1 MKISEI
7 RRQYPQYKELSDRE
21 LADALHAKFYPS
33 MELGDFYERIGLSK
47 SGIGAAVSKGIESLI
62 SSGKT
67 AIGSL
72 TGSPEEAAKAALERG
87 EDMSTRYAEQVSLDK
102 VKKAYAER
110 GILPAAGEVL
120 SQVPA
125 AIAEQIPNIAT
136 TLGGARAGAALGSFA
151 GPVGTVVGGVA
162 GAALPALIQQFGG
175 NIERQASEQ
184 KQRGEP
190 LSIDRGA
197 AALAAVPQAALDVA
211 GTFIPLGGRLV
222 SKLTGIPEKAL
233 FGRTAEQASKL
244 ADERLL
250 ATLAKGTA
258 TGALAEIPTEITQQ
272 MLQRAQAGL
281 SLTDSD
287 ALKEY
292 GETAYQVG
300 LLAPIGAA
308 GRVGDRAAA
317 RGERAQ
323 QQEIVRQ
330 EEQMRQLQEEETRKE
345 QERIDKETAKQQA
358 EATKQQAIAAKAE
371 AKRLAQARKLGTPEL
386 LAQMGDETIVDYDN
400 KGVSKYSLLPDAQRA
415 RTEQLNS
422 IAKQMGYTDAEISGQ
437 TPEGLQS
444 MLRERAT
451 TDLEQ
456 TKRVVPDLQKQ
467 LQDVRAKQDMQR
479 ARDKALAD
487 GDFDKA
493 QTLSAQLEKL
503 QTTPAGFDRIISLSK
518 QLEKMVPAE
527 ESLKSTLK
535 QLDKLSPAEADLGS
549 VRKALDKALDNGD
562 FAKAQTLAAQLE
574 KLETTQAGLG
584 RKLPG
589 EAMPRNIRALPT
601 EQVDMFGADFQAEL
615 DQKDRQQA
623 QQDIEQITEKQPASQ
638 VSRDED
644 LFTAEQDYEEVIK
657 TKEEGKKKSLTPE
670 EYAESLSRG
679 IDPDFVGPEA
689 RTGKAAPKVLYRE
702 VPKERAPTDVRT
714 LISTPAAGK
723 LPTGPTVRIPYIVDE
738 KGVSR
743 DLTEKEAKELQ
754 EQEPKVA
761 KTGVDEAID
770 SGIINS
776 EVKDI
781 LGLKGVGNRKLDL
794 NVTADAEFVEG
805 KLRTKLNAS
814 KQKAQELLDQYMA
827 DPFAENNLYDT
838 EGNLSEKAKEILW
851 RDMQAQELERLLKHI
866 EEGKRG
872 RRTAA
877 GEERLA
883 EKVIAAPERKATID
897 TTLTPIEKM
906 DAKDANELA
915 QVMGV
920 SGAAE
925 LKTLDNEAISSQ
937 RHTLEAK
944 RQKKNKDEAYDKLL
958 EALEGQR
965 TSKDAPHKYDL
976 KYLSKLRTQYVQAAL
991 KEAAHLRAAQR
1002 QSPLSSAQI
1011 LQATND
1017 MYGSLKELSTR
1028 YVAKPVKETVVTRV
1042 NKLEKMQEQLAKISK
1057 QDWVDSPALTAKRD
1071 ALIANIN
1078 KLVESQQKPIRNKI
1092 KAKQQELVRLR
1103 DQMERYR
1110 NSELEPA
1117 RQKWLAMPEGPV
1129 GSQAYIARD
1138 QMQQRYLLRKKKFD
1152 GFAEHDSRVTQDITD
1167 LMKRLDEPR
1176 LTRGRKEKD
1185 IRPTSQRPF
1194 ADRTKAVET
1203 IKEQLEAAEAKLLA
1217 KPERKRVE
1225 VSEIERR
1232 QGLLAQIKE
1241 KQDKL
1246 DSLKNKQGEN
1256 ENRERLAKEIQGL
1269 TARYNKQQA
1278 ELGERQKAPET
1289 PLNFKERRDE
1299 AAELE
1304 TQIKEAF
1311 AAKNYEKTSKL
1322 LARMQQLDLGEDL
1335 ASELGT
1341 DLEYNQ
1347 RVLER
1352 AIRDTQGE
1360 LDALVGIAPGKE
1372 VKVGAK
1378 VPRRGLSEEQ
1388 QQELKRL
1395 NKRMEALQKS
1405 LAQNQASLDDIGLFA
1420 AKGAGTA
1427 QFKFEGPEG
1436 QKRAVQ
1442 VETPDLFAP
1451 AAEQGVIFETPE
1463 QFLGSSKYGK
1473 IAKLRKEANRL
1484 ASIMPVRI
1492 EDLQKA
1498 RTDYVTALSALEN
1511 LRKRPEATQFN
1522 YYGELSGQYKFQAD
1536 KMREK
1541 AFETRAEYISS
1552 KNELLEL
1559 KANLYKAESKRLQ
1572 ERSDFYEK
1580 LSTEAKLLDISK
1592 YSEDL
1597 QPLVLEAKALGLD
1610 IENESREI
1618 GLSMA
1623 QKNVDRLKTAMTDM
1637 DELARKNGT
1646 TEPIVKEKPADI
1658 PKGNEFQA
1666 RLGAVNTQIAALRKL
1681 TKGEATFELQSLESY
1696 RTALLTE
1703 QFMRTAEGRLVQL
1716 RESFMEEYST
1726 DVNPAEPFKTALGR
1740 ARERAQELEAEQTQE
1755 KADLIESL
1763 RESRGEVFD
1772 AINRMSRATPPTN
1785 KQAFLDFNIDLYEL
1799 REQLASID
1807 ENIKAAESKVIEVT
1821 EAEVEMFRRADS
1833 ALQDAWAK
1841 LKAAEKALTYK
1852 DEKKSVDLAKRRSA
1866 LILSQQAVD
1875 NAKEAARLSTKAQ
1888 QERIQTGAGTSGT
1901 KVTRVK
1907 ALSEEGRKAAYA
1919 SGRFGESREVQTMNA
1934 GWTVEYTA
1942 DGPVFNYN
1950 PKDDPEA
1957 TDADKKR
1964 KNVTAKKAYD
1974 SLKKARKAYRNA
1986 LTTLDQRRIDVAKEK
2001 LDAQE
2006 LFMEDLAGARFVSV
2020 KEVVGSTPTE
2030 LDTKWQVSQEI
2041 NRLPKKDIKTYT
2053 NARAEQEK
2061 LRKEIEHVR
2070 TLKGQT
2076 EISQQRTAVRNAQ
2089 NQYDK
2094 IAYELSEV
2102 KRKQEYDIS
2111 TLSESAY
2118 DRRVKD
2124 LTQQL
2129 DQTKARLTELSTRLK
2144 PMEVKNEARLADLT
2158 KRYFAAKKIAD
2169 EILLGKPEEATKGAT
2184 RAPIAENVKDM
2195 KGAMRTLARDEKN
2208 SDIKP
2213 LVKQN
2218 QKLKS
2223 ASSEEQR
2230 MRKAAEGFAKQD
2242 RLVTMYSKGSPEYNK
2257 ALKEVTGSYVLKLVD
2272 SSDATDGTVFRV
2284 EAEPVLNPIAEAEAK
2299 AIADKFASKLPKD
2312 VKFIYAPTL
2321 SQAPV
2326 KYLKALSNAG
2336 VNVETSS
2343 VKGGVLPDG
2352 TIVVI
2357 GDQHTDA
2364 LDLEKT
2370 LIHEAVGHYGVD
2382 VVLGPQGMMDLTKAI
2397 RTTEGGIFG
2406 MAKALG
2412 VEEDVLASAT
2422 AWEQRAVE
2430 ADQKGEVEVAQKIR
2444 RMGEIQSV
2452 REMLAHMQEATVNE
2466 TFVQKAGRYI
2476 KVVLGALRQWLRGMG
2491 MPGLAN
2497 VSTSDLYYTMF
2508 QATKRM
2514 QQEFAGTYE
2523 SPTGLISLRTNY
2535 ATPELAAA
2543 GAIVDKVVAKDKNL
2557 YDKIKANGSGLAF
2570 ETQMVDRYAGFER
2583 LVRDKNVGMD
2593 KLKGF
2598 QMLYYLRMY
2607 DQRMNFVAQSVGNG
2621 ALQRVEKIRADGRKE
2636 YIIES
2641 VKGPSIRSVAE
2652 ILKRAAPLVGSP
2664 DGASRLFT
2672 LYLAGIRAKNPNVGL
2687 EALGFNGKIT
2697 QAELDSANRAIENT
2711 PGLKDLFDQARAEYN
2726 AYNEGLV
2733 RFAAQTHALPRAV
2746 VEKLL
2751 ASKDY
2756 IPYYRQRNGVVELLI
2771 GGENP
2776 VKIGNIKEQPYL
2788 QELVG
2793 GNEPIL
2799 DFMTSAVQNTN
2810 LLTDMAL
2817 RNQATSNAVF
2827 ELVDMGLA
2835 TITRKPISGTN
2846 VVRFKVEP
2854 DPKNEKDKDTG
2865 DRYALIATDKAGI
2878 PADILVKGME
2888 GIPSQMPFAL
2898 RAMAAP
2904 ATFLRKAV
2912 TASPLYAAKQL
2923 FRDSLAAP
2931 LLSGADF
2938 FPVTGA
2944 LKEIGSATKG
2954 TLESRGITGGQV
2966 FTGGSE
2972 DLTKILRDIT
2982 AGKGVFSELL
2992 SRAEAI
2998 SMEADALT
3006 RRAQYN
3012 SYIKQGLSEM
3022 EATYMALESMNFNK
3036 RGASPSIHW
3045 ANSLIPFFNA
3055 QIQSMNVLYKAMTG
3069 NLPFNERLKI
3079 QEKLLTRGLMIAAG
3093 TLAYAAAMQDD
3104 EAYKNATPDQKYG
3117 NWFVRIPGV
3126 EEPLRIPIPFE
3137 IGYIFKALPEALY
3150 NSMMNEHGSEE
3161 AVKAFNQILIQTIPG
3176 GTSMATVDVGGFK
3189 IPTLLPIPQAM
3200 KPIIETSLG
3209 KSFYTGRDILSKGE
3223 QQLLPEAQF
3232 RENTTEIAKAYGS
3245 LVGASPVKVE
3255 AFIQGYTGTMGLAFL
3270 QAVSSPFSSEGSPEK
3285 TYKRLSERAVIGGA
3299 FQPNDAGEIINS
3311 TFERMNGF
3319 SKVKQTVDDYIERG
3333 EKSKA
3338 MALISERGKEY
3349 MLGEISGDFTKQI
3362 GELTQYERAVRASTL
3377 TPEEKRER
3385 LAEIRQMK
3393 IKLSSMV
3400 RGAVDKTLPQ

>member
-1 MKISEI
+1 MEISQVLEAL
-7 RRQYPQYKELSDRE
+7 RN
-21 LADALHAKFYPS
+21 ADAAGDKEAARRLAQIARQMMGDEEVEKPKAKPK
-33 MELGDFYERIGLSK
+33 EGL
-47 SGIGAAVSKGIESLI
+47 GAAVMKGLESYASQARTAL
-62 SSGKT
+62 SGAT
-67 AIGSL
+67 
-72 TGSPEEAAKAALERG
+72 EE
-87 EDMSTRYAEQVSLDK
+87 S
-102 VKKAYAER
+102 
-110 GILPAAGEVL
+110 
-120 SQVPA
+120 
-125 AIAEQIPNIAT
+125 
-136 TLGGARAGAALGSFA
+136 ARAGIARGEKISSEYASQADPEKVIKAYEEKGLLPA
-151 GPVGTVVGGVA
+151 VGTAAKMVPYAVAEQTPTLASSIAGAQLGQKLGTPFGGVGRLA
-162 GAALPALIQQFGG
+162 GAGLGALAGRFAASYLPQAGG
-175 NIERQASEQ
+175 NIEEQAQAQIE
-184 KQRGEP
+184 RGEP
-190 LSIDRGA
+190 VNISGLKAYGT
-197 AALAAVPQAALDVA
+197 AVPQAAIDTATQGLLV
-211 GTFIPLGGRLV
+211 GGRGILA
-222 SKLTGIPEKAL
+222 KLLGTTETSLARKSA
-233 FGRTAEQASKL
+233 AEVEKL
-244 ADERLL
+244 AQEKIFT
-250 ATLAKGTA
+250 TLAKGTA
-258 TGALAEIPTEITQQ
+258 IGTVAEIPGEV
-272 MLQRAQAGL
+272 LQDMMTRAQAGEEIT
-281 SLTDSD
+281 SPE
-287 ALKEY
+287 AIKGY
-292 GETAYQVG
+292 GRTAISAA
-300 LLAPIGAA
+300 LLAPVG
-308 GRVGDRAAA
+308 GVSRVAQRSGA
-317 RGERAQ
+317 RGELEQ
-323 QQEIVRQ
+323 QQEIARQ
-330 EEQMRQLQEEETRKE
+330 EAQMLQLQEEETKKE
-345 QERIDKETAKQQA
+345 QDRIAKETAKQEA
-358 EATKQQAIAAKAE
+358 EAAKQQAIAAKAE

-386 LAQMGDETIVDYDN
+386 LAQMGDETVV
-400 KGVSKYSLLPDAQRA
+400 GKYSELPDAERA
-415 RTEQLNS
+415 RTEQLNNL
-422 IAKQMGYTDAEISGQ
+422 AKQLGYTDDEIKNQ
-437 TPEGLQS
+437 PFDTLQS
-444 MLRERAT
+444 TLRERVT

-456 TKRVVPDLQKQ
+456 VKRVVPDLQKQ
-467 LQDVRAKQDMQR
+467 LQDAMGKQDMQR
-479 ARDKALAD
+479 VI
-487 GDFDKA
+487 G
-493 QTLSAQLEKL
+493 
-503 QTTPAGFDRIISLSK
+503 LSK
-518 QLEKMVPAE
+518 QLEKLAPAE
-527 ESLKSTLK
+527 ESYKSTLK
-535 QLDKLSPAEADLGS
+535 QLDKLTPKEADLGAT
-549 VRKALDKALDNGD
+549 RKALQKALDDGD
-562 FAKAQTLAAQLE
+562 FAKAQKLAAQLDT
-574 KLETTQAGLG
+574 LQTTQAGLE
-584 RKLPG
+584 RKVPG
-589 EAMPRNIRALPT
+589 EAVPRNIRALPT

-638 VSRDED
+638 VSKDED

-702 VPKERAPTDVRT
+702 VPKERAPAEFRT
-714 LISTPAAGK
+714 LLSTPAAGK
-723 LPTGPTVRIPYIVDE
+723 LPTGPTVRIPYTVDE

-781 LGLKGVGNRKLDL
+781 LGLKGLSNRKLDL
-794 NVTADAEFVEG
+794 NVIEDAEFVEG
-805 KLRTKLNAS
+805 KLRTKLNDS

-883 EKVIAAPERKATID
+883 EKVVAAPERKATID
-897 TTLTPIEKM
+897 TTLPPIEKM
-906 DAKDANELA
+906 EAKDANELA

-944 RQKKNKDEAYDKLL
+944 RQKEAKDNAYDRLL
-958 EALEGQR
+958 EALEAQR

-976 KYLSKLRTQYVQAAL
+976 VRLSKLRTEYVQAAL

-1017 MYGSLKELSTR
+1017 MYDSLKELSTR

-1042 NKLEKMQEQLAKISK
+1042 NKLQKMQEQLAELSK
-1057 QDWVDSPALTAKRD
+1057 KDYAKSPALTAKRD
-1071 ALIANIN
+1071 ALIADIN

-1176 LTRGRKEKD
+1176 LTKGRKEKD
-1185 IRPTSQRPF
+1185 IRPASQRPF
-1194 ADRTKAVET
+1194 ADRKKAVET
-1203 IKEQLEAAEAKLLA
+1203 IKEQLETAEAALLA

-1241 KQDKL
+1241 KQDQL
-1246 DSLKNKQGEN
+1246 DALKNKQGEN
-1256 ENRERLAKEIQGL
+1256 ENRARLTKEIQGL

-1278 ELGERQKAPET
+1278 ELGERQKAPEIPT
-1289 PLNFKERRDE
+1289 SFKERRDE

-1311 AAKNYEKTSKL
+1311 AAKDYDKTAKL

-1388 QQELKRL
+1388 QQQLKQL

-1420 AKGAGTA
+1420 AKGVDTTT
-1427 QFKFEGPEG
+1427 E
-1436 QKRAVQ
+1436 
-1442 VETPDLFAP
+1442 DLFAP
-1451 AAEQGVIFETPE
+1451 TAEQGVIFETPE

-1484 ASIMPVRI
+1484 ASILPVRF

-1498 RTDYVTALSALEN
+1498 RTDYVTALGALEN

-1522 YYGELSGQYKFQAD
+1522 YYGELSGQYALQAENMRNKAKASYASGSKFA
-1536 KMREK
+1536 
-1541 AFETRAEYISS
+1541 RAQF
-1552 KNELLEL
+1552 
-1559 KANLYKAESKRLQ
+1559 ATQDAEAKRLQ
-1572 ERSDFYEK
+1572 ERADLYEK
-1580 LSTEAKLLDISK
+1580 MANNAKLLDISK

-1597 QPLVLEAKALGLD
+1597 QQAVAEAKLQGLNVEED
-1610 IENESREI
+1610 SREI

-1623 QKNVDRLKTAMTDM
+1623 QKNVDRLKAAMNDM

-1646 TEPIVKEKPADI
+1646 TEPVIKEKPEDI
-1658 PKGNEFQA
+1658 PKGDALQE
-1666 RLGAVNTQIAALRKL
+1666 RLGAVNKQITAVKNRMKD
-1681 TKGEATFELQSLESY
+1681 EAPDERAQSAYEIESLLAYRSELE
-1696 RTALLTE
+1696 TE

-1726 DVNPAEPFKTALGR
+1726 EVNPAEPFKTALGR
-1740 ARERAQELEAEQTQE
+1740 ARERAAELQQQQTKE
-1755 KADLIESL
+1755 KEDLIAAL
-1763 RESRGEVFD
+1763 RENRGEVFD
-1772 AINRMSRATPPTN
+1772 AINRMSGKAAAPTN
-1785 KQAFLDFNIDLYEL
+1785 KQAFIDFNMDLYEL

-1807 ENIKAAESKVIEVT
+1807 ANIKEAESKVIEVT
-1821 EAEVEMFRRADS
+1821 ENEVQMLRRADS
-1833 ALQDAWAK
+1833 ALKDAWAK

-1852 DEKKSVDLAKRRSA
+1852 DEKKSLDLAKRRSA
-1866 LILSQQAVD
+1866 LILSQKTVD
-1875 NAKEAARLSTKAQ
+1875 EAKERARLQTKAQ
-1888 QERIQTGAGTSGT
+1888 QERIQTGAGIPST

-1919 SGRFGESREVQTMNA
+1919 SGRFGVSREVQTMNA
-1934 GWTVEYTA
+1934 GWTVEYTT

-1957 TDADKKR
+1957 DDKDKKR

-1974 SLKKARKAYRNA
+1974 SLKKARKAYKNA

-2006 LFMEDLAGARFVSV
+2006 LFMEDLAGARYVSV
-2020 KEVVGSTPTE
+2020 KEVVGSTSTE

-2053 NARAEQEK
+2053 DARAEQEK

-2144 PMEVKNEARLADLT
+2144 PMEVKNEERLADLT
-2158 KRYFAAKKIAD
+2158 KRYFAAKKTAD
-2169 EILLGKPEEATKGAT
+2169 EILLGKPEEDTKGAT

-2213 LVKQN
+2213 LIKQN
-2218 QKLKS
+2218 QKLKG
-2223 ASSEEQR
+2223 SSTEEQR
-2230 MRKAAEGFAKQD
+2230 VRRAAEGFAKKD

-2257 ALKEVTGSYVLKLVD
+2257 ALKEVTGGYVKRLID
-2272 SSDATDGTVFRV
+2272 STDDTDGTVFRV
-2284 EAEPVLNPIAEAEAK
+2284 EAEPVLNPIAEAEGK

-2430 ADQKGEVEVAQKIR
+2430 AEQKGEVEVAQKIR

-2476 KVVLGALRQWLRGMG
+2476 KVVLGALRQWLRSMG
-2491 MPGLAN
+2491 MPGLSQ
-2497 VSTSDLYYTMF
+2497 VSTNELYYTMF

-2570 ETQMVDRYAGFER
+2570 ETQMVDRFAGFER
-2583 LVRDKNVGMD
+2583 LSKGME
-2593 KLKGF
+2593 KLKGT

-2621 ALQRVEKIRADGRKE
+2621 ALQRTEKIRADGRKE

-2652 ILKRAAPLVGSP
+2652 ILKRASPLVGSP

-2672 LYLAGIRAKNPNVGL
+2672 LYLAGIRAQNKGL
-2687 EALGFNGKIT
+2687 ETLGFNGKIT
-2697 QAELDSANRAIENT
+2697 QAELDSANRAINNT
-2711 PGLKDLFDQARAEYN
+2711 PGLKDLFETARAEYN

-2793 GNEPIL
+2793 GDEPIL

-2827 ELVDMGLA
+2827 ELVDLGLA
-2835 TITRKPISGTN
+2835 TITRKPIAGAN

-2865 DRYALIATDKAGI
+2865 DRYALIATDKAGV
-2878 PADILVKGME
+2878 PADVLVKGME

-2912 TASPLYAAKQL
+2912 TASPLYAARQL

-2931 LLSGADF
+2931 LLTGADF

-3055 QIQSMNVLYKAMTG
+3055 QIQGLNVLYKALTG

-3093 TLAYAAAMQDD
+3093 TLAYAASMQDD

-3189 IPTLLPIPQAM
+3189 VPTLLPIPQAM

-3255 AFIQGYTGTMGLAFL
+3255 EFIKGYTGTMGLAFL
-3270 QAVSSPFSSEGSPEK
+3270 QVVSSPFSSEGSPEK

-3311 TFERMNGF
+3311 TFNRMNEF
-3319 SKVKQTVDDYIERG
+3319 AKVKQTVDDYIERG

-3338 MALISERGKEY
+3338 LELIETRGREY

-3362 GELTQYERAVRASTL
+3362 GELTQYERAVRASDL

-3400 RGAVDKTLPQ
+3400 RAAVDRTELQ

>member
-1 MKISEI
+1 MEISQVLEAL
-7 RRQYPQYKELSDRE
+7 RN
-21 LADALHAKFYPS
+21 ADAAGDKEAARRLAQIARQMMGDEEVAKPKPK
-33 MELGDFYERIGLSK
+33 E
-47 SGIGAAVSKGIESLI
+47 GIGAAVGKGLESLI

-72 TGSPEEAAKAALERG
+72 TGSPEEAAKAALARG
-87 EDMSTRYAEQVSLDK
+87 EDIDRRYAQQVSLDK
-102 VKKAYAER
+102 VKEAYEKK
-110 GILPAAGEVL
+110 GVLSAAGEAI

-151 GPVGTVVGGVA
+151 GPAGTVIGGIG
-162 GAALPALIQQFGG
+162 GALLPSLIQQFGG
-175 NIERQASEQ
+175 NIERQAAEQ
-184 KQRGEP
+184 QQRGEP
-190 LSIDRGA
+190 LTIDRGA
-197 AALAAVPQAALDVA
+197 AALAAAPQAALDVA

-281 SLTDSD
+281 SLTDED

-308 GRVGDRAAA
+308 GRFGDRAAA

-323 QQEIVRQ
+323 QQEVARQ
-330 EEQMRQLQEEETRKE
+330 EEQMRQLQEEETKKE
-345 QERIDKETAKQQA
+345 QDRIAKETAKQEA
-358 EATKQQAIAAKAE
+358 EAAKQQAIAAKAE

-400 KGVSKYSLLPDAQRA
+400 KGVSKYSLLPDAERA

-422 IAKQMGYTDAEISGQ
+422 LAKQLGYTDDEIKNQ
-437 TPEGLQS
+437 PFDVLQS
-444 MLRERAT
+444 TLRERVT

-456 TKRVVPDLQKQ
+456 AKRVVPDLLNQ
-467 LQDVRAKQDMQR
+467 LKDARAKQDMQR
-479 ARDKALAD
+479 V
-487 GDFDKA
+487 
-493 QTLSAQLEKL
+493 
-503 QTTPAGFDRIISLSK
+503 ISLSK

-527 ESLKSTLK
+527 ESLKGTLK
-535 QLDKLSPAEADLGS
+535 QLDKLTPAEADLGS

-574 KLETTQAGLG
+574 KLQTTQAGLE
-584 RKLPG
+584 RKVPG
-589 EAMPRNIRALPT
+589 EAVPRNIRALPT

-623 QQDIEQITEKQPASQ
+623 QQDIEQITERQPASQ

-714 LISTPAAGK
+714 LLSTPAAGK

-781 LGLKGVGNRKLDL
+781 LGLKGLSNRKLDL
-794 NVTADAEFVEG
+794 NVIEDAEFVEG
-805 KLRTKLNAS
+805 KLRAKLDAS

-883 EKVIAAPERKATID
+883 EKVVAAPERKTTID
-897 TTLTPIEKM
+897 TTLPPIEKM
-906 DAKDANELA
+906 EAKDANELA

-920 SGAAE
+920 SGVAE
-925 LKTLDNEAISSQ
+925 LKAADNEEISAQ

-944 RQKKNKDEAYDKLL
+944 RQKKNKDEAYDKLV

-1042 NKLEKMQEQLAKISK
+1042 NKLEKMQEQLAGMEAGPKRE
-1057 QDWVDSPALTAKRD
+1057 AL
-1071 ALIANIN
+1071 LANIN

-1092 KAKQQELVRLR
+1092 KAKQQESVRLR

-1185 IRPTSQRPF
+1185 VRPASQRPF
-1194 ADRTKAVET
+1194 ADRKKAVET
-1203 IKEQLEAAEAKLLA
+1203 IKEQLETAEAALLA

-1232 QGLLAQIKE
+1232 QGLLAQIREKE
-1241 KQDKL
+1241 IQL
-1246 DSLKNKQGEN
+1246 EALANKHGEQ
-1256 ENRERLAKEIQGL
+1256 ENREKLAKEIAAL
-1269 TARYNKQQA
+1269 KARYKKQET
-1278 ELGERQKAPET
+1278 ELATRQKAPEIPT
-1289 PLNFKERRDE
+1289 NFKERRDE

-1311 AAKNYEKTSKL
+1311 AAKDYDKTAKL

-1352 AIRDTQGE
+1352 AIKDTQGE
-1360 LDALVGIAPGKE
+1360 LDALVNIPPGKE

-1388 QQELKRL
+1388 QQQLKQL

-1405 LAQNQASLDDIGLFA
+1405 FAQNQASLDDIGLFA
-1420 AKGAGTA
+1420 AKDVDTTT
-1427 QFKFEGPEG
+1427 E
-1436 QKRAVQ
+1436 
-1442 VETPDLFAP
+1442 DLFAP
-1451 AAEQGVIFETPE
+1451 SEEQGVIFETPE

-1473 IAKLRKEANRL
+1473 IAKLRKEASRL
-1484 ASIMPVRI
+1484 TSIMPVRF

-1498 RTDYVTALSALEN
+1498 RTDYVTALGALEN

-1522 YYGELSGQYKFQAD
+1522 YYGELSGQYALQAENMRNKAKASYASGSKFA
-1536 KMREK
+1536 
-1541 AFETRAEYISS
+1541 RAQF
-1552 KNELLEL
+1552 
-1559 KANLYKAESKRLQ
+1559 ATQDAEARRLQ
-1572 ERSDFYEK
+1572 ERADLYEK
-1580 LSTEAKLLDISK
+1580 MANNAKLLDISK

-1597 QPLVLEAKALGLD
+1597 QQAVTEAKLQGLNVEED
-1610 IENESREI
+1610 SREI

-1623 QKNVDRLKTAMTDM
+1623 QKNVDRLKAAMNDM

-1646 TEPIVKEKPADI
+1646 TEPVVKEKPEDI
-1658 PKGNEFQA
+1658 PKGDALQE
-1666 RLGAVNTQIAALRKL
+1666 RLGAVNKQIAAVKNRMKN
-1681 TKGEATFELQSLESY
+1681 EAPDERTQSAYEIESLLAYRSELE
-1696 RTALLTE
+1696 TE

-1740 ARERAQELEAEQTQE
+1740 ARERAEELQQQQTKE
-1755 KADLIESL
+1755 KEDLIAAL
-1763 RESRGEVFD
+1763 RENRGEVFD
-1772 AINRMSRATPPTN
+1772 AISRMSRATPPTN
-1785 KQAFLDFNIDLYEL
+1785 KQAFIDFNMDLYEL

-1807 ENIKAAESKVIEVT
+1807 ANIKEAESKVVEVT
-1821 EAEVEMFRRADS
+1821 ENEVQMLRRADS
-1833 ALQDAWAK
+1833 ALKDAWAK

-1852 DEKKSVDLAKRRSA
+1852 DEKKTADLAKRRSA
-1866 LILSQQAVD
+1866 LILSQKTVD
-1875 NAKEAARLSTKAQ
+1875 QAKERARLQNKAQ
-1888 QERIQTGAGTSGT
+1888 QERIQTGAGIPST

-1919 SGRFGESREVQTMNA
+1919 SGRFGVSREVQTMNA
-1934 GWTVEYTA
+1934 GWTVEYTS

-1957 TDADKKR
+1957 DDKDKKR

-1986 LTTLDQRRIDVAKEK
+1986 LTTFDQRRIDVAKEK

-2006 LFMEDLAGARFVSV
+2006 LFMEDLAGARYVSV
-2020 KEVVGSTPTE
+2020 KEVVGSTSTE

-2041 NRLPKKDIKTYT
+2041 NRLPKKEITTYT

-2129 DQTKARLTELSTRLK
+2129 DQTKARLAELSTRLK
-2144 PMEVKNEARLADLT
+2144 PMEVKNEERLADLT

-2169 EILLGKPEEATKGAT
+2169 EILLGKPETDTKGAT

-2195 KGAMRTLARDEKN
+2195 KSAMRTLARDEKN

-2213 LVKQN
+2213 LIKQN
-2218 QKLKS
+2218 QKLKG

-2230 MRKAAEGFAKQD
+2230 VRRAAEGLAKKD

-2257 ALKEVTGSYVLKLVD
+2257 ALKEVTGGYVKRLID
-2272 SSDATDGTVFRV
+2272 STDDTDGTVFRV
-2284 EAEPVLNPIAEAEAK
+2284 EAEPVLNPIAEAEGK

-2326 KYLKALSNAG
+2326 KYLKALANAG

-2430 ADQKGEVEVAQKIR
+2430 AEQKGEVEIAQKIR

-2476 KVVLGALRQWLRGMG
+2476 KVVLGALRQWLRSMG
-2491 MPGLAN
+2491 MPGLSQ
-2497 VSTSDLYYTMF
+2497 VSTNELYYTMF

-2570 ETQMVDRYAGFER
+2570 ETQMVDRFAGFER
-2583 LVRDKNVGMD
+2583 LSKGME
-2593 KLKGF
+2593 KLKGT

-2621 ALQRVEKIRADGRKE
+2621 ALQRTEKTRADGRKE

-2672 LYLAGIRAKNPNVGL
+2672 LYLAGIRAQNKGL
-2687 EALGFNGKIT
+2687 ETLGFNGKIT
-2697 QAELDSANRAIENT
+2697 QAELDSANRAIDNT
-2711 PGLKDLFDQARAEYN
+2711 PGLKDLFETARAEYN

-2733 RFAAQTHALPRAV
+2733 RFAAQTHALPRSV

-2793 GNEPIL
+2793 GDEPIL

-2827 ELVDMGLA
+2827 ELVDLGLA
-2835 TITRKPISGTN
+2835 TITRKPIAGTN

-2865 DRYALIATDKAGI
+2865 ERYALIATDKAGV

-2912 TASPLYAAKQL
+2912 TASPLYAARQL

-2931 LLSGADF
+2931 LLTGADF

-2954 TLESRGITGGQV
+2954 TLESRGITGGQI

-2982 AGKGVFSELL
+2982 AGRGVFSELL

-3055 QIQSMNVLYKAMTG
+3055 QIQGLNVLYKALTG

-3093 TLAYAAAMQDD
+3093 TLAYAASMQDD

-3176 GTSMATVDVGGFK
+3176 GTSMATIDVGGFK
-3189 IPTLLPIPQAM
+3189 VPTLLPIPQAM

-3255 AFIQGYTGTMGLAFL
+3255 EFIKGYTGTMGLAFL
-3270 QAVSSPFSSEGSPEK
+3270 QVVSSPFSSEGSPEK

-3311 TFERMNGF
+3311 TFNRMNEF
-3319 SKVKQTVDDYIERG
+3319 AKVKQTVDDYIERG

-3338 MALISERGKEY
+3338 LELIETRGREY

-3362 GELTQYERAVRASTL
+3362 GELTQYERAVRASDL

-3400 RGAVDKTLPQ
+3400 RAAVDRTEPQ

>member
-7 RRQYPQYKELSDRE
+7 RKQYPQYKELSDKE
-21 LADALHAKFYPS
+21 LADALHDKFYPD
-33 MELGDFYERIGLSK
+33 MPLGDFYERIGLAK
-47 SGIGAAVSKGIESLI
+47 SGIGAAVMKGLESYASQARTALTGPTEESARAGIARGEKI
-62 SSGKT
+62 SSEY
-67 AIGSL
+67 AAQAD
-72 TGSPEEAAKAALERG
+72 PEKVIKAYEEKGLLPAVGEAAKIMPYAV
-87 EDMSTRYAEQVSLDK
+87 AEQAPTFASS
-102 VKKAYAER
+102 
-110 GILPAAGEVL
+110 I
-120 SQVPA
+120 
-125 AIAEQIPNIAT
+125 
-136 TLGGARAGAALGSFA
+136 AGAQLGQKLGRPF
-151 GPVGTVVGGVA
+151 GGVGRLA
-162 GAALPALIQQFGG
+162 GAGLGALAGRFASSYLPNAGG
-175 NIERQASEQ
+175 NIEEQAQAQIE
-184 KQRGEP
+184 RGEP
-190 LSIDRGA
+190 VNISGLKAYGTAI
-197 AALAAVPQAALDVA
+197 PQAAIDTATQGLLV
-211 GTFIPLGGRLV
+211 GGRGILA
-222 SKLTGIPEKAL
+222 KLLGTTETAL
-233 FGRTAEQASKL
+233 ARKSAAEVEKL
-244 ADERLL
+244 AQEKIFT
-250 ATLAKGTA
+250 TLAKGTA
-258 TGALAEIPTEITQQ
+258 IGTVAEIPGEV
-272 MLQRAQAGL
+272 LQDMMTRAQAGEEIT
-281 SLTDSD
+281 SPE
-287 ALKEY
+287 AIKGY
-292 GETAYQVG
+292 GRTAISAA
-300 LLAPIGAA
+300 LLAP
-308 GRVGDRAAA
+308 VGGVSRLAQRSGA
-317 RGERAQ
+317 RGEIEQ
-323 QQEIVRQ
+323 QQEIARQ
-330 EEQMRQLQEEETRKE
+330 EAQMLQLQEEETKKE
-345 QERIDKETAKQQA
+345 QDRIAKETAKQEA
-358 EATKQQAIAAKAE
+358 EAAKQQAIAAKAE
-371 AKRLAQARKLGTPEL
+371 EKRLAQARKLGTPEL
-386 LAQMGDETIVDYDN
+386 LAQMGDETVV
-400 KGVSKYSLLPDAQRA
+400 GKYSELPDAERA

-422 IAKQMGYTDAEISGQ
+422 LAKQLGYTDDEIKNQ
-437 TPEGLQS
+437 PFDVLQS
-444 MLRERAT
+444 TLRERVT

-456 TKRVVPDLQKQ
+456 AKRVVPDLLNQ
-467 LQDVRAKQDMQR
+467 LKDARAKQDTQR
-479 ARDKALAD
+479 V
-487 GDFDKA
+487 
-493 QTLSAQLEKL
+493 
-503 QTTPAGFDRIISLSK
+503 ISLSK

-527 ESLKSTLK
+527 ESLKGTLK
-535 QLDKLSPAEADLGS
+535 QLDKLTPAEADLGS

-574 KLETTQAGLG
+574 KLETTQAGLE
-584 RKLPG
+584 RKTPSVSFPG
-589 EAMPRNIRALPT
+589 EVKALPT
-601 EQVDMFGADFQAEL
+601 EQLDMFAPGFEERFKQE
-615 DQKDRQQA
+615 
-623 QQDIEQITEKQPASQ
+623 DIEELQNRGASVSAQPGVETAAQ
-638 VSRDED
+638 KKA
-644 LFTAEQDYEEVIK
+644 AEQQTALFESEQEYEESIR

-689 RTGKAAPKVLYRE
+689 RTGKAAPKVLYRR
-702 VPKERAPTDVRT
+702 VPSTSPKEVTR
-714 LISTPAAGK
+714 S
-723 LPTGPTVRIPYIVDE
+723 IPYIVDE

-781 LGLKGVGNRKLDL
+781 LGLKGLSNRKLDL
-794 NVTADAEFVEG
+794 NVIEDAEFVEG
-805 KLRTKLNAS
+805 KLRAKLDAS

-897 TTLTPIEKM
+897 TTLPPIEKM
-906 DAKDANELA
+906 EAKDANELA

-920 SGAAE
+920 SGVAE
-925 LKTLDNEAISSQ
+925 LKAADNEEISAQ

-944 RQKKNKDEAYDKLL
+944 RQKEAKDETYEKLIQ
-958 EALEGQR
+958 ALEGQR
-965 TSKDAPHKYDL
+965 TSKDEPHKYDL
-976 KYLSKLRTQYVQAAL
+976 VRLSKLRTQYVQAAL

-1042 NKLEKMQEQLAKISK
+1042 NKLEKMQEQLAGMEAGPKRE
-1057 QDWVDSPALTAKRD
+1057 AL
-1071 ALIANIN
+1071 LANIN
-1078 KLVESQQKPIRNKI
+1078 KLVESRQKPIRNKI

-1152 GFAEHDSRVTQDITD
+1152 GFADHDSRVTQDITD

-1176 LTRGRKEKD
+1176 YARGRKLKD
-1185 IRPTSQRPF
+1185 VRPASQRPF
-1194 ADRTKAVET
+1194 ADRKKAVET
-1203 IKEQLEAAEAKLLA
+1203 IKEQLEAAEAALLA

-1232 QGLLAQIKE
+1232 QGLLAQIREKE
-1241 KQDKL
+1241 AQL
-1246 DSLKNKQGEN
+1246 AALKNKQGEN
-1256 ENRERLAKEIQGL
+1256 EAREKLAKEIAAL
-1269 TARYNKQQA
+1269 DARYKKQQA
-1278 ELGERQKAPET
+1278 ELGERQKAPEIPT
-1289 PLNFKERRDE
+1289 SFKERRDE

-1311 AAKNYEKTSKL
+1311 AAKNYDKTAKL

-1352 AIRDTQGE
+1352 AIKDTQSE
-1360 LDALVGIAPGKE
+1360 LDALVNIPPGKE

-1388 QQELKRL
+1388 QQQLKQL

-1420 AKGAGTA
+1420 AKGVDTTT
-1427 QFKFEGPEG
+1427 E
-1436 QKRAVQ
+1436 
-1442 VETPDLFAP
+1442 DLFAP
-1451 AAEQGVIFETPE
+1451 TAEQGVIFETPE

-1473 IAKLRKEANRL
+1473 IAKLRKELERL
-1484 ASIMPVRI
+1484 ANIMPVRF

-1498 RTDYVTALSALEN
+1498 RTDYVTALGALEN

-1522 YYGELSGQYKFQAD
+1522 YYGELSGQYALQAENMRNKAKASYASGSKFA
-1536 KMREK
+1536 
-1541 AFETRAEYISS
+1541 RAQF
-1552 KNELLEL
+1552 
-1559 KANLYKAESKRLQ
+1559 ATQDAEARRLQ
-1572 ERSDFYEK
+1572 ERADLYEK
-1580 LSTEAKLLDISK
+1580 MANNAKLLDISK

-1597 QPLVLEAKALGLD
+1597 QQAVTEAKLQGLNVEED
-1610 IENESREI
+1610 SREI

-1623 QKNVDRLKTAMTDM
+1623 QKNVDRLKTAMNDM

-1646 TEPIVKEKPADI
+1646 TEPVVKEKPEDI
-1658 PKGNEFQA
+1658 PKGDALQE
-1666 RLGAVNTQIAALRKL
+1666 RLGAVNKQIAAVKNRMKN
-1681 TKGEATFELQSLESY
+1681 EAPDERTQSAYEIESLLAYRSELE
-1696 RTALLTE
+1696 TE

-1740 ARERAQELEAEQTQE
+1740 ARERAEELQQQQTKE
-1755 KADLIESL
+1755 KEDLIAAL
-1763 RESRGEVFD
+1763 RENRGEVFD
-1772 AINRMSRATPPTN
+1772 AISRMSRATPPTN
-1785 KQAFLDFNIDLYEL
+1785 KQAFIDFNMDLYEL

-1807 ENIKAAESKVIEVT
+1807 ANIKEAESKVVEVT
-1821 EAEVEMFRRADS
+1821 ENEVQMLRRADS
-1833 ALQDAWAK
+1833 ALKDAWAK

-1852 DEKKSVDLAKRRSA
+1852 DEKKTADLAKRRSA
-1866 LILSQQAVD
+1866 LIVSQKTVD
-1875 NAKEAARLSTKAQ
+1875 QAKERARLQNKAQ
-1888 QERIQTGAGTSGT
+1888 QERIQTGAGIPST

-1919 SGRFGESREVQTMNA
+1919 SGRFGVSREVQTMNA
-1934 GWTVEYTA
+1934 GWTVEYTT

-1957 TDADKKR
+1957 DDKDKKR

-2006 LFMEDLAGARFVSV
+2006 LFMEDLAGARYVSV
-2020 KEVVGSTPTE
+2020 KEVVGSTSTE

-2041 NRLPKKDIKTYT
+2041 NRLPKKEITTYT

-2129 DQTKARLTELSTRLK
+2129 DKTKARLAELSTRLK
-2144 PMEVKNEARLADLT
+2144 PMEVKNEERLADLT

-2169 EILLGKPEEATKGAT
+2169 EILLGKPEEDTKGAT

-2195 KGAMRTLARDEKN
+2195 KSAMRTLARDEK
-2208 SDIKP
+2208 STDIKP
-2213 LVKQN
+2213 LIKQN
-2218 QKLKS
+2218 QKLKG
-2223 ASSEEQR
+2223 ASSDEQR
-2230 MRKAAEGFAKQD
+2230 VRRAAEGLAKKD

-2257 ALKEVTGSYVLKLVD
+2257 ALKEVTGGYVKRLID
-2272 SSDATDGTVFRV
+2272 STDDTDGTVFRV

-2326 KYLKALSNAG
+2326 KYLKALANAG

-2343 VKGGVLPDG
+2343 VKGAVLPDG

-2430 ADQKGEVEVAQKIR
+2430 AEQKGEVEIAQKIR

-2476 KVVLGALRQWLRGMG
+2476 KVVLGAIRQWLRSMG
-2491 MPGLAN
+2491 MPGLSQ
-2497 VSTSDLYYTMF
+2497 VSTNELYYTMF

-2523 SPTGLISLRTNY
+2523 SPTGLISLATRW

-2543 GAIVDKVVAKDKNL
+2543 GSVVDKAIAKDKNL

-2570 ETQMVDRYAGFER
+2570 ETQMVDRFAGFER
-2583 LVRDKNVGMD
+2583 LSKGME
-2593 KLKGF
+2593 KLKGT

-2672 LYLAGIRAKNPNVGL
+2672 LYLAGIRAQNKGL
-2687 EALGFNGKIT
+2687 ETLGFNGKIT
-2697 QAELDSANRAIENT
+2697 QAELDSANRAINNT
-2711 PGLKDLFDQARAEYN
+2711 PGLKDLFETARAEYN

-2733 RFAAQTHALPRAV
+2733 RFAAQTHALPRSV

-2793 GNEPIL
+2793 GDEPIL

-2827 ELVDMGLA
+2827 ELVDLGLA
-2835 TITRKPISGTN
+2835 TITRKPIAGTN

-2912 TASPLYAAKQL
+2912 TASPLYAARQL

-2931 LLSGADF
+2931 LLTGADF

-2954 TLESRGITGGQV
+2954 TLESRGVTGGQV

-2982 AGKGVFSELL
+2982 AGRGVFSELL

-3055 QIQSMNVLYKAMTG
+3055 QIQGLNVLYKALTG

-3093 TLAYAAAMQDD
+3093 TLAYAASMQDD

-3176 GTSMATVDVGGFK
+3176 GTSMATIDVGGFK
-3189 IPTLLPIPQAM
+3189 VPTLLPIPQAM

-3245 LVGASPVKVE
+3245 LVGASPIKVE
-3255 AFIQGYTGTMGLAFL
+3255 AFIKGYTGTMGLAFL
-3270 QAVSSPFSSEGSPEK
+3270 QVVSSPFSSEGSPEK

-3311 TFERMNGF
+3311 TFERMNEF
-3319 SKVKQTVDDYIERG
+3319 AKVKQTVDDYIERG
-3333 EKSKA
+3333 ERSKA
-3338 MALISERGKEY
+3338 LELIETRGREY

-3362 GELTQYERAVRASTL
+3362 GELTQYERAVRASDL

-3400 RGAVDKTLPQ
+3400 RAAVERTEPQ

>member
-1 MKISEI
+1 
-7 RRQYPQYKELSDRE
+7 
-21 LADALHAKFYPS
+21 
-33 MELGDFYERIGLSK
+33 
-47 SGIGAAVSKGIESLI
+47 
-62 SSGKT
+62 
-67 AIGSL
+67 
-72 TGSPEEAAKAALERG
+72 
-87 EDMSTRYAEQVSLDK
+87 
-102 VKKAYAER
+102 
-110 GILPAAGEVL
+110 
-120 SQVPA
+120 
-125 AIAEQIPNIAT
+125 
-136 TLGGARAGAALGSFA
+136 
-151 GPVGTVVGGVA
+151 
-162 GAALPALIQQFGG
+162 
-175 NIERQASEQ
+175 
-184 KQRGEP
+184 
-190 LSIDRGA
+190 
-197 AALAAVPQAALDVA
+197 
-211 GTFIPLGGRLV
+211 
-222 SKLTGIPEKAL
+222 
-233 FGRTAEQASKL
+233 
-244 ADERLL
+244 
-250 ATLAKGTA
+250 
-258 TGALAEIPTEITQQ
+258 
-272 MLQRAQAGL
+272 
-281 SLTDSD
+281 
-287 ALKEY
+287 
-292 GETAYQVG
+292 
-300 LLAPIGAA
+300 
-308 GRVGDRAAA
+308 
-317 RGERAQ
+317 
-323 QQEIVRQ
+323 
-330 EEQMRQLQEEETRKE
+330 
-345 QERIDKETAKQQA
+345 
-358 EATKQQAIAAKAE
+358 
-371 AKRLAQARKLGTPEL
+371 
-386 LAQMGDETIVDYDN
+386 MGDETVV
-400 KGVSKYSLLPDAQRA
+400 GKYSELPDAERA
-415 RTEQLNS
+415 RTAQLTN
-422 IAKQMGYTDAEISGQ
+422 IAKQLGYTDDEIKNQ
-437 TPEGLQS
+437 PFDTLQS
-444 MLRERAT
+444 TIRERVT

-456 TKRVVPDLQKQ
+456 VKRVVPDLQKQ
-467 LQDVRAKQDMQR
+467 LQDAMGQQDMQR
-479 ARDKALAD
+479 V
-487 GDFDKA
+487 
-493 QTLSAQLEKL
+493 
-503 QTTPAGFDRIISLSK
+503 ISLSK
-518 QLEKMVPAE
+518 QLEKLAPAE
-527 ESLKSTLK
+527 ENYKSTLK
-535 QLDKLSPAEADLGS
+535 QLDKLTPKEADLGAT
-549 VRKALDKALDNGD
+549 RKALQKALDDGD
-562 FAKAQTLAAQLE
+562 FAKAQKLAAQLDT
-574 KLETTQAGLG
+574 LQTTQAGLE
-584 RKLPG
+584 RKVPG

-638 VSRDED
+638 VSKDED
-644 LFTAEQDYEEVIK
+644 LFTAEQEYEESIK
-657 TKEEGKKKSLTPE
+657 AREEGKKKTLTPE
-670 EYAESLSRG
+670 EYADSLSRG

-689 RTGKAAPKVLYRE
+689 QAGKAAPKVLYRE

-714 LISTPAAGK
+714 LLSTPPAGK

-781 LGLKGVGNRKLDL
+781 LGLKGLSNRKLDL
-794 NVTADAEFVEG
+794 NVIEDAEFVEG
-805 KLRTKLNAS
+805 KLRTKLNDS

-897 TTLTPIEKM
+897 TTLPPIEKLN
-906 DAKDANELA
+906 AKDANELA

-925 LKTLDNEAISSQ
+925 LKTLDNEAVSSQ

-958 EALEGQR
+958 EALETKR
-965 TSKDAPHKYDL
+965 KAKEAPHKYDL
-976 KYLSKLRTQYVQAAL
+976 MYLSKLRTQYVQAAL
-991 KEAAHLRAAQR
+991 KEAAHLRAAER

-1017 MYGSLKELSTR
+1017 MYDSLKELSTR

-1042 NKLEKMQEQLAKISK
+1042 NKLQKMQEQLAELSK
-1057 QDWVDSPALTAKRD
+1057 KDYAKSPALTAKRD
-1071 ALIANIN
+1071 ALIADIN

-1092 KAKQQELVRLR
+1092 KAKQEELVRLR

-1110 NSELEPA
+1110 RQDLEPA

-1152 GFAEHDSRVTQDITD
+1152 DYADHDSRVTQDITD

-1176 LTRGRKEKD
+1176 LTKGRKEKD
-1185 IRPTSQRPF
+1185 VRPTSQRPF

-1232 QGLLAQIKE
+1232 QGLLSQIKE
-1241 KQDKL
+1241 KQDQL
-1246 DSLKNKQGEN
+1246 DALKNKQGEN

-1311 AAKNYEKTSKL
+1311 AAKDYDKTAKL

-1405 LAQNQASLDDIGLFA
+1405 LAQNQASLDDLGLFA
-1420 AKGAGTA
+1420 AKGAGAA

-1451 AAEQGVIFETPE
+1451 SEEQGVIFETPE

-1473 IAKLRKEANRL
+1473 IAKLRKEVNRL
-1484 ASIMPVRI
+1484 ASIMPVRF

-1511 LRKRPEATQFN
+1511 LRKRPESTQFN

-1541 AFETRAEYISS
+1541 ALETNAEAVASRS
-1552 KNELLEL
+1552 DLLQR
-1559 KANLYKAESKRLQ
+1559 KANLYRDESKRLQ
-1572 ERSDFYEK
+1572 ARSDFYEK

-1623 QKNVDRLKTAMTDM
+1623 QKNVDRLKAAMTDM
-1637 DELARKNGT
+1637 DALARKNGM
-1646 TEPIVKEKPADI
+1646 TEPVVKEKPADI
-1658 PKGNEFQA
+1658 PKGDAFQA
-1666 RLGAVNTQIAALRKL
+1666 KMGAVNKQIAAVRNRM
-1681 TKGEATFELQSLESY
+1681 KGEEPDQRAQSEFEIESLEAY
-1696 RTALLTE
+1696 RAELETE

-1740 ARERAQELEAEQTQE
+1740 ARERAAELQQQQTKE
-1755 KADLIESL
+1755 KEDLIAAL
-1763 RESRGEVFD
+1763 RENRGEVFD
-1772 AINRMSRATPPTN
+1772 AISRMSRATPPTN
-1785 KQAFLDFNIDLYEL
+1785 KQAFIDFNMDLYEL

-1807 ENIKAAESKVIEVT
+1807 ANIKEAESKVIEVT
-1821 EAEVEMFRRADS
+1821 ENEVQMLRRADS
-1833 ALQDAWAK
+1833 ALKDAWAK

-1852 DEKKSVDLAKRRSA
+1852 DEKKAADLAKRRSA
-1866 LILSQQAVD
+1866 LILSQKTVD
-1875 NAKEAARLSTKAQ
+1875 EAKERARLQTKAQ
-1888 QERIQTGAGTSGT
+1888 QERIQTGAGIPST

-1942 DGPVFNYN
+1942 DGPVFDY
-1950 PKDDPEA
+1950 DPEK
-1957 TDADKKR
+1957 DSEADDKDRKR

-2006 LFMEDLAGARFVSV
+2006 LFMEDLAGARYVSV
-2020 KEVVGSTPTE
+2020 KEVVGSTSTE

-2053 NARAEQEK
+2053 DARAEQEK

-2129 DQTKARLTELSTRLK
+2129 DQTKARLAELSTRLK
-2144 PMEVKNEARLADLT
+2144 PMEVKNEERLADLT
-2158 KRYFAAKKIAD
+2158 KRYFAAKKTAD
-2169 EILLGKPEEATKGAT
+2169 EILLGKPEEDTKGAT

-2213 LVKQN
+2213 LIKQN

-2230 MRKAAEGFAKQD
+2230 VRRAAEGFAKKD

-2257 ALKEVTGSYVLKLVD
+2257 ALKEVTGGYVKRLID
-2272 SSDATDGTVFRV
+2272 SSDDTDGTVYRL
-2284 EAEPVLNPIAEAEAK
+2284 EATPVINPMAEAEAK

-2321 SQAPV
+2321 REAPV
-2326 KYLKALSNAG
+2326 KFLKALSND
-2336 VNVETSS
+2336 NVDINDSAI
-2343 VKGGVLPDG
+2343 KGGVMADG

-2357 GDQHTDA
+2357 GDQHVDA

-2370 LIHEAVGHYGVD
+2370 LVHEAIGHYGLD
-2382 VVLGPQGMMDLTKAI
+2382 IVLGPQGMMDLTKAI
-2397 RTTEGGIFG
+2397 RTTEGGIYG

-2412 VEEDVLASAT
+2412 VEEDVVASAT

-2430 ADQKGEVEVAQKIR
+2430 AEQKGDKDTAAKIR

-2466 TFVQKAGRYI
+2466 TFVQKASRYI
-2476 KVVLGALRQWLRGMG
+2476 KVVLGYIRQWLRSMN
-2491 MPGLAN
+2491 MKGLSN

-2523 SPTGLISLRTNY
+2523 SPTGLISLATRW

-2543 GAIVDKVVAKDKNL
+2543 GSVVDKIVAKDKNM

-2621 ALQRVEKIRADGRKE
+2621 ALQRTEKIRADGRKE

-2652 ILKRAAPLVGSP
+2652 ILKRASPLVGSP

-2672 LYLAGIRAKNPNVGL
+2672 LYLAGIRAQNKGL
-2687 EALGFNGKIT
+2687 ETLGFNGKIT
-2697 QAELDSANRAIENT
+2697 QAELDSANRAINNT
-2711 PGLKDLFDQARAEYN
+2711 PGLKDLFETARAEYN

-2827 ELVDMGLA
+2827 ELVDLGLA

-2865 DRYALIATDKAGI
+2865 DRYALIATDKAGV

-2938 FPVTGA
+2938 LPVTGA

-2982 AGKGVFSELL
+2982 AGRGVFSELL

-3055 QIQSMNVLYKAMTG
+3055 QIQSLNVLYKAMTG

-3126 EEPLRIPIPFE
+3126 EEPIRIPIPFE

-3176 GTSMATVDVGGFK
+3176 GTSMATMDVGGFK

-3255 AFIQGYTGTMGLAFL
+3255 EFIKGYTGTMGLAFL
-3270 QAVSSPFSSEGSPEK
+3270 QVVSSPFSSEGSPEK

-3311 TFERMNGF
+3311 TFERMNEF

-3338 MALISERGKEY
+3338 LALISERGKEY

-3400 RGAVDKTLPQ
+3400 RGAVDRTLPQ

>member
-1 MKISEI
+1 MPI
-7 RRQYPQYKELSDRE
+7 YKVEGPDGRVYSVEGPEGASPDDVVAFVRANYKQLKPKE
-21 LADALHAKFYPS
+21 
-33 MELGDFYERIGLSK
+33 
-47 SGIGAAVSKGIESLI
+47 GIGAAVGKGLESLI

-72 TGSPEEAAKAALERG
+72 TGSPEEAAKAALARG
-87 EDMSTRYAEQVSLDK
+87 EDIDRRYAQQVSLDK
-102 VKKAYAER
+102 VKEAYEKK
-110 GILPAAGEVL
+110 GILPAAGEAL

-125 AIAEQIPNIAT
+125 AIAEQLPNIAT

-151 GPVGTVVGGVA
+151 GPAGAVVGGIG
-162 GAALPALIQQFGG
+162 GALLPSLIQQFGS
-175 NIERQASEQ
+175 NIERQAAEQ
-184 KQRGEP
+184 QQRGEP
-190 LSIDRGA
+190 LTIDRGA
-197 AALAAVPQAALDVA
+197 AALAAAPQAALDVA

-281 SLTDSD
+281 SLTDED

-308 GRVGDRAAA
+308 GRFGDRSAA

-323 QQEIVRQ
+323 QQEIARQ
-330 EEQMRQLQEEETRKE
+330 EEQMRQLQEEETKKE
-345 QERIDKETAKQQA
+345 QDRIAKETAKQEAETAKEQA
-358 EATKQQAIAAKAE
+358 RLAKAE
-371 AKRLAQARKLGTPEL
+371 EKRLAQARKLGTPEL
-386 LAQMGDETIVDYDN
+386 LAQMGDETVVG
-400 KGVSKYSLLPDAQRA
+400 KFSELPDAERA
-415 RTEQLNS
+415 RTEQLNNL
-422 IAKQMGYTDAEISGQ
+422 AKQLGYTDDEIKNQ
-437 TPEGLQS
+437 PFDTLQS
-444 MLRERAT
+444 TIRERVT

-456 TKRVVPDLQKQ
+456 VKRVVPDLQKQ
-467 LQDVRAKQDMQR
+467 LQDAMGKQDMQR
-479 ARDKALAD
+479 VI
-487 GDFDKA
+487 G
-493 QTLSAQLEKL
+493 
-503 QTTPAGFDRIISLSK
+503 LSK
-518 QLEKMVPAE
+518 QLEKLAPAE
-527 ESLKSTLK
+527 ESYKSTLK
-535 QLDKLSPAEADLGS
+535 QLDKLTPKEADLGAT
-549 VRKALDKALDNGD
+549 RKALQKALDDGD

-574 KLETTQAGLG
+574 KLQTTQAGLE
-584 RKLPG
+584 RKVPG
-589 EAMPRNIRALPT
+589 EAVPRNIRALPT

-623 QQDIEQITEKQPASQ
+623 QQDIEQITEKQPESQ

-714 LISTPAAGK
+714 LLSTPAAGK

-743 DLTEKEAKELQ
+743 DLTEKEAKDLL

-781 LGLKGVGNRKLDL
+781 LGLKGLSNRKLDL
-794 NVTADAEFVEG
+794 NVIEDAEFVEG
-805 KLRTKLNAS
+805 KLRAKLDAS

-883 EKVIAAPERKATID
+883 EKVVAAPERKATID

-906 DAKDANELA
+906 EAKDANELA

-1042 NKLEKMQEQLAKISK
+1042 NKLEKMQEQLAGMEAGPKRE
-1057 QDWVDSPALTAKRD
+1057 AL
-1071 ALIANIN
+1071 LANIN

-1185 IRPTSQRPF
+1185 VRPAGQRPF
-1194 ADRTKAVET
+1194 ADRKKAVET
-1203 IKEQLEAAEAKLLA
+1203 IKEQLEAAEATLLA

-1225 VSEIERR
+1225 VSEIERG
-1232 QGLLAQIKE
+1232 QGLMAQIKAKE
-1241 KQDKL
+1241 DRL
-1246 DSLKNKQGEN
+1246 ASLKNQQGVKDE
-1256 ENRERLAKEIQGL
+1256 REKLTKEIAAL
-1269 TARYNKQQA
+1269 DARLKKQQA

-1311 AAKNYEKTSKL
+1311 AAKDYDKTANL

-1352 AIRDTQGE
+1352 AIRDTQSE

-1372 VKVGAK
+1372 VKVGEKA
-1378 VPRRGLSEEQ
+1378 PRRGLSEVQ

-1420 AKGAGTA
+1420 AKDVDTTTG
-1427 QFKFEGPEG
+1427 
-1436 QKRAVQ
+1436 
-1442 VETPDLFAP
+1442 DLFAP
-1451 AAEQGVIFETPE
+1451 TAEQGVIFDTPE
-1463 QFLGSSKYGK
+1463 QFLGSAKYGR

-1484 ASIMPVRI
+1484 ASILPVRF

-1498 RTDYVTALSALEN
+1498 RTDYVTALGALQD

-1522 YYGELSGQYKFQAD
+1522 YYGVLAGQYTFQAD
-1536 KMREK
+1536 RMRKK
-1541 AFETRAEYISS
+1541 AFETRSEALASQ
-1552 KNELLEL
+1552 NNLLER
-1559 KANLYKAESKRLQ
+1559 KANLYKEESKRLQ
-1572 ERSDFYEK
+1572 ERADLYEK
-1580 LSTEAKLLDISK
+1580 MANNAKLLEISK

-1597 QPLVLEAKALGLD
+1597 QQIVAEAKIQGLNVEED
-1610 IENESREI
+1610 SREI

-1623 QKNVDRLKTAMTDM
+1623 QKNVDRLKTAMIDM
-1637 DELARKNGT
+1637 DELARKNGL
-1646 TEPIVKEKPADI
+1646 TEPVVKEKPADI
-1658 PKGNEFQA
+1658 PKGDAFQA
-1666 RLGAVNTQIAALRKL
+1666 KMGAVNKQLAAVRNRM
-1681 TKGEATFELQSLESY
+1681 KGEEPDQRAQSEFEIESLEAY
-1696 RTALLTE
+1696 RAELETE

-1726 DVNPAEPFKTALGR
+1726 DVDPAEPFKTALGR
-1740 ARERAQELEAEQTQE
+1740 ARERAREQEQKQTQE

-1772 AINRMSRATPPTN
+1772 AINRMSRAAPPTN
-1785 KQAFLDFNIDLYEL
+1785 KQAFLDFNMDLYEL

-1807 ENIKAAESKVIEVT
+1807 ANIKEAESKVIEVT

-1875 NAKEAARLSTKAQ
+1875 NAKEASRLSAKAQ
-1888 QERIQTGAGTSGT
+1888 QERIQTGAGIPST

-1950 PKDDPEA
+1950 PKDDSEA
-1957 TDADKKR
+1957 TAADKKR

-1974 SLKKARKAYRNA
+1974 SLKKARKAYKNA

-2006 LFMEDLAGARFVSV
+2006 LFMEDLAGARYVSV
-2020 KEVVGSTPTE
+2020 KEVVGSTSTE

-2041 NRLPKKDIKTYT
+2041 NRLPKKEITTYT

-2129 DQTKARLTELSTRLK
+2129 DKTKARLAELSTRLK
-2144 PMEVKNEARLADLT
+2144 PMEVKNEERLADLT
-2158 KRYFAAKKIAD
+2158 KRYFAAKKTAD
-2169 EILLGKPEEATKGAT
+2169 EILLGKPEEDTKGAT

-2213 LVKQN
+2213 LIKQN
-2218 QKLKS
+2218 QKLKG
-2223 ASSEEQR
+2223 SSTEEQR
-2230 MRKAAEGFAKQD
+2230 VRRAAEGFAKKD

-2257 ALKEVTGSYVLKLVD
+2257 ALKEVTGGYVKRLID
-2272 SSDATDGTVFRV
+2272 SSDDTDGTVFRV
-2284 EAEPVLNPIAEAEAK
+2284 EAEPVLNPIAEAEGK

-2326 KYLKALSNAG
+2326 KYLKALANAG

-2397 RTTEGGIFG
+2397 RTTEGGIYG

-2430 ADQKGEVEVAQKIR
+2430 AEQKGEVEVAQKIR

-2476 KVVLGALRQWLRGMG
+2476 KVVLGALRQWLRSMG
-2491 MPGLAN
+2491 MPGLSQ
-2497 VSTSDLYYTMF
+2497 VSTNELYYTMF

-2570 ETQMVDRYAGFER
+2570 ETQMVDRFAGFER
-2583 LVRDKNVGMD
+2583 LSKGME
-2593 KLKGF
+2593 KLKGT

-2621 ALQRVEKIRADGRKE
+2621 ALQRTEKIRADGRKE

-2652 ILKRAAPLVGSP
+2652 ILKRASPLVGSP

-2672 LYLAGIRAKNPNVGL
+2672 LYLAGIRAQNKGL
-2687 EALGFNGKIT
+2687 ETLGFNGKIT
-2697 QAELDSANRAIENT
+2697 QAELDSANRAINNT
-2711 PGLKDLFDQARAEYN
+2711 PGLKDLFETARAEYN

-2793 GNEPIL
+2793 GDEPIL

-2827 ELVDMGLA
+2827 ELVDLGLA
-2835 TITRKPISGTN
+2835 TITRKPIAGAN

-2865 DRYALIATDKAGI
+2865 DRYALIATDKAGV
-2878 PADILVKGME
+2878 PADVLVKGME

-2912 TASPLYAAKQL
+2912 TASPLYAARQL

-2931 LLSGADF
+2931 LLTGADF

-2982 AGKGVFSELL
+2982 AGRGVFSELL

-3055 QIQSMNVLYKAMTG
+3055 QIQGLNVLYKALTG

-3093 TLAYAAAMQDD
+3093 TLAYVASMQDD

-3176 GTSMATVDVGGFK
+3176 GTSMATIDVGGFK
-3189 IPTLLPIPQAM
+3189 VPTLLPIPQAM

-3245 LVGASPVKVE
+3245 AVGASPIKVE
-3255 AFIQGYTGTMGLAFL
+3255 AFIKGYTGTMGLAFL
-3270 QAVSSPFSSEGSPEK
+3270 QAISSPFSSAGSPEK

-3311 TFERMNGF
+3311 TFERMNEF

-3338 MALISERGKEY
+3338 LELIETRGREY

-3362 GELTQYERAVRASTL
+3362 GELTQYERAVRASDL

-3400 RGAVDKTLPQ
+3400 RGAVDRTEPQ

>member
-7 RRQYPQYKELSDRE
+7 RKQYPQYKELSDKE
-21 LADALHAKFYPS
+21 LADALHDKFYPD
-33 MELGDFYERIGLSK
+33 MPLGDFYERIGLAK
-47 SGIGAAVSKGIESLI
+47 SGIGAAVGKGIESLI

-87 EDMSTRYAEQVSLDK
+87 EDISTRYAEQVSLDK
-102 VKKAYAER
+102 VKKAYEK
-110 GILPAAGEVL
+110 GLLPAAGEVI
-120 SQVPA
+120 SQIPA

-151 GPVGTVVGGVA
+151 GPAGAVVGGIG
-162 GAALPALIQQFGG
+162 GALLPSLIQQFGG
-175 NIERQASEQ
+175 NIERQAAEQ
-184 KQRGEP
+184 QQRGEP
-190 LSIDRGA
+190 LTIDRGA
-197 AALAAVPQAALDVA
+197 AALAAAPQAALDVA

-281 SLTDSD
+281 SLTDED

-308 GRVGDRAAA
+308 GRFGDRSAA

-323 QQEIVRQ
+323 QQEIARQ
-330 EEQMRQLQEEETRKE
+330 EEQMRQLQEQETQEEQDRVAKE
-345 QERIDKETAKQQA
+345 IEKQQA
-358 EATKQQAIAAKAE
+358 EETKQQAIAAKAE
-371 AKRLAQARKLGTPEL
+371 EKRLAQARKIGTPEL
-386 LAQMGDETIVDYDN
+386 LAQMGDETVV
-400 KGVSKYSLLPDAQRA
+400 GKYSELPDAERA
-415 RTEQLNS
+415 RTEQLNN
-422 IAKQMGYTDAEISGQ
+422 IAKQLGYTDDEISGQ

-456 TKRVVPDLQKQ
+456 TKRVVPDLLNQ
-467 LQDVRAKQDMQR
+467 LQDARAKQDMQR
-479 ARDKALAD
+479 V
-487 GDFDKA
+487 
-493 QTLSAQLEKL
+493 
-503 QTTPAGFDRIISLSK
+503 ISLSK

-527 ESLKSTLK
+527 ESLKGTLK
-535 QLDKLSPAEADLGS
+535 QLNKLAPAEADLGS

-562 FAKAQTLAAQLE
+562 FAKAQTLAAELD
-574 KLETTQAGLG
+574 KLQTTQAGLD

-644 LFTAEQDYEEVIK
+644 LFTAEQEYEESIK
-657 TKEEGKKKSLTPE
+657 AREEGKKKTLTPE
-670 EYAESLSRG
+670 EYADSLSRG

-689 RTGKAAPKVLYRE
+689 STGKAAPKVLYRE

-714 LISTPAAGK
+714 LLSTPAAGK

-743 DLTEKEAKELQ
+743 DLTEKEAKDLL

-781 LGLKGVGNRKLDL
+781 LGLKGLSNRKLDL
-794 NVTADAEFVEG
+794 NVIEDAEFVEG
-805 KLRTKLNAS
+805 KLRTKLNDS

-906 DAKDANELA
+906 EAKDANELA

-925 LKTLDNEAISSQ
+925 LKTLDNETVSSQ
-937 RHTLEAK
+937 RHTLEAR

-958 EALEGQR
+958 EALETKR
-965 TSKDAPHKYDL
+965 KAKDAPHKYDL
-976 KYLSKLRTQYVQAAL
+976 MYLSKLRTQYVQAAL
-991 KEAAHLRAAQR
+991 KEAAHLRAAER

-1017 MYGSLKELSTR
+1017 MYDSLKELSTR
-1028 YVAKPVKETVVTRV
+1028 YVAKPVKEMVVTRV
-1042 NKLEKMQEQLAKISK
+1042 NKLQSMQERLAGMEA
-1057 QDWVDSPALTAKRD
+1057 SPKRETLL
-1071 ALIANIN
+1071 AEIN
-1078 KLVESQQKPIRNKI
+1078 KLVESQQRPIRNKI
-1092 KAKQQELVRLR
+1092 AAKQKESMRLR

-1152 GFAEHDSRVTQDITD
+1152 GYAEHDSRVTQDITD
-1167 LMKRLDEPR
+1167 LMKRLDEPKFA
-1176 LTRGRKEKD
+1176 RGRKLKD
-1185 IRPTSQRPF
+1185 VRPASQRPF
-1194 ADRTKAVET
+1194 ADRQKAVET
-1203 IKEQLEAAEAKLLA
+1203 IKDQLEAAEAKLLA

-1232 QGLLAQIKE
+1232 QGLLAQIKD
-1241 KQDKL
+1241 KQDQL
-1246 DSLKNKQGEN
+1246 DALKNKQGEN
-1256 ENRERLAKEIQGL
+1256 ENRARLTKEIQGL

-1311 AAKNYEKTSKL
+1311 AAKDYEKTSKL

-1372 VKVGAK
+1372 VKVGEKA
-1378 VPRRGLSEEQ
+1378 PRRGLSEEQ

-1405 LAQNQASLDDIGLFA
+1405 LAQNQASLDDLGLFA

-1451 AAEQGVIFETPE
+1451 TAEQGVIFETPE
-1463 QFLGSSKYGK
+1463 QFLGSAKYGK
-1473 IAKLRKEANRL
+1473 IAKLRKELTRVV
-1484 ASIMPVRI
+1484 STMPVSF

-1498 RTDYVTALSALEN
+1498 RTDYVTAISALEK
-1511 LRKRPEATQFN
+1511 LRKTPEATQFN
-1522 YYGELSGQYKFQAD
+1522 YYAVLSGQYTFQAD
-1536 KMREK
+1536 RMRNKSKESYASGNK
-1541 AFETRAEYISS
+1541 RIRSQWTMQDAE
-1552 KNELLEL
+1552 
-1559 KANLYKAESKRLQ
+1559 AKRLQ
-1572 ERSDFYEK
+1572 EKADLYEK
-1580 LSTEAKLLDISK
+1580 MANSEQLLQISK
-1592 YSEDL
+1592 YSTEL
-1597 QPLVLEAKALGLD
+1597 QQIVVEAKLQGLNVEED
-1610 IENESREI
+1610 SREI
-1618 GLSMA
+1618 GLSLA
-1623 QKNVDRLKTAMTDM
+1623 QKNVERLKTAMNDM

-1646 TEPIVKEKPADI
+1646 TEPIIKEKPEDLPEGDALQKQI
-1658 PKGNEFQA
+1658 GSTNK
-1666 RLGAVNTQIAALRKL
+1666 QIAAIRNRMKSEEPDQR
-1681 TKGEATFELQSLESY
+1681 TQSEYEIQGLLGYRRDLE
-1696 RTALLTE
+1696 TE
-1703 QFMRTAEGRLVQL
+1703 QFMRTAEGHLFQL
-1716 RESFMEEYST
+1716 KQNFLKEYST
-1726 DVNPAEPFKTALGR
+1726 DVNPADPLKTALGR
-1740 ARERAQELEAEQTQE
+1740 ARAKSREYIPETAAKDAAELEELLKSQKEVSDALAKYKAAAPSDEDVAKNYWMGRFE
-1755 KADLIESL
+1755 VAKLEADLAKLNDSVAE
-1763 RESRGEVFD
+1763 
-1772 AINRMSRATPPTN
+1772 A
-1785 KQAFLDFNIDLYEL
+1785 QAKIT
-1799 REQLASID
+1799 
-1807 ENIKAAESKVIEVT
+1807 AAQD
-1821 EAEVEMFRRADS
+1821 AEVQMLRRADT
-1833 ALQDAWAK
+1833 ALKDAWAK
-1841 LKAAEKALTYK
+1841 LKEAEQALTYK
-1852 DEKKSVDLAKRRSA
+1852 DEKQAVDLAKRRKA
-1866 LILSQQAVD
+1866 LILTQKTLD
-1875 NAKEAARLSTKAQ
+1875 DAKETSRLKAKAQ
-1888 QERIQTGAGTSGT
+1888 QERIQTGAGIPST

-1919 SGRFGESREVQTMNA
+1919 SGRFGVSREVQTMNA
-1934 GWTVEYTA
+1934 GWTVEYTT

-1950 PKDDPEA
+1950 PKDDAEA
-1957 TDADKKR
+1957 DEKDRKR

-1986 LTTLDQRRIDVAKEK
+1986 LTTLDQRRIDVTKEK

-2020 KEVVGSTPTE
+2020 KEVVGSTSTE

-2041 NRLPKKDIKTYT
+2041 NRLPKKEITTYT

-2144 PMEVKNEARLADLT
+2144 PMEVKNEERLADLT
-2158 KRYFAAKKIAD
+2158 KRYFAAKKTAD
-2169 EILLGKPEEATKGAT
+2169 EILLGKPEEDTKGAT

-2213 LVKQN
+2213 LIKQN
-2218 QKLKS
+2218 QKLKG
-2223 ASSEEQR
+2223 SSTEEQR
-2230 MRKAAEGFAKQD
+2230 VRRAAEGFAKKD

-2257 ALKEVTGSYVLKLVD
+2257 ALKEVTGGYVKRLID
-2272 SSDATDGTVFRV
+2272 SSDDTDGTVFRV
-2284 EAEPVLNPIAEAEAK
+2284 EAEPVLNPIAEAEGK

-2430 ADQKGEVEVAQKIR
+2430 AEQKGEVEVAQKIR

-2476 KVVLGALRQWLRGMG
+2476 KVVLGALRKWLRGMG
-2491 MPGLAN
+2491 MPGLSN

-2543 GAIVDKVVAKDKNL
+2543 GAIVDKVVAKDKNM

-2570 ETQMVDRYAGFER
+2570 ETQMVDRFAGFER
-2583 LVRDKNVGMD
+2583 LSKGME
-2593 KLKGF
+2593 KLKGT

-2621 ALQRVEKIRADGRKE
+2621 ALQRTEKIRADGRKE

-2652 ILKRAAPLVGSP
+2652 ILKRASPLVGSP

-2672 LYLAGIRAKNPNVGL
+2672 LYLAGIRAQNKGL
-2687 EALGFNGKIT
+2687 ETLGFNGKIT
-2697 QAELDSANRAIENT
+2697 QAELDSANRAINNT
-2711 PGLKDLFDQARAEYN
+2711 PGLKDLFETARAEYN

-2733 RFAAQTHALPRAV
+2733 RFAAQTHALPRSV

-2793 GNEPIL
+2793 GDEPIL

-2827 ELVDMGLA
+2827 ELVDLGLA
-2835 TITRKPISGTN
+2835 TITRKPIAGAN

-2865 DRYALIATDKAGI
+2865 DRYALIATDKAGV
-2878 PADILVKGME
+2878 PADVLVKGME

-2912 TASPLYAAKQL
+2912 TASPLYAARQL

-2931 LLSGADF
+2931 LLTGADF

-2982 AGKGVFSELL
+2982 AGRGVFSELL

-3055 QIQSMNVLYKAMTG
+3055 QIQGLNVLYKAMTG

-3093 TLAYAAAMQDD
+3093 TLAYAASMQDD

-3176 GTSMATVDVGGFK
+3176 GTSMATIDVGGFK
-3189 IPTLLPIPQAM
+3189 VPTILPIPQAM

-3245 LVGASPVKVE
+3245 AVGASPIKVE
-3255 AFIQGYTGTMGLAFL
+3255 AFIKGYTGTMGLAFL
-3270 QAVSSPFSSEGSPEK
+3270 QAISSPFSSAGSPEK

-3311 TFERMNGF
+3311 TFERMNEF
-3319 SKVKQTVDDYIERG
+3319 AKVKQTVDDYIERG

-3338 MALISERGKEY
+3338 LELIETRGREY

-3385 LAEIRQMK
+3385 LAEIRQLK

-3400 RGAVDKTLPQ
+3400 RGAVDRTEPQ

>member
-7 RRQYPQYKELSDRE
+7 RQQYPQYSELSDKE
-21 LADALHAKFYPS
+21 LADALHAKFYPT
-33 MELGDFYERIGLSK
+33 MELGDFYERVGLSK

-67 AIGSL
+67 AIGAL
-72 TGSPEEAAKAALERG
+72 TGSPEEAAKAALARG
-87 EDMSTRYAEQVSLDK
+87 EDMDTRYADQVSLEK

-110 GILPAAGEVL
+110 GILPAAGEAI

-125 AIAEQIPNIAT
+125 AIAEQAPNIAA
-136 TLGGARAGAALGSFA
+136 TLGSARAGAALGSFA
-151 GPVGTVVGGVA
+151 GPVGTLVGGGL
-162 GAALPALIQQFGG
+162 GAALPSLIQQFGG
-175 NIERQASEQ
+175 NIERQAAEQ
-184 KQRGEP
+184 QKRGEP

-197 AALAAVPQAALDVA
+197 AALAAAPQAALDVA

-233 FGRTAEQASKL
+233 FGKSAEQVAKL

-258 TGALAEIPTEITQQ
+258 TGALAEIPTEIAQQ
-272 MLQRAQAGL
+272 MLERAQAGL
-281 SLTDSD
+281 SLTSSD

-300 LLAPIGAA
+300 LLAPMGAL
-308 GRVGDRAAA
+308 GRVSDRASA

-323 QQEIVRQ
+323 QQEVARQ
-330 EEQMRQLQEEETRKE
+330 EEQMRQLQEQETLE
-345 QERIDKETAKQQA
+345 QKTTQDKELAKQQA
-358 EATKQQAIAAKAE
+358 EAAKQQAIAAKAE
-371 AKRLAQARKLGTPEL
+371 AKRLAEARKLGTPEL
-386 LAQMGDETIVDYDN
+386 LAQMGDETVV
-400 KGVSKYSLLPDAQRA
+400 GKYSELPDAERA
-415 RTEQLNS
+415 RTAQLTN
-422 IAKQMGYTDAEISGQ
+422 IAKQLGYTDDEIKNQ
-437 TPEGLQS
+437 PFDALQS
-444 MLRERAT
+444 TIRERVT

-456 TKRVVPDLQKQ
+456 AKRVVPDLLNQ
-467 LQDVRAKQDMQR
+467 LQDARTKQDMQR
-479 ARDKALAD
+479 V
-487 GDFDKA
+487 
-493 QTLSAQLEKL
+493 
-503 QTTPAGFDRIISLSK
+503 ISLSK

-527 ESLKSTLK
+527 ESLKGTLK
-535 QLDKLSPAEADLGS
+535 QLDKLTPAEADLGS

-574 KLETTQAGLG
+574 KLQTTQTGLE
-584 RKLPG
+584 RKTPSVSFPG
-589 EAMPRNIRALPT
+589 EVKAVPT
-601 EQVDMFGADFQAEL
+601 EQLDMFAPGFEERFKQE
-615 DQKDRQQA
+615 
-623 QQDIEQITEKQPASQ
+623 DIEELQNRGATVSAQPGVETAAQ
-638 VSRDED
+638 KKA
-644 LFTAEQDYEEVIK
+644 AEQQTALLESEQEYEEVIK
-657 TKEEGKKKSLTPE
+657 TKEEGKKKTLTPE
-670 EYAESLSRG
+670 EYADSLSRG

-689 RTGKAAPKVLYRE
+689 QVGKAAPKVLYRR
-702 VPKERAPTDVRT
+702 VPSTSPKEVTR
-714 LISTPAAGK
+714 S
-723 LPTGPTVRIPYIVDE
+723 IPYIVDE

-743 DLTEKEAKELQ
+743 DLTEKEAKDLL

-781 LGLKGVGNRKLDL
+781 LGLKGLSNRKLDL
-794 NVTADAEFVEG
+794 NVIEDAEFVEG
-805 KLRTKLNAS
+805 KLRTKLNDS

-897 TTLTPIEKM
+897 TTLPPIEKM
-906 DAKDANELA
+906 EAKDANELA

-944 RQKKNKDEAYDKLL
+944 RQKEAKDNAYDRLL
-958 EALEGQR
+958 EALEAQR

-976 KYLSKLRTQYVQAAL
+976 IRLSKLRTEYVQAAL

-1002 QSPLSSAQI
+1002 QPSLSSAQI

-1017 MYGSLKELSTR
+1017 MYDSLKELSTR

-1042 NKLEKMQEQLAKISK
+1042 NKLEKMQEQLAGMEAG
-1057 QDWVDSPALTAKRD
+1057 PKRD
-1071 ALIANIN
+1071 ALLANIN

-1167 LMKRLDEPR
+1167 LMKRLEEPR
-1176 LTRGRKEKD
+1176 FTKGRKEKD
-1185 IRPTSQRPF
+1185 VRPTSQRPF
-1194 ADRTKAVET
+1194 ADRKKAVET
-1203 IKEQLEAAEAKLLA
+1203 IKEQLEVAEATLLA

-1225 VSEIERR
+1225 VSEIERG
-1232 QGLLAQIKE
+1232 QGLMAQIKAKE
-1241 KQDKL
+1241 DRL
-1246 DSLKNKQGEN
+1246 ASLKNQQGVKDE
-1256 ENRERLAKEIQGL
+1256 REKLTKEIAAL
-1269 TARYNKQQA
+1269 DARLKKQQA

-1311 AAKNYEKTSKL
+1311 AAKDYEKTSKL

-1388 QQELKRL
+1388 QQQLKRL

-1420 AKGAGTA
+1420 AKGIDTTT
-1427 QFKFEGPEG
+1427 E
-1436 QKRAVQ
+1436 
-1442 VETPDLFAP
+1442 DLFAP
-1451 AAEQGVIFETPE
+1451 TAEQGVIFETPE
-1463 QFLGSSKYGK
+1463 QFLGSSKFGK
-1473 IAKLRKEANRL
+1473 IAKLRKDVNRL
-1484 ASIMPVRI
+1484 ASIMPVRY

-1498 RTDYVTALSALEN
+1498 RTDYVTALGALQD

-1522 YYGELSGQYKFQAD
+1522 YYGVLAGQYTFQAD
-1536 KMREK
+1536 RMRKK
-1541 AFETRAEYISS
+1541 AFETRAEALASQ
-1552 KNELLEL
+1552 NNLLER
-1559 KANLYKAESKRLQ
+1559 KANLYKEESKRLQ
-1572 ERSDFYEK
+1572 ERADLYEK
-1580 LSTEAKLLDISK
+1580 MANNAKLLEISK

-1597 QPLVLEAKALGLD
+1597 QQIVAEAKIQGLD
-1610 IENESREI
+1610 VENDSREI

-1623 QKNVDRLKTAMTDM
+1623 QKNVDRLKAAMTDM
-1637 DELARKNGT
+1637 DELARKNGL
-1646 TEPIVKEKPADI
+1646 TEPVVKEKPADI
-1658 PKGNEFQA
+1658 PKGDAFQA
-1666 RLGAVNTQIAALRKL
+1666 KMGAVNKQLAAVRKRM
-1681 TKGEATFELQSLESY
+1681 KGEEPDQRAQSEFEIESLEAY
-1696 RTALLTE
+1696 RAELETE

-1726 DVNPAEPFKTALGR
+1726 DVDPAEPFKTALGR
-1740 ARERAQELEAEQTQE
+1740 ARERAAELQQQQTKE
-1755 KADLIESL
+1755 KEDLIAAL
-1763 RESRGEVFD
+1763 RENRGEVFD
-1772 AINRMSRATPPTN
+1772 AINRMSGKAAAPTN
-1785 KQAFLDFNIDLYEL
+1785 KQAFIDFNMDLYEL

-1807 ENIKAAESKVIEVT
+1807 ENIKEAESKVIEVT
-1821 EAEVEMFRRADS
+1821 EAEIEMFRRADS

-1852 DEKKSVDLAKRRSA
+1852 DEKKAVDLAKRRSA
-1866 LILSQQAVD
+1866 LILSQKMVD
-1875 NAKEAARLSTKAQ
+1875 EAKEKARLQNKAQ
-1888 QERIQTGAGTSGT
+1888 QERIQTGAGIPST

-1919 SGRFGESREVQTMNA
+1919 SGRFGVSREVQTMNA
-1934 GWTVEYTA
+1934 GWTVEYTT
-1942 DGPVFNYN
+1942 DGPVFNYD
-1950 PKDDPEA
+1950 PKNDPEV
-1957 TDADKKR
+1957 DDKDKKR

-2076 EISQQRTAVRNAQ
+2076 EISQQRTAVRNVQ
-2089 NQYDK
+2089 SQYDK

-2111 TLSESAY
+2111 TLSELAY

-2129 DQTKARLTELSTRLK
+2129 DKTKARLAELSTRLK
-2144 PMEVKNEARLADLT
+2144 PMEVKNEERLADLT
-2158 KRYFAAKKIAD
+2158 KRYFAAKKTAD
-2169 EILLGKPEEATKGAT
+2169 EILLGKPEEDTKGAT

-2213 LVKQN
+2213 LIKQN
-2218 QKLKS
+2218 QKLKG
-2223 ASSEEQR
+2223 SSTEEQR
-2230 MRKAAEGFAKQD
+2230 VRRAAEGFAKKD

-2257 ALKEVTGSYVLKLVD
+2257 ALKEVTGGYVKRLID
-2272 SSDATDGTVFRV
+2272 SSDDTDGTVFRV
-2284 EAEPVLNPIAEAEAK
+2284 EAEPVLNPIAEAEGK

-2312 VKFIYAPTL
+2312 VKFIYASTL

-2326 KYLKALSNAG
+2326 KYLKALANAG

-2370 LIHEAVGHYGVD
+2370 LIHESVGHYGVD

-2397 RTTEGGIFG
+2397 RTTEGGIYG

-2430 ADQKGEVEVAQKIR
+2430 AEQKGEVEVAQKIR

-2621 ALQRVEKIRADGRKE
+2621 ALQRTKKTRKDGRDE

-2756 IPYYRQRNGVVELLI
+2756 IPYYRQRNGVVELII

-2817 RNQATSNAVF
+2817 RNQATSSAVF
-2827 ELVDMGLA
+2827 ELVDLGLA
-2835 TITRKPISGTN
+2835 TITRKPISGPN

-2865 DRYALIATDKAGI
+2865 DRYALIATDKAGV

-2938 FPVTGA
+2938 LPVTGA

-3055 QIQSMNVLYKAMTG
+3055 QIQSLNVLYKAMTG

-3150 NSMMNEHGSEE
+3150 NSMMNKHGSEE

-3176 GTSMATVDVGGFK
+3176 GTSMATMDVGGFK
-3189 IPTLLPIPQAM
+3189 IPTLLPIPQAL

-3311 TFERMNGF
+3311 TFERMNEF

-3338 MALISERGKEY
+3338 LALISERGKEY

>member
-1 MKISEI
+1 MEISQVLEALRNADAAGDKEAARRLAQIAREMTGGAKTKERKPKEGLAAAVMKGLESYASQARTALSGATEESARAGIERGEKISSEYAAQADPEKI
-7 RRQYPQYKELSDRE
+7 IKAYEEKGLLPAVGTAAQMVPYAVAEQTPT
-21 LADALHAKFYPS
+21 LASSIAGAQ
-33 MELGDFYERIGLSK
+33 LGQKLGRPFGGVGRLAGA
-47 SGIGAAVSKGIESLI
+47 GIGALAGRF
-62 SSGKT
+62 
-67 AIGSL
+67 
-72 TGSPEEAAKAALERG
+72 AA
-87 EDMSTRYAEQVSLDK
+87 SY
-102 VKKAYAER
+102 
-110 GILPAAGEVL
+110 LPQA
-120 SQVPA
+120 
-125 AIAEQIPNIAT
+125 
-136 TLGGARAGAALGSFA
+136 
-151 GPVGTVVGGVA
+151 
-162 GAALPALIQQFGG
+162 GG
-175 NIERQASEQ
+175 NIEAQAQAQIE
-184 KQRGEP
+184 RGEP
-190 LSIDRGA
+190 VDISGLKAYGT
-197 AALAAVPQAALDVA
+197 AVPQAAIDTATQGLLV
-211 GTFIPLGGRLV
+211 GGRGILA
-222 SKLTGIPEKAL
+222 KLLGTTETSLARKSA
-233 FGRTAEQASKL
+233 AEVEKL
-244 ADERLL
+244 AKEKILT
-250 ATLAKGTA
+250 TLAKGTA
-258 TGALAEIPTEITQQ
+258 IGTVAEIPGEV
-272 MLQRAQAGL
+272 LQDMMTRAQAGEEIT
-281 SLTDSD
+281 SPE
-287 ALKEY
+287 AIEGY
-292 GETAYQVG
+292 GRTAISAA
-300 LLAPIGAA
+300 LLAPVGGAA
-308 GRVGDRAAA
+308 RLSQRSGA
-317 RGERAQ
+317 RGEIEQ
-323 QQEIVRQ
+323 QQEIARQ

-358 EATKQQAIAAKAE
+358 EAAKEQARLAKAE
-371 AKRLAQARKLGTPEL
+371 EKRLAQARRLGTPEL

-400 KGVSKYSLLPDAQRA
+400 KGVSKYSLLPDAERA
-415 RTEQLNS
+415 RTEQLNN
-422 IAKQMGYTDAEISGQ
+422 IAKQLGYTDDEISGQ

-456 TKRVVPDLQKQ
+456 ARRVIPDLQKQ

-479 ARDKALAD
+479 ALDKALAD
-487 GDFDKA
+487 GDFVKA

-503 QTTPAGFDRIISLSK
+503 QTTPAGFDQIISLSK

-535 QLDKLSPAEADLGS
+535 QLDKLTPKEADLGS
-549 VRKALDKALDNGD
+549 VRKALDKALDDGD
-562 FAKAQTLAAQLE
+562 FAKAQTLAAELE
-574 KLETTQAGLG
+574 KLETTQAGLK

-615 DQKDRQQA
+615 DQRDRRQA
-623 QQDIEQITEKQPASQ
+623 QQDIEQITEKQPESQ

-644 LFTAEQDYEEVIK
+644 LFTAEQEYEESIK
-657 TKEEGKKKSLTPE
+657 AREEGKKKTLTPE
-670 EYAESLSRG
+670 EYADSLSRG

-689 RTGKAAPKVLYRE
+689 QAGKAAPKVLYRE
-702 VPKERAPTDVRT
+702 VPKERAPAEFRT
-714 LISTPAAGK
+714 LLSTPPAGK

-781 LGLKGVGNRKLDL
+781 LGLKGLSNRKLDL
-794 NVTADAEFVEG
+794 NVIEDAEFVEG
-805 KLRTKLNAS
+805 KLRTKLNDS

-883 EKVIAAPERKATID
+883 EKVVAAPERKATID

-906 DAKDANELA
+906 NAKDANELA

-944 RQKKNKDEAYDKLL
+944 RQKEAKDNAYDRLL

-976 KYLSKLRTQYVQAAL
+976 VRLSKLRTEYVQAAL

-1017 MYGSLKELSTR
+1017 MYDSLKELSTR

-1042 NKLEKMQEQLAKISK
+1042 NKLQKMQEQLAGMEAG
-1057 QDWVDSPALTAKRD
+1057 PKREKLLAD
-1071 ALIANIN
+1071 IN

-1185 IRPTSQRPF
+1185 TRPASQRPF
-1194 ADRTKAVET
+1194 ADRKKAVET
-1203 IKEQLEAAEAKLLA
+1203 IKEQLETAEAALLA

-1241 KQDKL
+1241 KQNQL
-1246 DSLKNKQGEN
+1246 DALKNKQGEN
-1256 ENRERLAKEIQGL
+1256 ENRARLTKEIQGL

-1311 AAKNYEKTSKL
+1311 AAKDYDKTAKL

-1352 AIRDTQGE
+1352 AIRETQGE

-1395 NKRMEALQKS
+1395 NKRMEALQKG
-1405 LAQNQASLDDIGLFA
+1405 LAQNQASLDDLGLFA
-1420 AKGAGTA
+1420 AKGIDTTTG
-1427 QFKFEGPEG
+1427 
-1436 QKRAVQ
+1436 
-1442 VETPDLFAP
+1442 DLFAP
-1451 AAEQGVIFETPE
+1451 TAEQGVIFDTPE
-1463 QFLGSSKYGK
+1463 QFLGSSKFGK

-1484 ASIMPVRI
+1484 ASIMPVRF

-1498 RTDYVTALSALEN
+1498 RTDYVTALGALQD

-1522 YYGELSGQYKFQAD
+1522 YYGVLAGQYTFQAD
-1536 KMREK
+1536 RMRKK
-1541 AFETRAEYISS
+1541 AFETRAEALASQ
-1552 KNELLEL
+1552 NNLLERR
-1559 KANLYKAESKRLQ
+1559 ANLYKEESKRLQ
-1572 ERSDFYEK
+1572 ERADLYEK
-1580 LSTEAKLLDISK
+1580 MANNAKLLEISK

-1597 QPLVLEAKALGLD
+1597 QQIVAEAKIQGLD
-1610 IENESREI
+1610 VENDSREI

-1623 QKNVDRLKTAMTDM
+1623 QKNVDRLKAAMTDM
-1637 DELARKNGT
+1637 DELARKNGL
-1646 TEPIVKEKPADI
+1646 TEPVVKEKPADI
-1658 PKGNEFQA
+1658 PKGDAFQA
-1666 RLGAVNTQIAALRKL
+1666 KMGAVNKQLAAVRNRM
-1681 TKGEATFELQSLESY
+1681 KGEEPDQRAQSEFEIESLEAY
-1696 RTALLTE
+1696 RAELETE

-1726 DVNPAEPFKTALGR
+1726 DVDPAEPFKTALGR
-1740 ARERAQELEAEQTQE
+1740 ARERAREQEQKQTQE

-1772 AINRMSRATPPTN
+1772 AINRMSRAVPPTN
-1785 KQAFLDFNIDLYEL
+1785 KQAFLDFNMDLYEL

-1807 ENIKAAESKVIEVT
+1807 ANIKEAESKVIEVT

-1852 DEKKSVDLAKRRSA
+1852 DEKKTADLAKRRSA
-1866 LILSQQAVD
+1866 LILSQKAVD
-1875 NAKEAARLSTKAQ
+1875 NAKEAARISAKAQ
-1888 QERIQTGAGTSGT
+1888 QERIQTGAGIPST

-1934 GWTVEYTA
+1934 GWTVEYTS

-1950 PKDDPEA
+1950 PKNDSEA

-1974 SLKKARKAYRNA
+1974 SLKKARKAYKNA

-2053 NARAEQEK
+2053 DARAEQEK

-2076 EISQQRTAVRNAQ
+2076 EISQQRTAVRNVQ

-2129 DQTKARLTELSTRLK
+2129 DKTKARLAELSTRLK
-2144 PMEVKNEARLADLT
+2144 PMEVKNEERLADLT
-2158 KRYFAAKKIAD
+2158 KRYFAAKKTAD
-2169 EILLGKPEEATKGAT
+2169 EILLGKPEEDTKGAT

-2213 LVKQN
+2213 LIKQN

-2230 MRKAAEGFAKQD
+2230 VRRAAEGFAKKD

-2257 ALKEVTGSYVLKLVD
+2257 ALKEVTGGYVKRLID
-2272 SSDATDGTVFRV
+2272 SSDDTDGTVFRV
-2284 EAEPVLNPIAEAEAK
+2284 EAEPVLNPIAEAEGK

-2397 RTTEGGIFG
+2397 RTTEGGIYG

-2476 KVVLGALRQWLRGMG
+2476 KVVLGALRQWLRNTGFFK
-2491 MPGLAN
+2491 LAN

-2570 ETQMVDRYAGFER
+2570 ETQMVDRFAGFER
-2583 LVRDKNVGMD
+2583 LSKGME
-2593 KLKGF
+2593 KLKGT

-2621 ALQRVEKIRADGRKE
+2621 ALQRTEKIRADGRKE

-2652 ILKRAAPLVGSP
+2652 ILKRASPLVGSP

-2672 LYLAGIRAKNPNVGL
+2672 LYLAGIRAQNKGL
-2687 EALGFNGKIT
+2687 ETLGFNGKIT
-2697 QAELDSANRAIENT
+2697 QAELDSANRAINNT
-2711 PGLKDLFDQARAEYN
+2711 PGLKDLFETARAEYN

-2776 VKIGNIKEQPYL
+2776 VKIGSIKEQPYL

-2793 GNEPIL
+2793 GDEPIL

-2827 ELVDMGLA
+2827 ELVDLGLA

-2865 DRYALIATDKAGI
+2865 DRYALIATDKAGV
-2878 PADILVKGME
+2878 PADVLVKGME

-2912 TASPLYAAKQL
+2912 TASPLYAARQL

-2931 LLSGADF
+2931 LLTGADF

-2982 AGKGVFSELL
+2982 AGRGVFSELL

-3055 QIQSMNVLYKAMTG
+3055 QIQGLNVLYKALTG

-3093 TLAYAAAMQDD
+3093 TLAYAASMQDD

-3176 GTSMATVDVGGFK
+3176 GTSMATIDVGGFK
-3189 IPTLLPIPQAM
+3189 VPTLLPIPQAM

-3255 AFIQGYTGTMGLAFL
+3255 EFIKGYTGTMGLAFL
-3270 QAVSSPFSSEGSPEK
+3270 QVVSSPFSSEGSPEK
-3285 TYKRLSERAVIGGA
+3285 TYKRLSERALIGGA

-3311 TFERMNGF
+3311 TFNRMNEF
-3319 SKVKQTVDDYIERG
+3319 AKVKQTVDDYIERG

-3338 MALISERGKEY
+3338 LELIETRGREY

-3362 GELTQYERAVRASTL
+3362 GELTQYERAVRASSL

-3400 RGAVDKTLPQ
+3400 RAAVDRTEPQ

>member
-1 MKISEI
+1 MPIYKVEGPDGRIYKVEGPAGASE
-7 RRQYPQYKELSDRE
+7 
-21 LADALHAKFYPS
+21 ADILNYVASQVAPS
-33 MELGDFYERIGLSK
+33 AAAQEAEK
-47 SGIGAAVSKGIESLI
+47 PKKKTGIGAALGKGVESLV
-62 SSGKT
+62 SSGRT
-67 AIGSL
+67 GISAL
-72 TGSPEEAAKAALERG
+72 LGSPEEAARAGLARG
-87 EDMSTRYAEQVSLDK
+87 ADMGQRYEDQVSLEK
-102 VKKAYAER
+102 VQQAYRDR
-110 GILPAAGEVL
+110 GILPAAGEAI
-120 SQVPA
+120 SQIPA
-125 AIAEQIPNIAT
+125 AIAEQLPNMGAT
-136 TLGGARAGAALGSFA
+136 LASARTGQAVGSAF
-151 GPVGTVVGGVA
+151 GPMGRVVGGLG
-162 GAALPALIQQFGG
+162 GAALPGLVQMFGS
-175 NIERQASEQ
+175 NIERQAAEQ
-184 KQRGEP
+184 QEAGKP
-190 LSIDRGA
+190 VSIDRTA
-197 AALAAVPQAALDVA
+197 AAAAAVPQAALDVA

-222 SKLTGIPEKAL
+222 SKLTGIPAEAL
-233 FGRTAEQASKL
+233 LGKSAAQVAKL
-244 ADERLL
+244 ADERLM
-250 ATLAKGTA
+250 ATLGKGVA
-258 TGALAEIPTEITQQ
+258 TGAIAEIPTEIAQQ
-272 MLQRAQAGL
+272 MLERAQAGL
-281 SLTDSD
+281 SLSSPD

-300 LLAPIGAA
+300 LLAPIGGA
-308 GRVGDRAAA
+308 GRLADRSAA

-323 QQEIVRQ
+323 QQEVARQ
-330 EEQMRQLQEEETRKE
+330 EEQMRQLQEQEAKE
-345 QERIDKETAKQQA
+345 QQAAQDKALAKQQA
-358 EATKQQAIAAKAE
+358 ADAKAE
-371 AKRLAQARKLGTPEL
+371 EARLAQARKLGTPEL
-386 LAQMGDETIVDYDN
+386 LAQMGDETIAG
-400 KGVSKYSLLPDAQRA
+400 KFSELPDAERA
-415 RTEQLNS
+415 RTEKLNN
-422 IAKQMGYTDAEISGQ
+422 IAKQLGYTDDEVQ
-437 TPEGLQS
+437 NQPFDTLQA
-444 MLRERAT
+444 MLRERVT

-456 TKRVVPDLQKQ
+456 ARRVVPDLQKQ
-467 LQDVRAKQDMQR
+467 MQDAMAKQDMQR
-479 ARDKALAD
+479 VIA
-487 GDFDKA
+487 
-493 QTLSAQLEKL
+493 
-503 QTTPAGFDRIISLSK
+503 LSK
-518 QLEKMVPAE
+518 QLEKMAPAE
-527 ESLKSTLK
+527 ESLRSTLK
-535 QLDKLSPAEADLGS
+535 QLNQLVPTEADIGS
-549 VRKALDKALDNGD
+549 VRKALQKALDNGD
-562 FAKAQTLAAQLE
+562 FGKAQTLAAQLD
-574 KLETTQAGLG
+574 KLQTTQAGLD

-589 EAMPRNIRALPT
+589 EVTPRNIQALPT
-601 EQVDMFGADFQAEL
+601 EQVDMFGADFQKQL
-615 DQKDRQQA
+615 DIKDQQQA
-623 QQDIEQITEKQPASQ
+623 QQDIEQITEKQPELQ

-644 LFTAEQDYEEVIK
+644 LFAAEQEYEESIK
-657 TKEEGKKKSLTPE
+657 AKEEGKKKTLTPE
-670 EYAESLSRG
+670 EYADSLRRG
-679 IDPDFVGPEA
+679 VDPDYVGPEPA
-689 RTGKAAPKVLYRE
+689 KGQAAPKVLYRE
-702 VPKERAPTDVRT
+702 VPKERAPTDIGTV
-714 LISTPAAGK
+714 LSTPAAGK
-723 LPTGPTVRIPYIVDE
+723 LPTGPTVRIPYIIDE

-754 EQEPKVA
+754 TQEPKVA

-781 LGLKGVGNRKLDL
+781 LDLKGLSNRKLDL
-794 NVTADAEFVEG
+794 NVVEDAEFVEG
-805 KLRTKLNAS
+805 KLRTKLDAS
-814 KQKAQELLDQYMA
+814 KQQAQELLDQYMA

-877 GEERLA
+877 GEERVA
-883 EKVIAAPERKATID
+883 EQLVAAPERKATID
-897 TTLTPIEKM
+897 TTLPPIEKM
-906 DAKDANELA
+906 AAKDANELA

-925 LKTLDNEAISSQ
+925 LKSVNNEEISAQ

-944 RQKKNKDEAYDKLL
+944 RQKEIKDNAYDRLL
-958 EALEGQR
+958 EALETQR
-965 TSKDAPHKYDL
+965 TAKEAPHKYDL
-976 KYLSKLRTQYVQAAL
+976 VRLSKLRTEYVQAAL
-991 KEAAHLRAAQR
+991 KEYAHLLAAQR

-1017 MYGSLKELSTR
+1017 MYDSLKELSTR

-1042 NKLEKMQEQLAKISK
+1042 NKLEKMQEQLAGMEAG
-1057 QDWVDSPALTAKRD
+1057 PKRD
-1071 ALIANIN
+1071 ALIESIN
-1078 KLVESQQKPIRNKI
+1078 KLVESQQKPIRNKLQ
-1092 KAKQQELVRLR
+1092 AKQQELVRLR
-1103 DQMERYR
+1103 DQMDRYR
-1110 NSELEPA
+1110 RVELEPA
-1117 RQKWLAMPEGPV
+1117 RQKWLAMPEGPID
-1129 GSQAYIARD
+1129 SPAYKARD
-1138 QMQQRYLLRKKKFD
+1138 EMQKRYLLRKKKFD
-1152 GFAEHDSRVTQDITD
+1152 DYSAHDSRVTQDITD
-1167 LMKRLDEPR
+1167 LMQRLEEPKF
-1176 LTRGRKEKD
+1176 TRGKKEKD
-1185 IRPTSQRPF
+1185 IRPASQRPF
-1194 ADRTKAVET
+1194 ADRKKAVET
-1203 IKEQLEAAEAKLLA
+1203 IKEQLEAAEARLLA

-1241 KQDKL
+1241 KEAQL
-1246 DSLKNKQGEN
+1246 AALKNKQGEN
-1256 ENRERLAKEIQGL
+1256 ENRARLAKEIAAL
-1269 TARYNKQQA
+1269 DARYNKQQA
-1278 ELGERQKAPET
+1278 ELGERQKAPKV
-1289 PLNFKERRDE
+1289 PANFKERRDE

-1311 AAKNYEKTSKL
+1311 AAKDYNKTAKL

-1352 AIRDTQGE
+1352 AIKDTQGE
-1360 LDALVGIAPGKE
+1360 LDALVGVAPGKE
-1372 VKVGAK
+1372 VKVGEKA
-1378 VPRRGLSEEQ
+1378 PRRGLSEEQ
-1388 QQELKRL
+1388 QQKLRQL

-1420 AKGAGTA
+1420 AKDVDTTT
-1427 QFKFEGPEG
+1427 E
-1436 QKRAVQ
+1436 
-1442 VETPDLFAP
+1442 DLFAP

-1498 RTDYVTALSALEN
+1498 RTDYVTALGALEN

-1522 YYGELSGQYKFQAD
+1522 YYGELSGQYALQAENMRNKAKASYASGNKFA
-1536 KMREK
+1536 
-1541 AFETRAEYISS
+1541 RAQF
-1552 KNELLEL
+1552 
-1559 KANLYKAESKRLQ
+1559 ATQDAEAKRLQ
-1572 ERSDFYEK
+1572 ERADLYEK
-1580 LSTEAKLLDISK
+1580 MANSAKLLDISK
-1592 YSEDL
+1592 YSTEL
-1597 QPLVLEAKALGLD
+1597 QQVVVEAKLQGLD
-1610 IENESREI
+1610 IEEDSREI

-1623 QKNVDRLKTAMTDM
+1623 QKNVDRLKAAMNDM

-1646 TEPIVKEKPADI
+1646 TEPVVKEKPEDI
-1658 PKGNEFQA
+1658 PKGDALQE
-1666 RLGAVNTQIAALRKL
+1666 RVGAVNKQIAAVKNRMKN
-1681 TKGEATFELQSLESY
+1681 EAPDERAQSAYEIESLLAYRSELE
-1696 RTALLTE
+1696 TE

-1740 ARERAQELEAEQTQE
+1740 ARERAAELQQQQTKE
-1755 KADLIESL
+1755 KEDLIAAL
-1763 RESRGEVFD
+1763 RENRGEVFD
-1772 AINRMSRATPPTN
+1772 AINRMSRAAPPTN
-1785 KQAFLDFNIDLYEL
+1785 KQAFIDFNMDLYEL

-1807 ENIKAAESKVIEVT
+1807 ANIKEAESKVIEVT
-1821 EAEVEMFRRADS
+1821 ENEVQMLRRADS
-1833 ALQDAWAK
+1833 ALKDAWAK

-1852 DEKKSVDLAKRRSA
+1852 DEKKSFDLAKRRSA
-1866 LILSQQAVD
+1866 LILSQQTVD
-1875 NAKEAARLSTKAQ
+1875 NAKERARLQNKAQ
-1888 QERIQTGAGTSGT
+1888 QERIQTGAGIPST

-1919 SGRFGESREVQTMNA
+1919 AGKFGESREVQTMNA

-1942 DGPVFNYN
+1942 DGPVFNYD
-1950 PKDDPEA
+1950 PKNDSET

-1986 LTTLDQRRIDVAKEK
+1986 LTTFDQRRIDVAKEK

-2006 LFMEDLAGARFVSV
+2006 LFMEDLAGARYVSV
-2020 KEVVGSTPTE
+2020 KEVVGAAPTE

-2041 NRLPKKDIKTYT
+2041 NRLPKKEIATYT
-2053 NARAEQEK
+2053 KARAEQEQ

-2129 DQTKARLTELSTRLK
+2129 DQTKARLAELSTRLK
-2144 PMEVKNEARLADLT
+2144 PMEVKNEDRLADLT

-2169 EILLGKPEEATKGAT
+2169 EILLGKPETATKGAT

-2195 KGAMRTLARDEKN
+2195 TGAMRALARDEKN

-2213 LVKQN
+2213 LIKQN

-2223 ASSEEQR
+2223 ASTDEQR
-2230 MRKAAEGFAKQD
+2230 VRRAAEGLAKKD

-2257 ALKEVTGSYVLKLVD
+2257 ALREVTGGYVKRLID
-2272 SSDATDGTVFRV
+2272 SSDETDGTVFRV
-2284 EAEPVLNPIAEAEAK
+2284 EAEPVLNPIAQAEAK
-2299 AIADKFASKLPKD
+2299 AIADKYANKLPKD

-2336 VNVETSS
+2336 VDVETSS

-2370 LIHEAVGHYGVD
+2370 LIHEAIGHYGVD
-2382 VVLGPQGMMDLTKAI
+2382 IVLGPQGMMDLTKAI

-2430 ADQKGEVEVAQKIR
+2430 AEQKGDADTAARIR

-2466 TFVQKAGRYI
+2466 SFVQKASRYI
-2476 KVVLGALRQWLRGMG
+2476 KVVLGFMRQWLRGMG
-2491 MPGLAN
+2491 MNSLSN
-2497 VSTSDLYYTMF
+2497 VSTNDLYYTMF

-2514 QQEFAGTYE
+2514 QQEFAGKYE

-2543 GAIVDKVVAKDKNL
+2543 GAVVDKVIAKDKNL

-2570 ETQMVDRYAGFER
+2570 ETQMVDRFAGFER
-2583 LVRDKNVGMD
+2583 LAKGMD
-2593 KLKGF
+2593 KLVGT

-2621 ALQRVEKIRADGRKE
+2621 ALQRVEKTRADGRKE

-2641 VKGPSIRSVAE
+2641 VKGPNIRSVAE

-2672 LYLAGIRAKNPNVGL
+2672 MYLVGIRAKRPDVGL
-2687 EALGFNGKIT
+2687 EVFNGKIT
-2697 QAELDSANRAIENT
+2697 QAEIDSANRAIENT

-2746 VEKLL
+2746 VDKLL

-2793 GNEPIL
+2793 GDSPIL

-2865 DRYALIATDKAGI
+2865 DRYALIATDKAGV

-2898 RAMAAP
+2898 RALSAP
-2904 ATFLRKAV
+2904 ATLLRKAV

-2938 FPVTGA
+2938 MPVTGA
-2944 LKEIGSATKG
+2944 LSEIGSATKG
-2954 TLESRGITGGQV
+2954 KLESRGITGGQV
-2966 FTGGSE
+2966 FTGGNE
-2972 DLTKILRDIT
+2972 DLSKILRDIT

-3055 QIQSMNVLYKAMTG
+3055 QIQSLNVLYKAMTG

-3093 TLAYAAAMQDD
+3093 TMAYAAYMQDD

-3150 NSMMNEHGSEE
+3150 NSMVNEHGSEE

-3176 GTSMATVDVGGFK
+3176 GSSMPTIDVGGLK

-3232 RENTTEIAKAYGS
+3232 RENTTEIAKAYGKA
-3245 LVGASPVKVE
+3245 VGASPIMVE
-3255 AFIQGYTGTMGLAFL
+3255 AFIKGYTGTMGLAFL
-3270 QAVSSPFSSEGSPEK
+3270 QAISSPFSSEGSPEK

-3311 TFERMNGF
+3311 AFERMNKF
-3319 SKVKQTVDDYIERG
+3319 AKVKETVDGYIERG
-3333 EKSKA
+3333 ERAKA
-3338 MALISERGKEY
+3338 LELINARGKEY
-3349 MLGEISGDFTKQI
+3349 MLSEIAGDFTKQI
-3362 GELTQYERAVRASTL
+3362 GELTQYERAIRASNM
-3377 TPEEKRER
+3377 TPEEKRAQLDR
-3385 LAEIRQMK
+3385 IRQMK

-3400 RGAVDKTLPQ
+3400 REAADRRELQ

>member
-1 MKISEI
+1 
-7 RRQYPQYKELSDRE
+7 
-21 LADALHAKFYPS
+21 
-33 MELGDFYERIGLSK
+33 
-47 SGIGAAVSKGIESLI
+47 
-62 SSGKT
+62 
-67 AIGSL
+67 
-72 TGSPEEAAKAALERG
+72 
-87 EDMSTRYAEQVSLDK
+87 
-102 VKKAYAER
+102 
-110 GILPAAGEVL
+110 
-120 SQVPA
+120 
-125 AIAEQIPNIAT
+125 
-136 TLGGARAGAALGSFA
+136 
-151 GPVGTVVGGVA
+151 
-162 GAALPALIQQFGG
+162 
-175 NIERQASEQ
+175 
-184 KQRGEP
+184 
-190 LSIDRGA
+190 
-197 AALAAVPQAALDVA
+197 
-211 GTFIPLGGRLV
+211 
-222 SKLTGIPEKAL
+222 
-233 FGRTAEQASKL
+233 
-244 ADERLL
+244 
-250 ATLAKGTA
+250 
-258 TGALAEIPTEITQQ
+258 
-272 MLQRAQAGL
+272 
-281 SLTDSD
+281 
-287 ALKEY
+287 
-292 GETAYQVG
+292 
-300 LLAPIGAA
+300 
-308 GRVGDRAAA
+308 
-317 RGERAQ
+317 
-323 QQEIVRQ
+323 
-330 EEQMRQLQEEETRKE
+330 
-345 QERIDKETAKQQA
+345 
-358 EATKQQAIAAKAE
+358 
-371 AKRLAQARKLGTPEL
+371 
-386 LAQMGDETIVDYDN
+386 
-400 KGVSKYSLLPDAQRA
+400 
-415 RTEQLNS
+415 
-422 IAKQMGYTDAEISGQ
+422 
-437 TPEGLQS
+437 
-444 MLRERAT
+444 
-451 TDLEQ
+451 
-456 TKRVVPDLQKQ
+456 
-467 LQDVRAKQDMQR
+467 
-479 ARDKALAD
+479 
-487 GDFDKA
+487 
-493 QTLSAQLEKL
+493 
-503 QTTPAGFDRIISLSK
+503 
-518 QLEKMVPAE
+518 
-527 ESLKSTLK
+527 
-535 QLDKLSPAEADLGS
+535 
-549 VRKALDKALDNGD
+549 
-562 FAKAQTLAAQLE
+562 
-574 KLETTQAGLG
+574 
-584 RKLPG
+584 
-589 EAMPRNIRALPT
+589 
-601 EQVDMFGADFQAEL
+601 
-615 DQKDRQQA
+615 
-623 QQDIEQITEKQPASQ
+623 
-638 VSRDED
+638 
-644 LFTAEQDYEEVIK
+644 
-657 TKEEGKKKSLTPE
+657 
-670 EYAESLSRG
+670 
-679 IDPDFVGPEA
+679 
-689 RTGKAAPKVLYRE
+689 
-702 VPKERAPTDVRT
+702 
-714 LISTPAAGK
+714 
-723 LPTGPTVRIPYIVDE
+723 
-738 KGVSR
+738 
-743 DLTEKEAKELQ
+743 
-754 EQEPKVA
+754 
-761 KTGVDEAID
+761 
-770 SGIINS
+770 
-776 EVKDI
+776 
-781 LGLKGVGNRKLDL
+781 
-794 NVTADAEFVEG
+794 
-805 KLRTKLNAS
+805 
-814 KQKAQELLDQYMA
+814 
-827 DPFAENNLYDT
+827 
-838 EGNLSEKAKEILW
+838 
-851 RDMQAQELERLLKHI
+851 
-866 EEGKRG
+866 
-872 RRTAA
+872 
-877 GEERLA
+877 
-883 EKVIAAPERKATID
+883 
-897 TTLTPIEKM
+897 
-906 DAKDANELA
+906 
-915 QVMGV
+915 
-920 SGAAE
+920 
-925 LKTLDNEAISSQ
+925 
-937 RHTLEAK
+937 
-944 RQKKNKDEAYDKLL
+944 
-958 EALEGQR
+958 
-965 TSKDAPHKYDL
+965 
-976 KYLSKLRTQYVQAAL
+976 
-991 KEAAHLRAAQR
+991 
-1002 QSPLSSAQI
+1002 
-1011 LQATND
+1011 
-1017 MYGSLKELSTR
+1017 
-1028 YVAKPVKETVVTRV
+1028 
-1042 NKLEKMQEQLAKISK
+1042 
-1057 QDWVDSPALTAKRD
+1057 
-1071 ALIANIN
+1071 
-1078 KLVESQQKPIRNKI
+1078 
-1092 KAKQQELVRLR
+1092 
-1103 DQMERYR
+1103 
-1110 NSELEPA
+1110 
-1117 RQKWLAMPEGPV
+1117 
-1129 GSQAYIARD
+1129 
-1138 QMQQRYLLRKKKFD
+1138 
-1152 GFAEHDSRVTQDITD
+1152 
-1167 LMKRLDEPR
+1167 MKRLDEPR
-1176 LTRGRKEKD
+1176 LTKGRKEKD
-1185 IRPTSQRPF
+1185 VRPTSQRPF

-1225 VSEIERR
+1225 VSEIERG
-1232 QGLLAQIKE
+1232 QGLMAQIKAKE
-1241 KQDKL
+1241 DRL
-1246 DSLKNKQGEN
+1246 ASLKNQQGVKDE
-1256 ENRERLAKEIQGL
+1256 REKLTKEIAAL
-1269 TARYNKQQA
+1269 DARLKKQQA

-1311 AAKNYEKTSKL
+1311 AAKDYEKTSKL

-1378 VPRRGLSEEQ
+1378 APRRGLSEEQ
-1388 QQELKRL
+1388 QQELKKL

-1420 AKGAGTA
+1420 AKGVDTTTG
-1427 QFKFEGPEG
+1427 
-1436 QKRAVQ
+1436 
-1442 VETPDLFAP
+1442 DLFAP
-1451 AAEQGVIFETPE
+1451 TAEQGVIFETPE
-1463 QFLGSSKYGK
+1463 QFLGSSKFGK
-1473 IAKLRKEANRL
+1473 IAKLRKEVNRL
-1484 ASIMPVRI
+1484 ASIMPVRF

-1498 RTDYVTALSALEN
+1498 RTDYVTALGALEN
-1511 LRKRPEATQFN
+1511 LRKRPESTQFN

-1541 AFETRAEYISS
+1541 ALETNAEAVASRS
-1552 KNELLEL
+1552 DLLQR
-1559 KANLYKAESKRLQ
+1559 KANLYRDESKRLQ
-1572 ERSDFYEK
+1572 ARSDFYEK

-1623 QKNVDRLKTAMTDM
+1623 QKNVDRLKAAMTDM
-1637 DELARKNGT
+1637 DALARKNGM
-1646 TEPIVKEKPADI
+1646 TEPVVKEKPADI
-1658 PKGNEFQA
+1658 PKGDAFQA
-1666 RLGAVNTQIAALRKL
+1666 KMGAVNKQIAAVRNRM
-1681 TKGEATFELQSLESY
+1681 KGEEPDQRAQSEFEIESLEAY
-1696 RTALLTE
+1696 RAELETE

-1740 ARERAQELEAEQTQE
+1740 ARERAAELQQQQTKE
-1755 KADLIESL
+1755 KEDLIAAL
-1763 RESRGEVFD
+1763 RENRGEVFD
-1772 AINRMSRATPPTN
+1772 AISRMSRATLPTN
-1785 KQAFLDFNIDLYEL
+1785 KQAFIDFNMDLYEL

-1807 ENIKAAESKVIEVT
+1807 ANIKEAESKVIEVT
-1821 EAEVEMFRRADS
+1821 ENEVQMLRRADS
-1833 ALQDAWAK
+1833 ALKDAWAK

-1852 DEKKSVDLAKRRSA
+1852 DEKKAADLAKRRSA
-1866 LILSQQAVD
+1866 LILSQKTVD
-1875 NAKEAARLSTKAQ
+1875 EAKERARLQTKAQ
-1888 QERIQTGAGTSGT
+1888 QERIQTGAGIPST

-1934 GWTVEYTA
+1934 GWTVEYTS
-1942 DGPVFNYN
+1942 DGPVFNYD
-1950 PKDDPEA
+1950 PKNDSEA

-2006 LFMEDLAGARFVSV
+2006 LFMEDLAGARYVSV
-2020 KEVVGSTPTE
+2020 KEVVGSTSTE

-2053 NARAEQEK
+2053 DARAEQEK

-2144 PMEVKNEARLADLT
+2144 PMEVKNEERLADLT
-2158 KRYFAAKKIAD
+2158 KRYFAAKKTAD
-2169 EILLGKPEEATKGAT
+2169 EILLGKPEEDTKGAT

-2213 LVKQN
+2213 LIKQN

-2223 ASSEEQR
+2223 GSSQEQR

-2284 EAEPVLNPIAEAEAK
+2284 EADPVLNPIAEAEAK

-2326 KYLKALSNAG
+2326 KYLKALSDAG
-2336 VNVETSS
+2336 INVETSS
-2343 VKGGVLPDG
+2343 VKGAVLPDG

-2430 ADQKGEVEVAQKIR
+2430 AEQKGEVEVAQKIR

-2523 SPTGLISLRTNY
+2523 SPTGLISLATRW

-2543 GAIVDKVVAKDKNL
+2543 GSVVDKMIAKDKNL

-2621 ALQRVEKIRADGRKE
+2621 ALQRTKKTRKDGRDE

-2652 ILKRAAPLVGSP
+2652 ILKRASPLVGSP

-2672 LYLAGIRAKNPNVGL
+2672 LYLAGIRAKRPDVGL

-2751 ASKDY
+2751 ATKDY

-2793 GNEPIL
+2793 GDAPII

-2817 RNQATSNAVF
+2817 RNQATSSAVF
-2827 ELVDMGLA
+2827 ELVDLGLA

-2904 ATFLRKAV
+2904 AMLLRKTI
-2912 TASPLYAAKQL
+2912 TASPLYAARQL

-2944 LKEIGSATKG
+2944 LQQIGSATKG

-2982 AGKGVFSELL
+2982 AGRGVFSDLL

-3045 ANSLIPFFNA
+3045 ANALIPFFNA
-3055 QIQSMNVLYKAMTG
+3055 QIQGLNVLYKALSG
-3069 NLPFNERLKI
+3069 NMPFNERLKI

-3126 EEPLRIPIPFE
+3126 EEPIRIPIPFE

-3176 GTSMATVDVGGFK
+3176 GTSMATIDVGGFK
-3189 IPTLLPIPQAM
+3189 VPTLLPIPQAM
-3200 KPIIETSLG
+3200 KPLIETSLG

-3245 LVGASPVKVE
+3245 AVGASPIKVE
-3255 AFIQGYTGTMGLAFL
+3255 AFIKGYTGTMGLAFL
-3270 QAVSSPFSSEGSPEK
+3270 QAISSPFSSAGSPEK

-3311 TFERMNGF
+3311 TFERMNEF

-3338 MALISERGKEY
+3338 LELIETRGREY

-3400 RGAVDKTLPQ
+3400 RAAVDRTEPQ

>member
-7 RRQYPQYKELSDRE
+7 RKQYPQYKELSDKE
-21 LADALHAKFYPS
+21 LADALHDKFYPD
-33 MELGDFYERIGLSK
+33 MPLGDFYERIGLAK
-47 SGIGAAVSKGIESLI
+47 SGIGAAVMKGLESYASQARTALTGPTEESARAGIARGEKI
-62 SSGKT
+62 SSEY
-67 AIGSL
+67 AAQAD
-72 TGSPEEAAKAALERG
+72 PEKVIKAYEEKGLLPAVGEAAKIMPYAV
-87 EDMSTRYAEQVSLDK
+87 AEQAPTFASS
-102 VKKAYAER
+102 
-110 GILPAAGEVL
+110 I
-120 SQVPA
+120 
-125 AIAEQIPNIAT
+125 
-136 TLGGARAGAALGSFA
+136 AGAQLGQKLGRPF
-151 GPVGTVVGGVA
+151 GGVGRLA
-162 GAALPALIQQFGG
+162 GAGLGALAGRFASSYLPNAGG
-175 NIERQASEQ
+175 NIEEQAQAQIE
-184 KQRGEP
+184 RGEP
-190 LSIDRGA
+190 VNISGLKAYGTAI
-197 AALAAVPQAALDVA
+197 PQAAIDTATQGLLV
-211 GTFIPLGGRLV
+211 GGRGILA
-222 SKLTGIPEKAL
+222 KLLGTTETAL
-233 FGRTAEQASKL
+233 ARKSAAEVEKL
-244 ADERLL
+244 AQEKIFT
-250 ATLAKGTA
+250 TLAKGTA
-258 TGALAEIPTEITQQ
+258 IGTVAEIPGEV
-272 MLQRAQAGL
+272 LQDMMTRAQAGEEIT
-281 SLTDSD
+281 SPE
-287 ALKEY
+287 AIKGY
-292 GETAYQVG
+292 GRTAISAA
-300 LLAPIGAA
+300 LLAP
-308 GRVGDRAAA
+308 VGGVSRLAQRSGA
-317 RGERAQ
+317 RGEIEQ
-323 QQEIVRQ
+323 QQEIARQ
-330 EEQMRQLQEEETRKE
+330 EAQMLQLQEEETKKE
-345 QERIDKETAKQQA
+345 QDRIAKETAKQEA
-358 EATKQQAIAAKAE
+358 EAAKQQAIAAKAE
-371 AKRLAQARKLGTPEL
+371 EKRLAQARKLGTPEL
-386 LAQMGDETIVDYDN
+386 LAQMGDETVVG
-400 KGVSKYSLLPDAQRA
+400 KFSELPDAERA

-422 IAKQMGYTDAEISGQ
+422 LAKQLGYTDDEIKNQ
-437 TPEGLQS
+437 PFDVLQS
-444 MLRERAT
+444 TLRERVT

-456 TKRVVPDLQKQ
+456 AKRVVPDLLNQ
-467 LQDVRAKQDMQR
+467 LKDARAKQDMQR
-479 ARDKALAD
+479 V
-487 GDFDKA
+487 
-493 QTLSAQLEKL
+493 
-503 QTTPAGFDRIISLSK
+503 ISLSK

-527 ESLKSTLK
+527 ESLKGTLK
-535 QLDKLSPAEADLGS
+535 QLDKLTPAEADLGS

-574 KLETTQAGLG
+574 KLQTTQAGLE

-589 EAMPRNIRALPT
+589 EAMPRNVRALPT

-623 QQDIEQITEKQPASQ
+623 QQDIEQITEKQPESQ

-714 LISTPAAGK
+714 LLSTPAAGK

-781 LGLKGVGNRKLDL
+781 LGLKGLSNRKLDL
-794 NVTADAEFVEG
+794 NVIEDAEFVEG
-805 KLRTKLNAS
+805 KLRAKLDAS

-897 TTLTPIEKM
+897 TTLPPIEKM
-906 DAKDANELA
+906 EAKDANELA

-920 SGAAE
+920 SGVAE
-925 LKTLDNEAISSQ
+925 LKAADNEEISAQ

-944 RQKKNKDEAYDKLL
+944 RQKEAKDETYEKLIQ
-958 EALEGQR
+958 ALEGQR
-965 TSKDAPHKYDL
+965 TSKDEPHKYDL
-976 KYLSKLRTQYVQAAL
+976 VRLSKLRTQYVQAAL

-1042 NKLEKMQEQLAKISK
+1042 NKLEKMQEQLAGMEAGPKRE
-1057 QDWVDSPALTAKRD
+1057 AL
-1071 ALIANIN
+1071 LANIN
-1078 KLVESQQKPIRNKI
+1078 KLVESRQKPIRNKI

-1152 GFAEHDSRVTQDITD
+1152 GFADHDSRVTQDITD

-1176 LTRGRKEKD
+1176 YARGRKLKD
-1185 IRPTSQRPF
+1185 VRPASQRPF
-1194 ADRTKAVET
+1194 ADRKKAVET
-1203 IKEQLEAAEAKLLA
+1203 IKEQLEAAEAALLA

-1232 QGLLAQIKE
+1232 QGLLAQIREKE
-1241 KQDKL
+1241 AQL
-1246 DSLKNKQGEN
+1246 AALKNKQGEN
-1256 ENRERLAKEIQGL
+1256 EAREKLAKEIAAL
-1269 TARYNKQQA
+1269 DARYKKQQA
-1278 ELGERQKAPET
+1278 ELGERQKAPEIPT
-1289 PLNFKERRDE
+1289 SFKERRDE

-1311 AAKNYEKTSKL
+1311 AAKNYDKTAKL

-1352 AIRDTQGE
+1352 AIKDTQSE
-1360 LDALVGIAPGKE
+1360 LDALVNIPPGKE

-1388 QQELKRL
+1388 QQQLKQL

-1420 AKGAGTA
+1420 AKGVDTTT
-1427 QFKFEGPEG
+1427 E
-1436 QKRAVQ
+1436 
-1442 VETPDLFAP
+1442 DLFAP
-1451 AAEQGVIFETPE
+1451 TAEQGVIFETPE

-1473 IAKLRKEANRL
+1473 IAKLRKELERL
-1484 ASIMPVRI
+1484 ANIMPVRF

-1498 RTDYVTALSALEN
+1498 RTDYVTALGALEN

-1522 YYGELSGQYKFQAD
+1522 YYGELSGQYALQAENMRNKAKASYASGSKFA
-1536 KMREK
+1536 
-1541 AFETRAEYISS
+1541 RAQF
-1552 KNELLEL
+1552 
-1559 KANLYKAESKRLQ
+1559 ATQDAEARRLQ
-1572 ERSDFYEK
+1572 ERADLYEK
-1580 LSTEAKLLDISK
+1580 MANNAKLLDISK

-1597 QPLVLEAKALGLD
+1597 QQAVTEAKLQGLNVEED
-1610 IENESREI
+1610 SREI

-1623 QKNVDRLKTAMTDM
+1623 QKNVDRLKTAMNDM

-1646 TEPIVKEKPADI
+1646 TEPVVKEKPEDI
-1658 PKGNEFQA
+1658 PKGDALQE
-1666 RLGAVNTQIAALRKL
+1666 RLGAVNKQIAAVKNRMKN
-1681 TKGEATFELQSLESY
+1681 EAPDERTQSAYEIESLLAYRSELE
-1696 RTALLTE
+1696 TE

-1740 ARERAQELEAEQTQE
+1740 ARERAEELQQQQTKE
-1755 KADLIESL
+1755 KEDLIAAL
-1763 RESRGEVFD
+1763 RENRGEVFD
-1772 AINRMSRATPPTN
+1772 AISRMSRATPPTN
-1785 KQAFLDFNIDLYEL
+1785 KQAFIDFNMDLYEL

-1807 ENIKAAESKVIEVT
+1807 ANIKEAESKVVEVT
-1821 EAEVEMFRRADS
+1821 ENEVQMLRRADS
-1833 ALQDAWAK
+1833 ALKDAWAK

-1852 DEKKSVDLAKRRSA
+1852 DEKKTADLAKRRSA
-1866 LILSQQAVD
+1866 LIVSQKTVD
-1875 NAKEAARLSTKAQ
+1875 QAKERARLQNKAQ
-1888 QERIQTGAGTSGT
+1888 QERIQTGAGIPST

-1919 SGRFGESREVQTMNA
+1919 SGRFGVSREVQTMNA
-1934 GWTVEYTA
+1934 GWTVEYTT

-1957 TDADKKR
+1957 DDKDKKR

-2006 LFMEDLAGARFVSV
+2006 LFMEDLAGARYVSV
-2020 KEVVGSTPTE
+2020 KEVVGSTSTE

-2041 NRLPKKDIKTYT
+2041 NRLPKKEITTYT

-2129 DQTKARLTELSTRLK
+2129 DKTKARLAELSTRLK
-2144 PMEVKNEARLADLT
+2144 PMEVKNEERLADLT

-2169 EILLGKPEEATKGAT
+2169 EILLGKPEEDTKGAT

-2195 KGAMRTLARDEKN
+2195 KSAMRTLARDEK
-2208 SDIKP
+2208 STDIKP
-2213 LVKQN
+2213 LIKQN
-2218 QKLKS
+2218 QKLKG
-2223 ASSEEQR
+2223 ASSDEQR
-2230 MRKAAEGFAKQD
+2230 VRRAAEGLAKKD

-2257 ALKEVTGSYVLKLVD
+2257 ALKEVTGGYVKRLID
-2272 SSDATDGTVFRV
+2272 STDDTDGTVFRV

-2326 KYLKALSNAG
+2326 KYLKALANAG

-2343 VKGGVLPDG
+2343 VKGAVLPDG

-2430 ADQKGEVEVAQKIR
+2430 AEQKGEVEIAQKIR

-2476 KVVLGALRQWLRGMG
+2476 KVVLGAIRQWLRSMG
-2491 MPGLAN
+2491 MPGLSQ
-2497 VSTSDLYYTMF
+2497 VSTNELYYTMF

-2523 SPTGLISLRTNY
+2523 SPTGLISLATRW

-2543 GAIVDKVVAKDKNL
+2543 GSVVDKAIAKDKNL

-2570 ETQMVDRYAGFER
+2570 ETQMVDRFAGFER
-2583 LVRDKNVGMD
+2583 LSKGME
-2593 KLKGF
+2593 KLKGT

-2672 LYLAGIRAKNPNVGL
+2672 LYLAGIRAQNKGL
-2687 EALGFNGKIT
+2687 ETLGFNGKIT
-2697 QAELDSANRAIENT
+2697 QAELDSANRAINNT
-2711 PGLKDLFDQARAEYN
+2711 PGLKDLFETARAEYN

-2733 RFAAQTHALPRAV
+2733 RFAAQTHALPRSV

-2793 GNEPIL
+2793 GDEPIL

-2827 ELVDMGLA
+2827 ELVDLGLA
-2835 TITRKPISGTN
+2835 TITRKPIAGTN

-2912 TASPLYAAKQL
+2912 TASPLYAARQL

-2931 LLSGADF
+2931 LLTGADF

-2954 TLESRGITGGQV
+2954 TLESRGVTGGQV

-2982 AGKGVFSELL
+2982 AGRGVFSELL

-3055 QIQSMNVLYKAMTG
+3055 QIQGLNVLYKALTG

-3093 TLAYAAAMQDD
+3093 TLAYAASMQDD

-3176 GTSMATVDVGGFK
+3176 GTSMATIDVGGFK
-3189 IPTLLPIPQAM
+3189 VPTLLPIPQAM

-3245 LVGASPVKVE
+3245 LVGASPIKVE
-3255 AFIQGYTGTMGLAFL
+3255 AFIKGYTGTMGLAFL
-3270 QAVSSPFSSEGSPEK
+3270 QVVSSPFSSEGSPEK

-3311 TFERMNGF
+3311 TFERMNEF
-3319 SKVKQTVDDYIERG
+3319 AKVKQTVDDYIERG
-3333 EKSKA
+3333 ERSKA
-3338 MALISERGKEY
+3338 LELIETRGREY

-3362 GELTQYERAVRASTL
+3362 GELTQYERAVRASDL

-3400 RGAVDKTLPQ
+3400 RAAVERTEPQ

>member
-1 MKISEI
+1 MEI
-7 RRQYPQYKELSDRE
+7 RQVLEALRN
-21 LADALHAKFYPS
+21 ADAA
-33 MELGDFYERIGLSK
+33 GD
-47 SGIGAAVSKGIESLI
+47 
-62 SSGKT
+62 
-67 AIGSL
+67 
-72 TGSPEEAAKAALERG
+72 EEAARRLAQIAREMTGGAK
-87 EDMSTRYAEQVSLDK
+87 T
-102 VKKAYAER
+102 AER
-110 GILPAAGEVL
+110 KPKEGLAAAVMKGLESYTSQARTAL
-120 SQVPA
+120 SG
-125 AIAEQIPNIAT
+125 AT
-136 TLGGARAGAALGSFA
+136 EESARAGIARGEKISSEYAAQADPEQIIKAYEEKGLLPA
-151 GPVGTVVGGVA
+151 VGTAAKMVPYAVAEQAPNLASSIAGAQLGQKLGTPFGGVGRLA
-162 GAALPALIQQFGG
+162 GAGLGALAGRFAASYLPQAGG
-175 NIERQASEQ
+175 NIEEQAQAQIE
-184 KQRGEP
+184 RGEP
-190 LSIDRGA
+190 VNIS
-197 AALAAVPQAALDVA
+197 ALKAYGTAVPQAAIDTATQGLLVGGKGILA
-211 GTFIPLGGRLV
+211 KLLGTTETTLARK
-222 SKLTGIPEKAL
+222 SA
-233 FGRTAEQASKL
+233 AEIEKL
-244 ADERLL
+244 AQEKLFT
-250 ATLAKGTA
+250 TLAKGTA
-258 TGALAEIPTEITQQ
+258 VGAVAEIPGEVLQD
-272 MLQRAQAGL
+272 MLTRAQAGEEIT
-281 SLTDSD
+281 SPE
-287 ALKEY
+287 ALKGY
-292 GETAYQVG
+292 GRTALG
-300 LLAPIGAA
+300 TALLAPLGGAA
-308 GRVGDRAAA
+308 RLSERAGA
-317 RGERAQ
+317 RGEIEQ
-323 QQEIVRQ
+323 KQEIARQ
-330 EEQMRQLQEEETRKE
+330 EEQMRQLKE
-345 QERIDKETAKQQA
+345 QETLEQKAAQDKELAKQQA

-371 AKRLAQARKLGTPEL
+371 EKRLAQARKLGTPEL
-386 LAQMGDETIVDYDN
+386 LARMGDETIVDYDN

-415 RTEQLNS
+415 RTEQLNN
-422 IAKQMGYTDAEISGQ
+422 IAKQLGYTDDEISGQ

-456 TKRVVPDLQKQ
+456 ARRVIPDLQKQ

-479 ARDKALAD
+479 ALDKARAS
-487 GDFDKA
+487 GDFAKA
-493 QTLSAQLEKL
+493 EALSAQLEKL
-503 QTTPAGFDRIISLSK
+503 QNTPAGFDRIISLSK

-535 QLDKLSPAEADLGS
+535 QLDKLTPAEADLGA
-549 VRKALDKALDNGD
+549 VRKALDKALDDGD
-562 FAKAQTLAAQLE
+562 FAKAQKLAAQLE
-574 KLETTQAGLG
+574 KLETTQVGLE

-589 EAMPRNIRALPT
+589 GAMPRNVRALPT

-615 DQKDRQQA
+615 DQRDRQQA
-623 QQDIEQITEKQPASQ
+623 QQDIEQITEKQPESQ

-644 LFTAEQDYEEVIK
+644 LFTAEQEYEESIK
-657 TKEEGKKKSLTPE
+657 AREEGKKKTLTPE
-670 EYAESLSRG
+670 EYADSLSRG

-689 RTGKAAPKVLYRE
+689 QAGKAAPKVLYRE

-714 LISTPAAGK
+714 LLSTPAAGK

-743 DLTEKEAKELQ
+743 DLTEKEAKDLL

-781 LGLKGVGNRKLDL
+781 LGLKGLSNRKLDL
-794 NVTADAEFVEG
+794 NVIEDAEFVEG
-805 KLRTKLNAS
+805 KLRAKLDAS

-906 DAKDANELA
+906 ETKDANELA

-925 LKTLDNEAISSQ
+925 LKTLDNEAVSSQ

-1071 ALIANIN
+1071 ALIADIN

-1092 KAKQQELVRLR
+1092 KAKQQESVRLR

-1117 RQKWLAMPEGPV
+1117 RQKWLGMPEGPV

-1176 LTRGRKEKD
+1176 LTRGKKEKD
-1185 IRPTSQRPF
+1185 VRPASQRPF
-1194 ADRTKAVET
+1194 ADRKKAVET
-1203 IKEQLEAAEAKLLA
+1203 IKEQLETAEAALLA

-1241 KQDKL
+1241 KQDQL
-1246 DSLKNKQGEN
+1246 DALKNQQGEQ
-1256 ENRERLAKEIQGL
+1256 ENREKLAKEIAAL
-1269 TARYNKQQA
+1269 KARYKKQET
-1278 ELGERQKAPET
+1278 ELATRQKAPEIPT
-1289 PLNFKERRDE
+1289 NFKERRDE

-1311 AAKNYEKTSKL
+1311 AAKDYDKTAKL

-1352 AIRDTQGE
+1352 AIKDTQGE
-1360 LDALVGIAPGKE
+1360 LDALVNIPPGKE
-1372 VKVGAK
+1372 VKVGQK

-1388 QQELKRL
+1388 QQQLKQL

-1405 LAQNQASLDDIGLFA
+1405 LAQNQASLDDLGLFA
-1420 AKGAGTA
+1420 AKGVDTTT
-1427 QFKFEGPEG
+1427 E
-1436 QKRAVQ
+1436 
-1442 VETPDLFAP
+1442 DLFAP
-1451 AAEQGVIFETPE
+1451 TAEQGVIFETPE

-1484 ASIMPVRI
+1484 TSIMPVRF

-1498 RTDYVTALSALEN
+1498 RTDYVTALGALEN
-1511 LRKRPEATQFN
+1511 LRKRPESTQFN

-1541 AFETRAEYISS
+1541 AFETRAEYLSS

-1572 ERSDFYEK
+1572 ERADFYEK
-1580 LSTEAKLLDISK
+1580 LSTEAKLFDIGK

-1597 QPLVLEAKALGLD
+1597 QPLVLEAKALGLN

-1623 QKNVDRLKTAMTDM
+1623 QKNVDRLKAAMTDM

-1772 AINRMSRATPPTN
+1772 AINRMSGKAAAPTN
-1785 KQAFLDFNIDLYEL
+1785 KQAFLDFNMDLYEL

-1821 EAEVEMFRRADS
+1821 EAEIEMFRRADS

-1852 DEKKSVDLAKRRSA
+1852 DEKKSIDLAKRRSA

-2053 NARAEQEK
+2053 DARAEQEK

-2129 DQTKARLTELSTRLK
+2129 DKTKARLAELSTRLK
-2144 PMEVKNEARLADLT
+2144 PMEVKNEERLADLT

-2169 EILLGKPEEATKGAT
+2169 EILLGKPETDTKGAT

-2213 LVKQN
+2213 LIKQN
-2218 QKLKS
+2218 QKLKT
-2223 ASSEEQR
+2223 ASTEEQR
-2230 MRKAAEGFAKQD
+2230 VRRAAEGFAKKD

-2257 ALKEVTGSYVLKLVD
+2257 ALKEVTGGYVKRLID
-2272 SSDATDGTVFRV
+2272 STDDTDGTVFRV
-2284 EAEPVLNPIAEAEAK
+2284 EAEPVLNPIAEAEGK
-2299 AIADKFASKLPKD
+2299 AVADKFASKLPKD

-2430 ADQKGEVEVAQKIR
+2430 AEQKGEVEVAQKIR

-2476 KVVLGALRQWLRGMG
+2476 KVVLGALRQWLRSMG
-2491 MPGLAN
+2491 MPGLSQ
-2497 VSTSDLYYTMF
+2497 VSTNELYYTMF

-2570 ETQMVDRYAGFER
+2570 ETQMVDRFAGFER
-2583 LVRDKNVGMD
+2583 LSKGME
-2593 KLKGF
+2593 KLKGT

-2621 ALQRVEKIRADGRKE
+2621 ALQRTEKIRADGRKE

-2652 ILKRAAPLVGSP
+2652 ILKRASPLVGSP

-2672 LYLAGIRAKNPNVGL
+2672 LYLAGIRAQNKGL
-2687 EALGFNGKIT
+2687 ETLGFNGKIT
-2697 QAELDSANRAIENT
+2697 QAELDSANRAINNT
-2711 PGLKDLFDQARAEYN
+2711 PGLKDLFETARAEYN

-2776 VKIGNIKEQPYL
+2776 VKIGSIKEQPYL

-2793 GNEPIL
+2793 GDEPIL

-2827 ELVDMGLA
+2827 ELVDLGLA

-2865 DRYALIATDKAGI
+2865 DRYALIATDKAGV
-2878 PADILVKGME
+2878 PADVLVKGME

-2912 TASPLYAAKQL
+2912 TASPLYAARQL

-2931 LLSGADF
+2931 LLTGADF

-2982 AGKGVFSELL
+2982 AGRGVFSELL

-3055 QIQSMNVLYKAMTG
+3055 QIQSLNVLYKAMTG

-3093 TLAYAAAMQDD
+3093 TLAYAASMQDD

-3176 GTSMATVDVGGFK
+3176 GTSMATIDVGGFK
-3189 IPTLLPIPQAM
+3189 VPTLLPIPQAM

-3255 AFIQGYTGTMGLAFL
+3255 EFIKGYTGTMGLAFL
-3270 QAVSSPFSSEGSPEK
+3270 QVVSSPFSSEGSPEK

-3311 TFERMNGF
+3311 TFERMNKF
-3319 SKVKQTVDDYIERG
+3319 AKVKQTVDDYIERG

-3338 MALISERGKEY
+3338 LELIETRGREY

-3362 GELTQYERAVRASTL
+3362 GELTQYERAVRASDL

-3400 RGAVDKTLPQ
+3400 RAAVDRTEPQ

>member
-1 MKISEI
+1 MPIYKVEGPDGRVYSVEGPAGASPDEVIAFV
-7 RRQYPQYKELSDRE
+7 RANYKELKPKE
-21 LADALHAKFYPS
+21 
-33 MELGDFYERIGLSK
+33 GL
-47 SGIGAAVSKGIESLI
+47 GAAVMKGLESYASQARTAL
-62 SSGKT
+62 SGAT
-67 AIGSL
+67 
-72 TGSPEEAAKAALERG
+72 EE
-87 EDMSTRYAEQVSLDK
+87 S
-102 VKKAYAER
+102 
-110 GILPAAGEVL
+110 
-120 SQVPA
+120 
-125 AIAEQIPNIAT
+125 
-136 TLGGARAGAALGSFA
+136 ARAGIARGEKISSEYAAQADPEQIIKAYEEKGLLPA
-151 GPVGTVVGGVA
+151 VGTAAKMVPYAVAEQAPNLASSIAGAQLGQKLGTPFGGVGRLA
-162 GAALPALIQQFGG
+162 GAGLGALAGRFAASYLPQAGG
-175 NIERQASEQ
+175 NIEEQAQAQIE
-184 KQRGEP
+184 RGEP
-190 LSIDRGA
+190 VNIS
-197 AALAAVPQAALDVA
+197 ALKAYGTAIPQAAIDTATQGLLVGGKGILA
-211 GTFIPLGGRLV
+211 KLLGTTETTLARK
-222 SKLTGIPEKAL
+222 SA
-233 FGRTAEQASKL
+233 AEIEKL
-244 ADERLL
+244 AQEKLFT
-250 ATLAKGTA
+250 TLAKGTA
-258 TGALAEIPTEITQQ
+258 VGAVAEIPGEVLQD
-272 MLQRAQAGL
+272 MLTRAQAGEEIT
-281 SLTDSD
+281 SPE
-287 ALKEY
+287 ALKGY
-292 GETAYQVG
+292 GRTALG
-300 LLAPIGAA
+300 TALLAPLGGAA
-308 GRVGDRAAA
+308 RLSERAGA
-317 RGERAQ
+317 RGEMEQ
-323 QQEIVRQ
+323 KQEIARQ
-330 EEQMRQLQEEETRKE
+330 EEQMRQLQEEEAQKE
-345 QERIDKETAKQQA
+345 QARIAKETAKQEA
-358 EATKQQAIAAKAE
+358 EAAKQQAIAAKAE
-371 AKRLAQARKLGTPEL
+371 AKRLAQARRLGTPEL

-400 KGVSKYSLLPDAQRA
+400 KGVSKYSLLPDAERA

-422 IAKQMGYTDAEISGQ
+422 LAKQLGYTDDEIKNQ
-437 TPEGLQS
+437 PFDTLQS
-444 MLRERAT
+444 TLRERVT

-456 TKRVVPDLQKQ
+456 ARRVIPDLQKQ
-467 LQDVRAKQDMQR
+467 LQDVRAKQDIQR
-479 ARDKALAD
+479 ALDKARAS
-487 GDFDKA
+487 GDFAKA
-493 QTLSAQLEKL
+493 EALSAQLEKL
-503 QTTPAGFDRIISLSK
+503 QNTPAGFDRIISLAK
-518 QLEKMVPAE
+518 QLEQMVPAE
-527 ESLKSTLK
+527 ERLKSTLK
-535 QLDKLSPAEADLGS
+535 QLDKLTPAEADLGA
-549 VRKALDKALDNGD
+549 VRKALDKALDDGD
-562 FAKAQTLAAQLE
+562 FAKAQKLAAQLE
-574 KLETTQAGLG
+574 KLETTQAGLE

-601 EQVDMFGADFQAEL
+601 EQVDMFGADFQKEL

-623 QQDIEQITEKQPASQ
+623 QQDIEQITEKQPESQ

-679 IDPDFVGPEA
+679 IDPDFVGPEVQ
-689 RTGKAAPKVLYRE
+689 TGKAAPKVLYRR
-702 VPKERAPTDVRT
+702 VPSTSPKEVTR
-714 LISTPAAGK
+714 S
-723 LPTGPTVRIPYIVDE
+723 IPYIIDE

-743 DLTEKEAKELQ
+743 DLTEKEAKDLL

-781 LGLKGVGNRKLDL
+781 LGLKGLSNRKLDL
-794 NVTADAEFVEG
+794 NVIEDAEFVEG
-805 KLRTKLNAS
+805 KLRAKLDAS

-883 EKVIAAPERKATID
+883 EKVVAAPERKATID
-897 TTLTPIEKM
+897 TTLPPIEKM
-906 DAKDANELA
+906 EAKDANELA

-920 SGAAE
+920 SGVAE
-925 LKTLDNEAISSQ
+925 LKAADNEEISAQ

-944 RQKKNKDEAYDKLL
+944 RQKEAKDDTYEKLVQ
-958 EALEGQR
+958 ALEGQR
-965 TSKDAPHKYDL
+965 TSKDEPHKYDL
-976 KYLSKLRTQYVQAAL
+976 VRLSKLRTQYVQAAL

-1017 MYGSLKELSTR
+1017 MYDSLKELSTR
-1028 YVAKPVKETVVTRV
+1028 YVAKPVKEMVVTRV
-1042 NKLEKMQEQLAKISK
+1042 NKLEQMQERLAELSK
-1057 QDWVDSPALTAKRD
+1057 LDWANNPELAAKRST
-1071 ALIANIN
+1071 LVANIN

-1176 LTRGRKEKD
+1176 YARGKKLKD
-1185 IRPTSQRPF
+1185 VRPASQRPF
-1194 ADRTKAVET
+1194 ADRKKAVET
-1203 IKEQLEAAEAKLLA
+1203 IKDQLETAEAALLA

-1241 KQDKL
+1241 KEDQL
-1246 DSLKNKQGEN
+1246 AALKNQQGAKDA
-1256 ENRERLAKEIQGL
+1256 REKLTKEIAAL
-1269 TARYNKQQA
+1269 DARYKKQET
-1278 ELGERQKAPET
+1278 ELGERQKAPKIPT
-1289 PLNFKERRDE
+1289 NFAERRSE
-1299 AAELE
+1299 AADLE
-1304 TQIKEAF
+1304 VQIKEAF
-1311 AAKNYEKTSKL
+1311 AAKDYEKAGAL
-1322 LARMQQLDLGEDL
+1322 LNRMQQLNLGEDL

-1360 LDALVGIAPGKE
+1360 LDALVGIAPAKG
-1372 VKVGAK
+1372 VKVGEK

-1420 AKGAGTA
+1420 AKGIDTTT
-1427 QFKFEGPEG
+1427 E
-1436 QKRAVQ
+1436 
-1442 VETPDLFAP
+1442 DLFAP
-1451 AAEQGVIFETPE
+1451 TAEQGVIFETPE

-1473 IAKLRKEANRL
+1473 IAKLRKEVNRL
-1484 ASIMPVRI
+1484 ASIMPVRF

-1498 RTDYVTALSALEN
+1498 RTDYVTALGALEN

-1541 AFETRAEYISS
+1541 AFETRAEYLSS

-1658 PKGNEFQA
+1658 PKGDEFQA
-1666 RLGAVNTQIAALRKL
+1666 RLGAVNKQLAALRKL

-1696 RTALLTE
+1696 RAALLTE

-1740 ARERAQELEAEQTQE
+1740 ARERAKELEAEQTQE
-1755 KADLIESL
+1755 KADLIASL
-1763 RESRGEVFD
+1763 RENRGEVFD

-1785 KQAFLDFNIDLYEL
+1785 KQAFIDFNMDLYEL

-1807 ENIKAAESKVIEVT
+1807 ESIKEAESKVIEVT
-1821 EAEVEMFRRADS
+1821 EAEIEMFRRADS

-1852 DEKKSVDLAKRRSA
+1852 DEKKTADLAKRRSA

-1888 QERIQTGAGTSGT
+1888 QERIQTGAGIPST

-1919 SGRFGESREVQTMNA
+1919 SGKFGESREVQTMNA

-1950 PKDDPEA
+1950 PKDDSEA
-1957 TDADKKR
+1957 TASDKKR

-1986 LTTLDQRRIDVAKEK
+1986 LTTFDQRRIDVAKEK

-2006 LFMEDLAGARFVSV
+2006 LFMEDLAGARYVSV

-2041 NRLPKKDIKTYT
+2041 NRLPKKEITTYT

-2129 DQTKARLTELSTRLK
+2129 DQTKARLAELSTRLK
-2144 PMEVKNEARLADLT
+2144 PMEVKNEERLADLT

-2169 EILLGKPEEATKGAT
+2169 EILLGKPETDTKGAT

-2213 LVKQN
+2213 LIKQN
-2218 QKLKS
+2218 QKLKT

-2230 MRKAAEGFAKQD
+2230 VRRAAEGFAKKD
-2242 RLVTMYSKGSPEYNK
+2242 RLVTMYAKGSPEYNK
-2257 ALKEVTGSYVLKLVD
+2257 ALKEVTGGYVKRLID
-2272 SSDATDGTVFRV
+2272 STDDTDGTVFRV

-2430 ADQKGEVEVAQKIR
+2430 AEQKGEVEVAQKIR

-2476 KVVLGALRQWLRGMG
+2476 KVVLGALRQWLRSMG
-2491 MPGLAN
+2491 MPGLSQ
-2497 VSTSDLYYTMF
+2497 VSTNELYYTMF

-2621 ALQRVEKIRADGRKE
+2621 ALQRTKKTRKDGRDE

-2652 ILKRAAPLVGSP
+2652 ILKRASPLVGSP

-2697 QAELDSANRAIENT
+2697 QAELDSANRAIDNT

-2756 IPYYRQRNGVVELLI
+2756 IPYYRQRNGVVELII

-2817 RNQATSNAVF
+2817 RNQATSSAVF
-2827 ELVDMGLA
+2827 ELVDLGLA
-2835 TITRKPISGTN
+2835 TITRKPIAGTN

-2912 TASPLYAAKQL
+2912 TASPLYAARQL

-2931 LLSGADF
+2931 LLTGADF

-2998 SMEADALT
+2998 PM
-3006 RRAQYN
+3006 
-3012 SYIKQGLSEM
+3012 
-3022 EATYMALESMNFNK
+3022 
-3036 RGASPSIHW
+3036 
-3045 ANSLIPFFNA
+3045 
-3055 QIQSMNVLYKAMTG
+3055 
-3069 NLPFNERLKI
+3069 
-3079 QEKLLTRGLMIAAG
+3079 
-3093 TLAYAAAMQDD
+3093 
-3104 EAYKNATPDQKYG
+3104 
-3117 NWFVRIPGV
+3117 
-3126 EEPLRIPIPFE
+3126 
-3137 IGYIFKALPEALY
+3137 
-3150 NSMMNEHGSEE
+3150 
-3161 AVKAFNQILIQTIPG
+3161 
-3176 GTSMATVDVGGFK
+3176 
-3189 IPTLLPIPQAM
+3189 
-3200 KPIIETSLG
+3200 
-3209 KSFYTGRDILSKGE
+3209 
-3223 QQLLPEAQF
+3223 
-3232 RENTTEIAKAYGS
+3232 
-3245 LVGASPVKVE
+3245 
-3255 AFIQGYTGTMGLAFL
+3255 
-3270 QAVSSPFSSEGSPEK
+3270 
-3285 TYKRLSERAVIGGA
+3285 
-3299 FQPNDAGEIINS
+3299 
-3311 TFERMNGF
+3311 
-3319 SKVKQTVDDYIERG
+3319 
-3333 EKSKA
+3333 
-3338 MALISERGKEY
+3338 
-3349 MLGEISGDFTKQI
+3349 
-3362 GELTQYERAVRASTL
+3362 
-3377 TPEEKRER
+3377 
-3385 LAEIRQMK
+3385 
-3393 IKLSSMV
+3393 
-3400 RGAVDKTLPQ
+3400 

>member
-1 MKISEI
+1 
-7 RRQYPQYKELSDRE
+7 
-21 LADALHAKFYPS
+21 
-33 MELGDFYERIGLSK
+33 
-47 SGIGAAVSKGIESLI
+47 
-62 SSGKT
+62 
-67 AIGSL
+67 
-72 TGSPEEAAKAALERG
+72 
-87 EDMSTRYAEQVSLDK
+87 
-102 VKKAYAER
+102 
-110 GILPAAGEVL
+110 
-120 SQVPA
+120 
-125 AIAEQIPNIAT
+125 
-136 TLGGARAGAALGSFA
+136 
-151 GPVGTVVGGVA
+151 
-162 GAALPALIQQFGG
+162 
-175 NIERQASEQ
+175 
-184 KQRGEP
+184 
-190 LSIDRGA
+190 
-197 AALAAVPQAALDVA
+197 
-211 GTFIPLGGRLV
+211 
-222 SKLTGIPEKAL
+222 
-233 FGRTAEQASKL
+233 
-244 ADERLL
+244 
-250 ATLAKGTA
+250 
-258 TGALAEIPTEITQQ
+258 
-272 MLQRAQAGL
+272 
-281 SLTDSD
+281 
-287 ALKEY
+287 
-292 GETAYQVG
+292 
-300 LLAPIGAA
+300 
-308 GRVGDRAAA
+308 
-317 RGERAQ
+317 
-323 QQEIVRQ
+323 
-330 EEQMRQLQEEETRKE
+330 
-345 QERIDKETAKQQA
+345 
-358 EATKQQAIAAKAE
+358 
-371 AKRLAQARKLGTPEL
+371 
-386 LAQMGDETIVDYDN
+386 
-400 KGVSKYSLLPDAQRA
+400 
-415 RTEQLNS
+415 
-422 IAKQMGYTDAEISGQ
+422 
-437 TPEGLQS
+437 
-444 MLRERAT
+444 
-451 TDLEQ
+451 
-456 TKRVVPDLQKQ
+456 
-467 LQDVRAKQDMQR
+467 
-479 ARDKALAD
+479 
-487 GDFDKA
+487 
-493 QTLSAQLEKL
+493 
-503 QTTPAGFDRIISLSK
+503 
-518 QLEKMVPAE
+518 
-527 ESLKSTLK
+527 
-535 QLDKLSPAEADLGS
+535 
-549 VRKALDKALDNGD
+549 
-562 FAKAQTLAAQLE
+562 
-574 KLETTQAGLG
+574 
-584 RKLPG
+584 
-589 EAMPRNIRALPT
+589 
-601 EQVDMFGADFQAEL
+601 MFGADFQAEL

-623 QQDIEQITEKQPASQ
+623 QQDIEQITERQPASQ

-714 LISTPAAGK
+714 LLSTPAAGK

-781 LGLKGVGNRKLDL
+781 LGLKGLSNRKLDL
-794 NVTADAEFVEG
+794 NVIEDAEFVEG
-805 KLRTKLNAS
+805 KLRAKLDAS

-883 EKVIAAPERKATID
+883 EKVVAAPERKTTID
-897 TTLTPIEKM
+897 TTLPPIEKM
-906 DAKDANELA
+906 EAKDANELA

-920 SGAAE
+920 SGVAE
-925 LKTLDNEAISSQ
+925 LKAADNEEISAQ

-944 RQKKNKDEAYDKLL
+944 RQKKNKDEAYDKLV

-1042 NKLEKMQEQLAKISK
+1042 NKLEKMQEQLAGMEAGPKRE
-1057 QDWVDSPALTAKRD
+1057 AL
-1071 ALIANIN
+1071 LANIN

-1092 KAKQQELVRLR
+1092 KAKQQESVRLR

-1185 IRPTSQRPF
+1185 VRPASQRPF
-1194 ADRTKAVET
+1194 ADRKKAVET
-1203 IKEQLEAAEAKLLA
+1203 IKEQLETAEAALLA

-1232 QGLLAQIKE
+1232 QGLLAQIREKE
-1241 KQDKL
+1241 IQL
-1246 DSLKNKQGEN
+1246 EALANKHGEQ
-1256 ENRERLAKEIQGL
+1256 ENREKLAKEIAAL
-1269 TARYNKQQA
+1269 KARYKKQET
-1278 ELGERQKAPET
+1278 ELATRQKAPEIPT
-1289 PLNFKERRDE
+1289 NFKERRDE

-1311 AAKNYEKTSKL
+1311 AAKDYDKTAKL

-1352 AIRDTQGE
+1352 AIKDTQGE
-1360 LDALVGIAPGKE
+1360 LDALVNIPPGKE

-1378 VPRRGLSEEQ
+1378 VVDTTTE
-1388 QQELKRL
+1388 
-1395 NKRMEALQKS
+1395 
-1405 LAQNQASLDDIGLFA
+1405 
-1420 AKGAGTA
+1420 
-1427 QFKFEGPEG
+1427 
-1436 QKRAVQ
+1436 
-1442 VETPDLFAP
+1442 DLFAP
-1451 AAEQGVIFETPE
+1451 SEEQGVIFETPE

-1473 IAKLRKEANRL
+1473 IAKLRKEASRL
-1484 ASIMPVRI
+1484 TSIMPVRF

-1498 RTDYVTALSALEN
+1498 RTDYVTALGALEN

-1522 YYGELSGQYKFQAD
+1522 YYGELSGQYALQAENMRNKAKASYASGSKFA
-1536 KMREK
+1536 
-1541 AFETRAEYISS
+1541 RAQF
-1552 KNELLEL
+1552 
-1559 KANLYKAESKRLQ
+1559 ATQDAEARRLQ
-1572 ERSDFYEK
+1572 ERADLYEK
-1580 LSTEAKLLDISK
+1580 MANNAKLLDISK

-1597 QPLVLEAKALGLD
+1597 QQAVTEAKLQGLNVEED
-1610 IENESREI
+1610 SREI

-1623 QKNVDRLKTAMTDM
+1623 QKNVDRLKAAMNDM

-1646 TEPIVKEKPADI
+1646 TEPVVKEKPEDI
-1658 PKGNEFQA
+1658 PKGDALQE
-1666 RLGAVNTQIAALRKL
+1666 RLGAVNKQIAAVKNRMKN
-1681 TKGEATFELQSLESY
+1681 EAPDERTQSAYEIESLLAYRSELE
-1696 RTALLTE
+1696 TE

-1740 ARERAQELEAEQTQE
+1740 ARERAEELQQQQTKE
-1755 KADLIESL
+1755 KEDLIAAL
-1763 RESRGEVFD
+1763 RENRGEVFD
-1772 AINRMSRATPPTN
+1772 AISRMSRATPPTN
-1785 KQAFLDFNIDLYEL
+1785 KQAFIDFNMDLYEL

-1807 ENIKAAESKVIEVT
+1807 ANIKEAESKVVEVT
-1821 EAEVEMFRRADS
+1821 ENEVQMLRRADS
-1833 ALQDAWAK
+1833 ALKDAWAK

-1852 DEKKSVDLAKRRSA
+1852 DEKKTADLAKRRSA
-1866 LILSQQAVD
+1866 LILSQKTVD
-1875 NAKEAARLSTKAQ
+1875 QAKERARLQNKAQ
-1888 QERIQTGAGTSGT
+1888 QERIQTGAGIPST

-1919 SGRFGESREVQTMNA
+1919 SGRFGVSREVQTMNA
-1934 GWTVEYTA
+1934 GWTVEYTS

-1957 TDADKKR
+1957 DDKDKKR

-1986 LTTLDQRRIDVAKEK
+1986 LTTFDQRRIDVAKEK

-2006 LFMEDLAGARFVSV
+2006 LFMEDLAGARYVSV
-2020 KEVVGSTPTE
+2020 KEVVGSTSTE

-2041 NRLPKKDIKTYT
+2041 NRLPKKEITTYT

-2129 DQTKARLTELSTRLK
+2129 DQTKARLAELSTRLK
-2144 PMEVKNEARLADLT
+2144 PMEVKNEERLADLT

-2169 EILLGKPEEATKGAT
+2169 EILLGKPETDTKGAT

-2195 KGAMRTLARDEKN
+2195 KSAMRTLARDEKN

-2213 LVKQN
+2213 LIKQN
-2218 QKLKS
+2218 QKLKG

-2230 MRKAAEGFAKQD
+2230 VRRAAEGLAKKD

-2257 ALKEVTGSYVLKLVD
+2257 ALKEVTGGYVKRLID
-2272 SSDATDGTVFRV
+2272 STDDTDGTVFRV
-2284 EAEPVLNPIAEAEAK
+2284 EAEPVLNPIAEAEGK

-2326 KYLKALSNAG
+2326 KYLKALANAG

-2430 ADQKGEVEVAQKIR
+2430 AEQKGEVEIAQKIR

-2476 KVVLGALRQWLRGMG
+2476 KVVLGALRQWLRSMG
-2491 MPGLAN
+2491 MPGLSQ
-2497 VSTSDLYYTMF
+2497 VSTNELYYTMF

-2570 ETQMVDRYAGFER
+2570 ETQMVDRFAGFER
-2583 LVRDKNVGMD
+2583 LSKGME
-2593 KLKGF
+2593 KLKGT

-2621 ALQRVEKIRADGRKE
+2621 ALQRTEKTRADGRKE

-2672 LYLAGIRAKNPNVGL
+2672 LYLAGIRAQNKGL
-2687 EALGFNGKIT
+2687 ETLGFNGKIT
-2697 QAELDSANRAIENT
+2697 QAELDSANRAIDNT
-2711 PGLKDLFDQARAEYN
+2711 PGLKDLFETARAEYN

-2733 RFAAQTHALPRAV
+2733 RFAAQTHALPRSV

-2793 GNEPIL
+2793 GDEPIL

-2827 ELVDMGLA
+2827 ELVDLGLA
-2835 TITRKPISGTN
+2835 TITRKPIAGTN

-2865 DRYALIATDKAGI
+2865 ERYALIATDKAGV

-2912 TASPLYAAKQL
+2912 TASPLYAARQL

-2931 LLSGADF
+2931 LLTGADF

-2954 TLESRGITGGQV
+2954 TLESRGITGGQI

-2982 AGKGVFSELL
+2982 AGRGVFSELL

-3055 QIQSMNVLYKAMTG
+3055 QIQGLNVLYKALTG

-3093 TLAYAAAMQDD
+3093 TLAYAASMQDD

-3176 GTSMATVDVGGFK
+3176 GTSMATIDVGGFK
-3189 IPTLLPIPQAM
+3189 VPTLLPIPQAM

-3255 AFIQGYTGTMGLAFL
+3255 EFIKGYTGTMGLAFL
-3270 QAVSSPFSSEGSPEK
+3270 QVVSSPFSSEGSPEK

-3311 TFERMNGF
+3311 TFNRMNEF
-3319 SKVKQTVDDYIERG
+3319 AKVKQTVDDYIERG

-3338 MALISERGKEY
+3338 LELIETRGREY

-3362 GELTQYERAVRASTL
+3362 GELTQYERAVRASDL

-3400 RGAVDKTLPQ
+3400 RAAVDRTEPQ

>member
-1 MKISEI
+1 MEISQVLEAL
-7 RRQYPQYKELSDRE
+7 RN
-21 LADALHAKFYPS
+21 ADAAGDKEAARRLAQIARQMMGDEEVEKPKAKPK
-33 MELGDFYERIGLSK
+33 EGV
-47 SGIGAAVSKGIESLI
+47 GAAVSKGIESLI
-62 SSGKT
+62 STGRT
-67 AIGSL
+67 ALGTV
-72 TGSPEEAAKAALERG
+72 TGSPEEAVKEGLARG
-87 EDMSTRYAEQVSLDK
+87 EDMGKRYADQIGLDK
-102 VKKAYAER
+102 VKEAYEKK
-110 GILPAAGEVL
+110 GFLSAAGEVGRQIPL
-120 SQVPA
+120 A
-125 AIAEQIPNIAT
+125 LAEQAPNIAAS
-136 TLGGARAGAALGSFA
+136 LGSARAGAALGSFA
-151 GPVGTVVGGVA
+151 GPVGTVVGGIG
-162 GAALPALIQQFGG
+162 GAFLPSLIQQYGG
-175 NIERQASEQ
+175 DVEAQARAQ
-184 KQRGEP
+184 IDRGEP
-190 LSIDRGA
+190 IKIDRGA
-197 AALAAVPQAALDVA
+197 AALAAIPQAALDVA

-281 SLTDSD
+281 SLTDED

-308 GRVGDRAAA
+308 GRFGDRSAA

-323 QQEIVRQ
+323 QQEVARQ
-330 EEQMRQLQEEETRKE
+330 EEQMRQLQEEETKKE
-345 QERIDKETAKQQA
+345 QDRIAKETAKQEA
-358 EATKQQAIAAKAE
+358 EAAKQQAIAAKAE
-371 AKRLAQARKLGTPEL
+371 EKRLAQARKLGTPEL

-400 KGVSKYSLLPDAQRA
+400 KGVSKYSLLPDAERA

-422 IAKQMGYTDAEISGQ
+422 LAKQLGYTDDEIKNQ
-437 TPEGLQS
+437 PFDTLQS
-444 MLRERAT
+444 TLRERVT

-456 TKRVVPDLQKQ
+456 VKRVVPDLQKQ
-467 LQDVRAKQDMQR
+467 LQDAMGKQDMQR
-479 ARDKALAD
+479 VI
-487 GDFDKA
+487 G
-493 QTLSAQLEKL
+493 
-503 QTTPAGFDRIISLSK
+503 LSK
-518 QLEKMVPAE
+518 QLEKLAPAE
-527 ESLKSTLK
+527 ESYKSTLK
-535 QLDKLSPAEADLGS
+535 QLDKLTPKEADLGAT
-549 VRKALDKALDNGD
+549 RKALQKALDDGD
-562 FAKAQTLAAQLE
+562 FAKAQKLAAQLDT
-574 KLETTQAGLG
+574 LQTTQAGLE
-584 RKLPG
+584 RKVPG
-589 EAMPRNIRALPT
+589 EAVPRNIRALPT

-623 QQDIEQITEKQPASQ
+623 QQDIEQITEKQPESQ

-644 LFTAEQDYEEVIK
+644 LFTAEQDYEESIK
-657 TKEEGKKKSLTPE
+657 AKEEGKKKTLTPE

-714 LISTPAAGK
+714 LLSTPAAGK

-743 DLTEKEAKELQ
+743 DLTEKEAKDLL

-781 LGLKGVGNRKLDL
+781 LGLKGLSNRKLDL
-794 NVTADAEFVEG
+794 NVIEDAEFVEG
-805 KLRTKLNAS
+805 KLRAKLDAS
-814 KQKAQELLDQYMA
+814 KQKAQALLDQYMA

-897 TTLTPIEKM
+897 TTLPPIEKM

-920 SGAAE
+920 SGVAE
-925 LKTLDNEAISSQ
+925 LKAADNEEISAQ

-944 RQKKNKDEAYDKLL
+944 RQKEAKDETYEKLIQ
-958 EALEGQR
+958 ALEGQR
-965 TSKDAPHKYDL
+965 TSKDEPHKYDL
-976 KYLSKLRTQYVQAAL
+976 VRLSKLRTQYVQAAL

-1017 MYGSLKELSTR
+1017 MYDSLKELSTR
-1028 YVAKPVKETVVTRV
+1028 YVAKPVKEMVVTRV
-1042 NKLEKMQEQLAKISK
+1042 NKLEQMQERLAQLSK
-1057 QDWVDSPALTAKRD
+1057 RDWANNPELAAKRSTLVAD
-1071 ALIANIN
+1071 IN
-1078 KLVESQQKPIRNKI
+1078 KLVESQQRPIRNKI
-1092 KAKQQELVRLR
+1092 AAKQKESMRLR

-1152 GFAEHDSRVTQDITD
+1152 GYAEHDSRVTQDITD

-1176 LTRGRKEKD
+1176 YARGRKLKD
-1185 IRPTSQRPF
+1185 VRPASQRPF
-1194 ADRTKAVET
+1194 ADRKKAVET
-1203 IKEQLEAAEAKLLA
+1203 IKDQLETAEAKLLA

-1241 KQDKL
+1241 KQDRL
-1246 DSLKNKQGEN
+1246 DALKNQQGEQ
-1256 ENRERLAKEIQGL
+1256 ENREKLAKEIAAL
-1269 TARYNKQQA
+1269 KARYKKQET
-1278 ELGERQKAPET
+1278 ELATRQKAPEIPT
-1289 PLNFKERRDE
+1289 NFKERRDE

-1311 AAKNYEKTSKL
+1311 AAKDYDKTAKL

-1352 AIRDTQGE
+1352 AIKDTQGE
-1360 LDALVGIAPGKE
+1360 LDALVNIPPGKE
-1372 VKVGAK
+1372 VKVGQK

-1388 QQELKRL
+1388 QQQLKQL

-1420 AKGAGTA
+1420 AKGVDTTT
-1427 QFKFEGPEG
+1427 E
-1436 QKRAVQ
+1436 
-1442 VETPDLFAP
+1442 DLFAP
-1451 AAEQGVIFETPE
+1451 TAEQGVIFETPE

-1473 IAKLRKEANRL
+1473 IAKLRKDL
-1484 ASIMPVRI
+1484 ARVVNTMPVSF

-1498 RTDYVTALSALEN
+1498 RTDYVTALSALEK
-1511 LRKRPEATQFN
+1511 LRKTPDATQFN
-1522 YYGELSGQYKFQAD
+1522 YYGELSGQYAIQAENMRKKAMESAAAGNKTSRTIGNIQD
-1536 KMREK
+1536 KE
-1541 AFETRAEYISS
+1541 AT
-1552 KNELLEL
+1552 
-1559 KANLYKAESKRLQ
+1559 RLQ
-1572 ERSDFYEK
+1572 AKADLYEK
-1580 LSTEAKLLDISK
+1580 MANNAKLLDISK
-1592 YSEDL
+1592 YSTEL
-1597 QPLVLEAKALGLD
+1597 QQVVVEAKLAGLN
-1610 IENESREI
+1610 IEEDSREI

-1623 QKNVDRLKTAMTDM
+1623 QKNVERLKTAMNDM

-1646 TEPIVKEKPADI
+1646 TTPIVKEKPEDI
-1658 PKGNEFQA
+1658 PEGDALQKQIGS
-1666 RLGAVNTQIAALRKL
+1666 VNKQIAAVRKRMESEEPDQR
-1681 TKGEATFELQSLESY
+1681 TQSQYEIQGLLGYRQDLE
-1696 RTALLTE
+1696 TE
-1703 QFMRTAEGRLVQL
+1703 QFMRTAEGRLYQL
-1716 RESFMEEYST
+1716 KQSFLEEYSADIDPT
-1726 DVNPAEPFKTALGR
+1726 DPMKTALGR
-1740 ARERAQELEAEQTQE
+1740 AIARSREYIPETAAKDAEKLEELLKSQ
-1755 KADLIESL
+1755 K
-1763 RESRGEVFD
+1763 EVSD
-1772 AINRMSRATPPTN
+1772 A
-1785 KQAFLDFNIDLYEL
+1785 
-1799 REQLASID
+1799 LAKY
-1807 ENIKAAESKVIEVT
+1807 KAAAPSDEDVAKNYWMGRFEVAKLEEDLAKLNDSVAEAQARIT
-1821 EAEVEMFRRADS
+1821 AAQDAEVQMLRRADS
-1833 ALQDAWAK
+1833 ALKDAWAK
-1841 LKAAEKALTYK
+1841 VKAAEKALTYK
-1852 DEKKSVDLAKRRSA
+1852 DEKQANDLVKRRKA
-1866 LILSQQAVD
+1866 LILTQKALD
-1875 NAKEAARLSTKAQ
+1875 DAKETSRLKAKAQ
-1888 QERIQTGAGTSGT
+1888 QERIQTGAGTSST

-1919 SGRFGESREVQTMNA
+1919 SGRFGVSREVQTMNA
-1934 GWTVEYTA
+1934 GWTVEYTT

-1957 TDADKKR
+1957 DDKDKKR

-1974 SLKKARKAYRNA
+1974 SLKKARKAYKNA
-1986 LTTLDQRRIDVAKEK
+1986 LTTFDQRRIDVAKEK

-2006 LFMEDLAGARFVSV
+2006 LFMEDLAGARYVSV
-2020 KEVVGSTPTE
+2020 KEVVGSTSTE

-2041 NRLPKKDIKTYT
+2041 NRLPKKEITTYT

-2129 DQTKARLTELSTRLK
+2129 DKTKARLAELSTRLK
-2144 PMEVKNEARLADLT
+2144 PMEVKNEERLADLT

-2169 EILLGKPEEATKGAT
+2169 EILLGKPETDTKGAT

-2213 LVKQN
+2213 LIKQN
-2218 QKLKS
+2218 QKLKT
-2223 ASSEEQR
+2223 ASTEEQR
-2230 MRKAAEGFAKQD
+2230 VRRAAEGFAKKD

-2257 ALKEVTGSYVLKLVD
+2257 ALKEVTGGYVKRLID
-2272 SSDATDGTVFRV
+2272 SSDDTDGTVFRV
-2284 EAEPVLNPIAEAEAK
+2284 EAEPVLNPIAEAEGK

-2326 KYLKALSNAG
+2326 KYLKALANAG

-2430 ADQKGEVEVAQKIR
+2430 AEQKGEVEVAQKIR

-2476 KVVLGALRQWLRGMG
+2476 KVVLGALRQWLRSMG
-2491 MPGLAN
+2491 MPGLSQ
-2497 VSTSDLYYTMF
+2497 VSTNELYYTMF

-2543 GAIVDKVVAKDKNL
+2543 GSIVDKVVAKDKNL

-2570 ETQMVDRYAGFER
+2570 ETQMVDRFAGFER
-2583 LVRDKNVGMD
+2583 LSKGME
-2593 KLKGF
+2593 KLKGT

-2621 ALQRVEKIRADGRKE
+2621 ALQRVEKTRADGRKE

-2672 LYLAGIRAKNPNVGL
+2672 LYLAGIRAQNKGL
-2687 EALGFNGKIT
+2687 ETLGFNGKIT

-2711 PGLKDLFDQARAEYN
+2711 PGLKDLFETARAEYN

-2733 RFAAQTHALPRAV
+2733 RFAAQTHALPRSV

-2793 GNEPIL
+2793 GDEPIL

-2827 ELVDMGLA
+2827 ELVDLGLA

-2865 DRYALIATDKAGI
+2865 DRYALIATDKAGV

-2912 TASPLYAAKQL
+2912 TASPLYAARQL

-2931 LLSGADF
+2931 LLTGADF

-2954 TLESRGITGGQV
+2954 TLESRGVTGGQV

-3055 QIQSMNVLYKAMTG
+3055 QIQGLNVLYKAMTG

-3093 TLAYAAAMQDD
+3093 TLAYAASMQDD

-3176 GTSMATVDVGGFK
+3176 GTSMATIDVGGFK
-3189 IPTLLPIPQAM
+3189 VPTLLPIPQAM

-3255 AFIQGYTGTMGLAFL
+3255 EFIKGYTGTMGLAFL
-3270 QAVSSPFSSEGSPEK
+3270 QVVSSPFSSEGSPEK
-3285 TYKRLSERAVIGGA
+3285 TYKRLSERSVIGGA

-3311 TFERMNGF
+3311 TFNRMNEF
-3319 SKVKQTVDDYIERG
+3319 AKVKQTVDDYIERG
-3333 EKSKA
+3333 ERSKA
-3338 MALISERGKEY
+3338 LEIIETRGREY

-3362 GELTQYERAVRASTL
+3362 GELTQYERAVRASNL
-3377 TPEEKRER
+3377 TPEEKREK

-3400 RGAVDKTLPQ
+3400 RAAVDRTEPQ

>member
-7 RRQYPQYKELSDRE
+7 RKQYPQYKELSDKE
-21 LADALHAKFYPS
+21 LADALHDKFYPD
-33 MELGDFYERIGLSK
+33 MPLGDFYERIGLAK
-47 SGIGAAVSKGIESLI
+47 SGIGAAVMKGLESYASQARTALTGPTEESARAGIARGEKI
-62 SSGKT
+62 SSEY
-67 AIGSL
+67 AAQAD
-72 TGSPEEAAKAALERG
+72 PEKVIKAYEEKGLLPAVGEAAKIMPYAV
-87 EDMSTRYAEQVSLDK
+87 AEQAPTFASS
-102 VKKAYAER
+102 
-110 GILPAAGEVL
+110 I
-120 SQVPA
+120 
-125 AIAEQIPNIAT
+125 
-136 TLGGARAGAALGSFA
+136 AGAQLGQKLGRPF
-151 GPVGTVVGGVA
+151 GGVGRLA
-162 GAALPALIQQFGG
+162 GAGLGALAGRFASSYLPNAGG
-175 NIERQASEQ
+175 NIEEQAQAQIE
-184 KQRGEP
+184 RGEP
-190 LSIDRGA
+190 VNISGLKAYGTAI
-197 AALAAVPQAALDVA
+197 PQAAIDTATQGLLV
-211 GTFIPLGGRLV
+211 GGRGILA
-222 SKLTGIPEKAL
+222 KLLGTTETAL
-233 FGRTAEQASKL
+233 ARKSAAEVEKL
-244 ADERLL
+244 AQEKIFT
-250 ATLAKGTA
+250 TLAKGTA
-258 TGALAEIPTEITQQ
+258 IGTVAEIPGEV
-272 MLQRAQAGL
+272 LQDMMTRAQAGEEIT
-281 SLTDSD
+281 SPE
-287 ALKEY
+287 AIKGY
-292 GETAYQVG
+292 GRTAISAA
-300 LLAPIGAA
+300 LLAP
-308 GRVGDRAAA
+308 VGGVSRLAQRSGA
-317 RGERAQ
+317 RGEIEQ
-323 QQEIVRQ
+323 QQEIARQ
-330 EEQMRQLQEEETRKE
+330 EAQMLQLQEEETKKE
-345 QERIDKETAKQQA
+345 QDRIAKETAKQEA
-358 EATKQQAIAAKAE
+358 EAAKQQAIAAKAE
-371 AKRLAQARKLGTPEL
+371 EKRLAQARKLGTPEL
-386 LAQMGDETIVDYDN
+386 LAQMGDETVV
-400 KGVSKYSLLPDAQRA
+400 GKYSELPDAERA

-422 IAKQMGYTDAEISGQ
+422 LAKQLGYTDDEIKNQ
-437 TPEGLQS
+437 PFDVLQS
-444 MLRERAT
+444 TLRERVT

-456 TKRVVPDLQKQ
+456 AKRVVPDLLNQ
-467 LQDVRAKQDMQR
+467 LKDARAKQDMQR
-479 ARDKALAD
+479 V
-487 GDFDKA
+487 
-493 QTLSAQLEKL
+493 
-503 QTTPAGFDRIISLSK
+503 ISLSK

-527 ESLKSTLK
+527 ESLKGTLK
-535 QLDKLSPAEADLGS
+535 QLDKLTPAEADLGS

-574 KLETTQAGLG
+574 KLETTQAGLE
-584 RKLPG
+584 RKTPSVSFPG
-589 EAMPRNIRALPT
+589 EVKALPT
-601 EQVDMFGADFQAEL
+601 EQLDMFAPGFEERFKQE
-615 DQKDRQQA
+615 
-623 QQDIEQITEKQPASQ
+623 DIEELQNRGASVSAQPGVETAAQ
-638 VSRDED
+638 KKAAEQQTA
-644 LFTAEQDYEEVIK
+644 LFESEQDYEEVIK

-714 LISTPAAGK
+714 LLSTPAAGK

-781 LGLKGVGNRKLDL
+781 LGLKGLSNRKLDL
-794 NVTADAEFVEG
+794 NVIEDAEFVEG
-805 KLRTKLNAS
+805 KLRAKLDAS

-897 TTLTPIEKM
+897 TTLPPIEKM
-906 DAKDANELA
+906 EAKDANELA

-920 SGAAE
+920 SGVAE
-925 LKTLDNEAISSQ
+925 LKAADNEEISAQ

-944 RQKKNKDEAYDKLL
+944 RQKEAKDETYEKLIQ
-958 EALEGQR
+958 ALEGQR
-965 TSKDAPHKYDL
+965 TSKDEPHKYDL
-976 KYLSKLRTQYVQAAL
+976 VRLSKLRTQYVQAAL

-1042 NKLEKMQEQLAKISK
+1042 NKLEKMQEQLAGMEAGPKRE
-1057 QDWVDSPALTAKRD
+1057 AL
-1071 ALIANIN
+1071 LANIN
-1078 KLVESQQKPIRNKI
+1078 KLVESRQKPIRNKI

-1152 GFAEHDSRVTQDITD
+1152 GFADHDSRVTQDITD

-1176 LTRGRKEKD
+1176 YARGRKLKD
-1185 IRPTSQRPF
+1185 VRPASQRPF
-1194 ADRTKAVET
+1194 ADRKKAVET
-1203 IKEQLEAAEAKLLA
+1203 IKEQLEAAEAALLA

-1232 QGLLAQIKE
+1232 QGLLAQIREKE
-1241 KQDKL
+1241 AQL
-1246 DSLKNKQGEN
+1246 AALKNKQGEN
-1256 ENRERLAKEIQGL
+1256 EAREKLAKEIAAL
-1269 TARYNKQQA
+1269 DARYKKQQA
-1278 ELGERQKAPET
+1278 ELGERQKAPEIPT
-1289 PLNFKERRDE
+1289 SFKERRDE

-1311 AAKNYEKTSKL
+1311 AAKNYDKTAKL

-1352 AIRDTQGE
+1352 AIKDTQSE
-1360 LDALVGIAPGKE
+1360 LDALVNIPPGKE

-1388 QQELKRL
+1388 QQQLKQL

-1420 AKGAGTA
+1420 AKGVDTTT
-1427 QFKFEGPEG
+1427 E
-1436 QKRAVQ
+1436 
-1442 VETPDLFAP
+1442 DLFAP
-1451 AAEQGVIFETPE
+1451 TAEQGVIFETPE

-1473 IAKLRKEANRL
+1473 IAKLRKELERL
-1484 ASIMPVRI
+1484 ANIMPVRF

-1498 RTDYVTALSALEN
+1498 RTDYVTALGALEN

-1522 YYGELSGQYKFQAD
+1522 YYGELSGQYALQAENMRNKAKASYASGSKFA
-1536 KMREK
+1536 
-1541 AFETRAEYISS
+1541 RAQF
-1552 KNELLEL
+1552 
-1559 KANLYKAESKRLQ
+1559 ATQDAEARRLQ
-1572 ERSDFYEK
+1572 ERADLYEK
-1580 LSTEAKLLDISK
+1580 MANNAKLLDISK

-1597 QPLVLEAKALGLD
+1597 QQAVTEAKLQGLNVEED
-1610 IENESREI
+1610 SREI

-1623 QKNVDRLKTAMTDM
+1623 QKNVDRLKTAMNDM

-1646 TEPIVKEKPADI
+1646 TEPVVKEKPEDI
-1658 PKGNEFQA
+1658 PKGDALQE
-1666 RLGAVNTQIAALRKL
+1666 RLGAVNKQIAAVKNRMKN
-1681 TKGEATFELQSLESY
+1681 EAPDERTQSAYEIESLLAYRSELE
-1696 RTALLTE
+1696 TE

-1740 ARERAQELEAEQTQE
+1740 ARERAEELQQQQTKE
-1755 KADLIESL
+1755 KEDLIAAL
-1763 RESRGEVFD
+1763 RENRGEVFD
-1772 AINRMSRATPPTN
+1772 AISRMSRATPPTN
-1785 KQAFLDFNIDLYEL
+1785 KQAFIDFNMDLYEL

-1807 ENIKAAESKVIEVT
+1807 ANIKEAESKVVEVT
-1821 EAEVEMFRRADS
+1821 ENEVQMLRRADS
-1833 ALQDAWAK
+1833 ALKDAWAK

-1852 DEKKSVDLAKRRSA
+1852 DEKKTADLAKRRSA
-1866 LILSQQAVD
+1866 LIVSQKTVD
-1875 NAKEAARLSTKAQ
+1875 QAKERARLQNKAQ
-1888 QERIQTGAGTSGT
+1888 QERIQTGAGIPST

-1919 SGRFGESREVQTMNA
+1919 SGRFGVSREVQTMNA
-1934 GWTVEYTA
+1934 GWTVEYTT

-1957 TDADKKR
+1957 DDKDKKR

-2006 LFMEDLAGARFVSV
+2006 LFMEDLAGARYVSV
-2020 KEVVGSTPTE
+2020 KEVVGSTSTE

-2041 NRLPKKDIKTYT
+2041 NRLPKKEITTYT

-2129 DQTKARLTELSTRLK
+2129 DKTKARLAELSTRLK
-2144 PMEVKNEARLADLT
+2144 PMEVKNEERLADLT

-2169 EILLGKPEEATKGAT
+2169 EILLGKPEEDTKGAT

-2195 KGAMRTLARDEKN
+2195 KSAMRTLARDEK
-2208 SDIKP
+2208 STDIKP
-2213 LVKQN
+2213 LIKQN
-2218 QKLKS
+2218 QKLKG
-2223 ASSEEQR
+2223 ASSDEQR
-2230 MRKAAEGFAKQD
+2230 VRRAAEGLAKKD

-2257 ALKEVTGSYVLKLVD
+2257 ALKEVTGGYVKRLID
-2272 SSDATDGTVFRV
+2272 STDDTDGTVFRV

-2326 KYLKALSNAG
+2326 KYLKALANAG

-2343 VKGGVLPDG
+2343 VKGAVLPDG

-2430 ADQKGEVEVAQKIR
+2430 AEQKGEVEIAQKIR

-2476 KVVLGALRQWLRGMG
+2476 KVVLGAIRQWLRSMG
-2491 MPGLAN
+2491 MPGLSQ
-2497 VSTSDLYYTMF
+2497 VSTNELYYTMF

-2523 SPTGLISLRTNY
+2523 SPTGLISLATRW

-2543 GAIVDKVVAKDKNL
+2543 GSVVDKAIAKDKNL

-2570 ETQMVDRYAGFER
+2570 ETQMVDRFAGFER
-2583 LVRDKNVGMD
+2583 LSKGME
-2593 KLKGF
+2593 KLKGT

-2672 LYLAGIRAKNPNVGL
+2672 LYLAGIRAQNKGL
-2687 EALGFNGKIT
+2687 ETLGFNGKIT
-2697 QAELDSANRAIENT
+2697 QAELDSANRAINNT
-2711 PGLKDLFDQARAEYN
+2711 PGLKDLFETARAEYN

-2733 RFAAQTHALPRAV
+2733 RFAAQTHALPRSV

-2793 GNEPIL
+2793 GDEPIL

-2827 ELVDMGLA
+2827 ELVDLGLA
-2835 TITRKPISGTN
+2835 TITRKPIAGTN

-2912 TASPLYAAKQL
+2912 TASPLYAARQL

-2931 LLSGADF
+2931 LLTGADF

-2954 TLESRGITGGQV
+2954 TLESRGVTGGQV

-2982 AGKGVFSELL
+2982 AGRGVFSELL

-3055 QIQSMNVLYKAMTG
+3055 QIQGLNVLYKALTG

-3093 TLAYAAAMQDD
+3093 TLAYAASMQDD

-3176 GTSMATVDVGGFK
+3176 GTSMATIDVGGFK
-3189 IPTLLPIPQAM
+3189 VPTLLPIPQAM

-3245 LVGASPVKVE
+3245 LVGASPIKVE
-3255 AFIQGYTGTMGLAFL
+3255 AFIKGYTGTMGLAFL
-3270 QAVSSPFSSEGSPEK
+3270 QVVSSPFSSEGSPEK

-3311 TFERMNGF
+3311 TFERMNEF
-3319 SKVKQTVDDYIERG
+3319 AKVKQTVDDYIERG
-3333 EKSKA
+3333 ERSKA
-3338 MALISERGKEY
+3338 LELIETRGREY

-3362 GELTQYERAVRASTL
+3362 GELTQYERAVRASDL

-3400 RGAVDKTLPQ
+3400 RAAVERTEPQ

>member
-1 MKISEI
+1 MEISQVLEAL
-7 RRQYPQYKELSDRE
+7 RN
-21 LADALHAKFYPS
+21 ADAAGDKEAARRLAQIAREMTGDAEIAKPKPK
-33 MELGDFYERIGLSK
+33 E
-47 SGIGAAVSKGIESLI
+47 GIGAAVGKGLESLI

-87 EDMSTRYAEQVSLDK
+87 EDMGTRYAEQVSLDK

-110 GILPAAGEVL
+110 GILPAAGEAL

-175 NIERQASEQ
+175 NIERQAAEQ
-184 KQRGEP
+184 QQRGEP
-190 LSIDRGA
+190 LTIDRGA
-197 AALAAVPQAALDVA
+197 AALAAAPQAALDVA

-308 GRVGDRAAA
+308 GRFGDRAAA

-323 QQEIVRQ
+323 QQEVVRQ
-330 EEQMRQLQEEETRKE
+330 EEQMRQLQEQETLK
-345 QERIDKETAKQQA
+345 QKTAQDKELAKQQA

-371 AKRLAQARKLGTPEL
+371 EKRLAQARKIGTPEL
-386 LAQMGDETIVDYDN
+386 LAQMGDETVV
-400 KGVSKYSLLPDAQRA
+400 GKYSELPDAERA
-415 RTEQLNS
+415 RTEQLNN

-437 TPEGLQS
+437 TPEGLQT

-456 TKRVVPDLQKQ
+456 AKRVVPDLLNQ
-467 LQDVRAKQDMQR
+467 LKDARAKQDMQR
-479 ARDKALAD
+479 V
-487 GDFDKA
+487 
-493 QTLSAQLEKL
+493 
-503 QTTPAGFDRIISLSK
+503 ISLSK

-527 ESLKSTLK
+527 ESLKGTLK
-535 QLDKLSPAEADLGS
+535 QLNKLAPAEADLGS

-562 FAKAQTLAAQLE
+562 FAKAQTLAAELE
-574 KLETTQAGLG
+574 KLQTTQAGLD

-589 EAMPRNIRALPT
+589 EAVPRNIRALPT

-623 QQDIEQITEKQPASQ
+623 QQDIEQITERQPESQ
-638 VSRDED
+638 VSKDED
-644 LFTAEQDYEEVIK
+644 LFTAEKDYEEVIK
-657 TKEEGKKKSLTPE
+657 IKEEGKKKALTPE
-670 EYAESLSRG
+670 EYADSLSRG

-689 RTGKAAPKVLYRE
+689 STGKAAPKVLYRE
-702 VPKERAPTDVRT
+702 VPKERAPAEFRT
-714 LISTPAAGK
+714 LLSTPAAGK
-723 LPTGPTVRIPYIVDE
+723 LPTGPTVRIPYTVDE

-743 DLTEKEAKELQ
+743 DLTEKEAKDLL

-794 NVTADAEFVEG
+794 NTIEDAEFVEG
-805 KLRTKLNAS
+805 KLRTKLDAS

-838 EGNLSEKAKEILW
+838 EGNLSEKAKEVLW

-906 DAKDANELA
+906 EAKDANELA

-937 RHTLEAK
+937 RHTLEAR
-944 RQKKNKDEAYDKLL
+944 RQKQAKDSAYDKLL
-958 EALEGQR
+958 EALETKR
-965 TSKDAPHKYDL
+965 KAKDAPHKYDL
-976 KYLSKLRTQYVQAAL
+976 MYLSKLRTQYVQAAL

-1017 MYGSLKELSTR
+1017 MYDSLKELSTR
-1028 YVAKPVKETVVTRV
+1028 YIAKPVKETVVTRV
-1042 NKLEKMQEQLAKISK
+1042 NKLEKMQEALAELSK
-1057 QDWVDSPALTAKRD
+1057 KDYAKSPALTAKRD

-1092 KAKQQELVRLR
+1092 KAKQQESMRLR

-1110 NSELEPA
+1110 REDLEPA

-1152 GFAEHDSRVTQDITD
+1152 DYADHDSRVTQDITD

-1176 LTRGRKEKD
+1176 LTKGRKEKD
-1185 IRPTSQRPF
+1185 VRPTSQRPF

-1311 AAKNYEKTSKL
+1311 AAKDYEKTSKL

-1360 LDALVGIAPGKE
+1360 LDSLVGIAPGKE

-1436 QKRAVQ
+1436 EKRAVQ

-1451 AAEQGVIFETPE
+1451 TAEQGVIFETPE

-1498 RTDYVTALSALEN
+1498 RTDYVTALGALEN

-1541 AFETRAEYISS
+1541 AFETRAEYLAS

-1597 QPLVLEAKALGLD
+1597 QPLVLEAKALGLN

-1623 QKNVDRLKTAMTDM
+1623 QKNVDRLKAAMTDM

-1646 TEPIVKEKPADI
+1646 TEPIIKEKPADI
-1658 PKGNEFQA
+1658 PKGNEFQT

-1772 AINRMSRATPPTN
+1772 AINRMSGKAAAPTN
-1785 KQAFLDFNIDLYEL
+1785 KQAFIDFNMDLYEL

-1852 DEKKSVDLAKRRSA
+1852 DEKKTADLAKRRSA

-1875 NAKEAARLSTKAQ
+1875 NAKEASRISAKAQ
-1888 QERIQTGAGTSGT
+1888 QERIQTGASTSST

-1919 SGRFGESREVQTMNA
+1919 SGRFGVSREVQTMNA
-1934 GWTVEYTA
+1934 GWTVEYTT

-1957 TDADKKR
+1957 DDKDKKR

-1974 SLKKARKAYRNA
+1974 SLKKARKAYKNA
-1986 LTTLDQRRIDVAKEK
+1986 LATFDQRRIDVTKEK

-2020 KEVVGSTPTE
+2020 KEVVGSTSTE

-2041 NRLPKKDIKTYT
+2041 NRLPKKEITTYT

-2070 TLKGQT
+2070 ELKGQT

-2129 DQTKARLTELSTRLK
+2129 DQTKARLAELSTRLK
-2144 PMEVKNEARLADLT
+2144 PMEVKNEERLADLT
-2158 KRYFAAKKIAD
+2158 KRYFAAKKTAD
-2169 EILLGKPEEATKGAT
+2169 EILLGKPEEDTKGAT

-2213 LVKQN
+2213 LIKQN
-2218 QKLKS
+2218 QKLKG
-2223 ASSEEQR
+2223 SSTEEQR
-2230 MRKAAEGFAKQD
+2230 VRRAAEGFAKKD

-2257 ALKEVTGSYVLKLVD
+2257 ALKEVTGGYVKRLID
-2272 SSDATDGTVFRV
+2272 STDDTDGTVFRV
-2284 EAEPVLNPIAEAEAK
+2284 EAEPVLNPIAEAKGK

-2370 LIHEAVGHYGVD
+2370 LIHEAIGHYGVD
-2382 VVLGPQGMMDLTKAI
+2382 IVLGPQGMMDLTKAI

-2430 ADQKGEVEVAQKIR
+2430 AEQKGEVEVAQKIR

-2570 ETQMVDRYAGFER
+2570 ETQMVDRFAGFER
-2583 LVRDKNVGMD
+2583 LAKGMD
-2593 KLKGF
+2593 KLVGT

-2621 ALQRVEKIRADGRKE
+2621 ALQRTEKIRADGRKE

-2652 ILKRAAPLVGSP
+2652 ILKRASPLVGSP

-2711 PGLKDLFDQARAEYN
+2711 PGLKDLFDTARAEYN

-2733 RFAAQTHALPRAV
+2733 RFAGQTHALPRAV

-2776 VKIGNIKEQPYL
+2776 VKIGNIKDQPYL

-2827 ELVDMGLA
+2827 ELVDLGLA
-2835 TITRKPISGTN
+2835 TITRKPISGPN

-2865 DRYALIATDKAGI
+2865 DRYALIATDKAGV

-2904 ATFLRKAV
+2904 AMLLRKTI
-2912 TASPLYAAKQL
+2912 TASPLYAARQL

-2931 LLSGADF
+2931 LLTGADF

-2944 LKEIGSATKG
+2944 LQQIGSATKG

-2982 AGKGVFSELL
+2982 AGRGVFSELL

-3055 QIQSMNVLYKAMTG
+3055 QIQGLNVLYKALSG
-3069 NLPFNERLKI
+3069 NMPFNERLKI

-3093 TLAYAAAMQDD
+3093 TLAYAASMQDD

-3126 EEPLRIPIPFE
+3126 EEPIRIPIPFE

-3176 GTSMATVDVGGFK
+3176 GTSMATIDVGGFK
-3189 IPTLLPIPQAM
+3189 VPTLLPIPQAM
-3200 KPIIETSLG
+3200 KPLIETSLG

-3245 LVGASPVKVE
+3245 AVGASPIKVE
-3255 AFIQGYTGTMGLAFL
+3255 AFIKGYTGTMGLAFL
-3270 QAVSSPFSSEGSPEK
+3270 QAISSPFSSEGSPEK

-3311 TFERMNGF
+3311 TFERMNEF

-3338 MALISERGKEY
+3338 LELIETRGREY

-3393 IKLSSMV
+3393 IRLSSMV
-3400 RGAVDKTLPQ
+3400 RGAVDRTEPQ

>member
-1 MKISEI
+1 MAKYLPLPDGTSFKVPSNMGYEEAMALAKE
-7 RRQYPQYKELSDRE
+7 RYPDAFQTEKPASRKQGV
-21 LADALHAKFYPS
+21 LAQA
-33 MELGDFYERIGLSK
+33 
-47 SGIGAAVSKGIESLI
+47 SKGLESLI
-62 SSGKT
+62 SSGRT
-67 AIGSL
+67 AGASL
-72 TGSPEEAAKAALERG
+72 TGNAEEAAKAGLARSRDIG
-87 EDMSTRYAEQVSLDK
+87 SRYEEGADFEK
-102 VKKAYAER
+102 VKKLYEER
-110 GILPAAGEVL
+110 GILPAAGEAI
-120 SQVPA
+120 SQIPG
-125 AIAEQIPNIAT
+125 AIAEQGANI
-136 TLGGARAGAALGSFA
+136 
-151 GPVGTVVGGVA
+151 
-162 GAALPALIQQFGG
+162 
-175 NIERQASEQ
+175 
-184 KQRGEP
+184 
-190 LSIDRGA
+190 
-197 AALAAVPQAALDVA
+197 AALAASGRLGSTLGGVFGTKGKLIGGGLGALASGATQALGQNVERQAAEQEKAGEPISIDMRKAVGTAIPSGALDVA
-211 GTFIPLGGRLV
+211 GTFIPFGGKLV
-222 SKLTGIPEKAL
+222 SKLTGIPAEAL
-233 FGRTAEQASKL
+233 FGRSAAQVAKL
-244 ADERLL
+244 AEERL
-250 ATLAKGTA
+250 AVTLSKGLA
-258 TGALAEIPTEITQQ
+258 TGALAEIPTEIAQQ
-272 MLQRAQAGL
+272 MLERYQAGL
-281 SLTDSD
+281 SLTSPD

-300 LLAPIGAA
+300 LLAPLGSVGRLSERAGA
-308 GRVGDRAAA
+308 RS
-317 RGERAQ
+317 EIAQ
-323 QQEIVRQ
+323 QQEVARQ
-330 EEQMRQLQEEETRKE
+330 ENQMRLLQQEEAQKE
-345 QERIDKETAKQQA
+345 QDRLAKELEKQQA
-358 EATKQQAIAAKAE
+358 ESAKQAEAAAKAE
-371 AKRLAQARKLGTPEL
+371 AKRLADAEKLGTPSL
-386 LAQMGDETIVDYDN
+386 LARMGDETVVG
-400 KGVSKYSLLPDAQRA
+400 KFSELPDAERA
-415 RTEQLNS
+415 RTAQLNS
-422 IAKQMGYTDAEISGQ
+422 IAKQMGYTDDEISGQ
-437 TPEGLQS
+437 TPEGLQT
-444 MLRERAT
+444 MLRERVT

-456 TKRVVPDLQKQ
+456 TRRVVPDLQKQ
-467 LQDVRAKQDMQR
+467 LQDAMTKQDMQR
-479 ARDKALAD
+479 V
-487 GDFDKA
+487 
-493 QTLSAQLEKL
+493 
-503 QTTPAGFDRIISLSK
+503 ISLSK
-518 QLEKMVPAE
+518 QLEKMAPAE
-527 ESLKSTLK
+527 ESLKGTLK
-535 QLDKLSPAEADLGS
+535 KLNQLMPAQADLGS
-549 VRKALDKALDNGD
+549 VRKALQKALDDGD
-562 FAKAQTLAAQLE
+562 FGKAQNLAAQLD
-574 KLETTQAGLG
+574 KLQTTQAGLE
-584 RKLPG
+584 RKIPG
-589 EAMPRNIRALPT
+589 EVTPRNIRALPT
-601 EQVDMFGADFQAEL
+601 EQVDMFGAEFQKEL
-615 DQKDRQQA
+615 DQRDRQQA
-623 QQDIEQITEKQPASQ
+623 QQDIEQITEKQPESQ

-644 LFTAEQDYEEVIK
+644 LFAAEQEYEENIK
-657 TKEEGKKKSLTPE
+657 TREEGKKKSLTPE
-670 EYAESLSRG
+670 EYADSLRRG

-702 VPKERAPTDVRT
+702 VPQEKAPTDVRT
-714 LISTPAAGK
+714 LLSYPPAGK
-723 LPTGPTVRIPYIVDE
+723 LPSGPTKRIPYIVDE

-743 DLTEKEAKELQ
+743 DLTEKEAAEL
-754 EQEPKVA
+754 EAQEPKVA

-770 SGIINS
+770 TGIINS
-776 EVKDI
+776 EVKNI

-805 KLRTKLNAS
+805 KLREKLNAS
-814 KQKAQELLDQYMA
+814 KQQAQDLLDQYMA
-827 DPFAENNLYDT
+827 DPFAESSLYDT
-838 EGNLSEKAKEILW
+838 EGNLSEKAKEVLW

-883 EKVIAAPERKATID
+883 EKVVSTPQRTVTID
-897 TTLTPIEKM
+897 TTLPAIEKM
-906 DAKDANELA
+906 EAKDANELA
-915 QVMGV
+915 QTMGV

-944 RQKKNKDEAYDKLL
+944 RQKQIKDNAYDKLL
-958 EALEGQR
+958 EALEEQR
-965 TSKDAPHKYDL
+965 KAKEAPHKYDL
-976 KYLSKLRTQYVQAAL
+976 VRLAKLRTEYVQAAL

-1017 MYGSLKELSTR
+1017 MYDSLKELSTR
-1028 YVAKPVKETVVTRV
+1028 YVAKPVKETVVASV
-1042 NKLEKMQEQLAKISK
+1042 NKLQQMQERLAELDKK
-1057 QDWVDSPALTAKRD
+1057 DWVDSPELTAKRE
-1071 ALIANIN
+1071 ALIASIN
-1078 KLVESQQKPIRNKI
+1078 KLVESQQKPIRNKL

-1110 NSELEPA
+1110 RQDLEPA

-1152 GFAEHDSRVTQDITD
+1152 DFSAHDSRVTQDITD
-1167 LMKRLDEPR
+1167 LMKRLEEPKF
-1176 LTRGRKEKD
+1176 TKGKKAKD
-1185 IRPTSQRPF
+1185 IRPLNQRPF
-1194 ADRTKAVET
+1194 ADRQKAVET
-1203 IKEQLEAAEAKLLA
+1203 IKEQLETAEAKLLEA
-1217 KPERKRVE
+1217 PARKRVE
-1225 VSEIERR
+1225 VSEIERG
-1232 QGLLAQIKE
+1232 QGLMAQIKA
-1241 KQDKL
+1241 KQDQL
-1246 DSLKNKQGEN
+1246 DALKNQHGAKDQREKLTKEIAALDARLKKQQGE
-1256 ENRERLAKEIQGL
+1256 LA
-1269 TARYNKQQA
+1269 
-1278 ELGERQKAPET
+1278 ERQKAPET
-1289 PLNFKERRDE
+1289 PLNFKKRRDE
-1299 AAELE
+1299 AADLE
-1304 TQIKEAF
+1304 AQIKEAF
-1311 AAKNYEKTSKL
+1311 AAKDYDKTAKL

-1352 AIRDTQGE
+1352 AIKDTQAE
-1360 LDALVGIAPGKE
+1360 LDALVGIPPGKE
-1372 VKVGAK
+1372 VKVGQKA
-1378 VPRRGLSEEQ
+1378 PRRGLSEEQ

-1405 LAQNQASLDDIGLFA
+1405 LAENQASLDDIGLFA
-1420 AKGAGTA
+1420 AKGVDTTTG
-1427 QFKFEGPEG
+1427 
-1436 QKRAVQ
+1436 
-1442 VETPDLFAP
+1442 DLFAP
-1451 AAEQGVIFETPE
+1451 TAEQGVIFETPE

-1473 IAKLRKEANRL
+1473 IAKMRKEVERANNNL
-1484 ASIMPVRI
+1484 PVNF

-1498 RTDYVTALSALEN
+1498 RTDYVTALSALEK
-1511 LRKRPEATQFN
+1511 LRKTPEATQFN
-1522 YYGELSGQYKFQAD
+1522 YYGELSGQYAIQAEN
-1536 KMREK
+1536 MRK
-1541 AFETRAEYISS
+1541 RAKDSYASGNKLTRAQWTMQD
-1552 KNELLEL
+1552 
-1559 KANLYKAESKRLQ
+1559 AEAKRLQ
-1572 ERSDFYEK
+1572 SLADLYEK
-1580 LSTEAKLLDISK
+1580 MANNAKLLDISK
-1592 YSEDL
+1592 YSTDL
-1597 QPLVLEAKALGLD
+1597 QQIIVDAKLQGLNVEED
-1610 IENESREI
+1610 SREV

-1623 QKNVDRLKTAMTDM
+1623 QKNVERLKTAMNDM

-1646 TEPIVKEKPADI
+1646 TAPIVKEKPEDI
-1658 PKGNEFQA
+1658 PQGDALQKEIGN
-1666 RLGAVNTQIAALRKL
+1666 VNKQISSIKNRMKTEAPDQRTQSKYEIEGLLNYRRD
-1681 TKGEATFELQSLESY
+1681 LE
-1696 RTALLTE
+1696 TE
-1703 QFMRTAEGRLVQL
+1703 MFMRTAEGRLFQL
-1716 RESFMEEYST
+1716 TKSFLEEYST
-1726 DVNPAEPFKTALGR
+1726 EVDPADPLKTALGR
-1740 ARERAQELEAEQTQE
+1740 AIARSREYVPETVAKEAAELEELLKSQKEVSDALAKYKAAAPSDEDVAKNYWVGRFE
-1755 KADLIESL
+1755 VAKLEADLAKLNDSIAEL
-1763 RESRGEVFD
+1763 
-1772 AINRMSRATPPTN
+1772 
-1785 KQAFLDFNIDLYEL
+1785 QAKIT
-1799 REQLASID
+1799 
-1807 ENIKAAESKVIEVT
+1807 AAQD
-1821 EAEVEMFRRADS
+1821 AEVQILRRADS
-1833 ALQDAWAK
+1833 ALKSAWAA
-1841 LKAAEKALTYK
+1841 LKNAEKSLTYK
-1852 DEKKSVDLAKRRSA
+1852 DEKQAMDMAKRKKA
-1866 LILSQQAVD
+1866 LILAQKALD
-1875 NAKEAARLSTKAQ
+1875 DARETSRLKAKAQ
-1888 QERIQTGAGTSGT
+1888 QERIQTGAGLEGT

-1907 ALSEEGRKAAYA
+1907 ALSKEGLGAAEATGPRGIVRK
-1919 SGRFGESREVQTMNA
+1919 VQTMNA
-1934 GWTVEYTA
+1934 GWSVRYTPE
-1942 DGPVFNYN
+1942 GPVFDYD
-1950 PKDDPEA
+1950 PKSDPEA
-1957 TDADKKR
+1957 TAEDKAKKSLDAE
-1964 KNVTAKKAYD
+1964 KAYD
-1974 SLKKARKAYRNA
+1974 QLKKARKAYNNLLKLNETDDVTDKLEAAKRN
-1986 LTTLDQRRIDVAKEK
+1986 LDKKTQ
-2001 LDAQE
+2001 L
-2006 LFMEDLAGARFVSV
+2006 LEDLAGARYVSV
-2020 KEVVGSTPTE
+2020 KEMVGASPTE
-2030 LDTKWQVSQEI
+2030 VDSKLAVQQEVSRLD
-2041 NRLPKKDIKTYT
+2041 KKDLTTYT
-2053 NARAEQEK
+2053 KARAEQEL

-2129 DQTKARLTELSTRLK
+2129 DKTKARLAELSTRLK
-2144 PMEVKNEARLADLT
+2144 PMEVKNEERLADLT
-2158 KRYFAAKKIAD
+2158 RRYFAAKKTAD
-2169 EILLGKPEEATKGAT
+2169 ELIFGKPEEDTRGAT
-2184 RAPIAENVKDM
+2184 RVGVAEDVKDM
-2195 KGAMRTLARDEKN
+2195 AKTMRTLARDEKN
-2208 SDIKP
+2208 TDIKP
-2213 LVKQN
+2213 LIKQN
-2218 QKLKS
+2218 QKLK
-2223 ASSEEQR
+2223 ASSGEEQR
-2230 MRKAAEGFAKQD
+2230 VRKTATDLAKRD
-2242 RLVTMYSKGSPEYNK
+2242 RLVTMYPKGSPEYNK
-2257 ALKEVTGSYVLKLVD
+2257 ALKEVTGGYVKRLID
-2272 SSDATDGTVFRV
+2272 SSDDTDGTVFRI

-2370 LIHEAVGHYGVD
+2370 LVHEAVGHYGVD

-2397 RTTEGGIFG
+2397 RTTDGGIIG

-2430 ADQKGEVEVAQKIR
+2430 AEQKGEVEVAQKIR

-2466 TFVQKAGRYI
+2466 SFVQKAGRYI
-2476 KVVLGALRQWLRGMG
+2476 KVVLGAIRQWLRGMG
-2491 MPGLAN
+2491 MPGLSN

-2543 GAIVDKVVAKDKNL
+2543 GAIVDKVVAKDRNL

-2570 ETQMVDRYAGFER
+2570 ETQMVDRFAGFER
-2583 LVRDKNVGMD
+2583 LSKSMD
-2593 KLKGF
+2593 KLKGM
-2598 QMLYYLRMY
+2598 QMMYYLRMY

-2621 ALQRVEKIRADGRKE
+2621 ALQRTEKIRPDGRKE

-2672 LYLAGIRAKNPNVGL
+2672 LYLAGIRAKSKGL
-2687 EALGFNGKIT
+2687 DTLGFNGKIT
-2697 QAELDSANRAIENT
+2697 QAELDSANRAIQNT
-2711 PGLKDLFDQARAEYN
+2711 PGLKDLFDTARAEYN

-2733 RFAAQTHALPRAV
+2733 RFAAQTHALPRSV

-2793 GNEPIL
+2793 GDEPIL

-2817 RNQATSNAVF
+2817 RNQSTSSAVF

-2835 TITRKPISGTN
+2835 TITRKPISGPN

-2865 DRYALIATDKAGI
+2865 DRYALIATDKAGV

-2898 RAMAAP
+2898 RAMAVP

-2912 TASPLYAAKQL
+2912 TVSPLYAAKQL

-2954 TLESRGITGGQV
+2954 TLERRGVTGGQV
-2966 FTGGSE
+2966 FTGGNE

-2992 SRAEAI
+2992 SKAEAI

-3055 QIQSMNVLYKAMTG
+3055 QIQSLNVLYKALSG

-3079 QEKLLTRGLMIAAG
+3079 QEKLLTRGFIIAGG
-3093 TLAYAAAMQDD
+3093 TMAYAAAMQDD

-3150 NSMMNEHGSEE
+3150 NSMVNEHGSEE

-3176 GTSMATVDVGGFK
+3176 GTSMPTIDVGGFK
-3189 IPTLLPIPQAM
+3189 VPTLLPIPQAM
-3200 KPIIETSLG
+3200 KPVIETALG
-3209 KSFYTGRDILSKGE
+3209 KSFYTGRDILSKAE

-3232 RENTTEIAKAYGS
+3232 RENTTEIAKAFGKAT
-3245 LVGASPVKVE
+3245 GASPILVE
-3255 AFIQGYTGTMGLAFL
+3255 EFIKGYTGTMGLAFL
-3270 QAVSSPFSSEGSPEK
+3270 QAVSSPFSTEGSPEK

-3299 FQPNDAGEIINS
+3299 FQPNDAGEIITS
-3311 TFERMNGF
+3311 TFERMNEF
-3319 SKVKQTVDDYIERG
+3319 AKVKRSVDNYIDRG
-3333 EKSKA
+3333 EKAKA
-3338 MALISERGKEY
+3338 LELINSRSKEY
-3349 MLGEISGDFTKQI
+3349 MMAEVSADFTKQI
-3362 GELTQYERAVRASTL
+3362 GQLTRYETAIRASDM
-3377 TPEEKRER
+3377 TPEEKREK
-3385 LAEIRQMK
+3385 LGEIKQQK
-3393 IKLSSMV
+3393 IKLASMV
-3400 RGAVDKTLPQ
+3400 REAADRTIPR

>member
-1 MKISEI
+1 
-7 RRQYPQYKELSDRE
+7 
-21 LADALHAKFYPS
+21 
-33 MELGDFYERIGLSK
+33 
-47 SGIGAAVSKGIESLI
+47 
-62 SSGKT
+62 
-67 AIGSL
+67 
-72 TGSPEEAAKAALERG
+72 
-87 EDMSTRYAEQVSLDK
+87 
-102 VKKAYAER
+102 
-110 GILPAAGEVL
+110 
-120 SQVPA
+120 
-125 AIAEQIPNIAT
+125 
-136 TLGGARAGAALGSFA
+136 
-151 GPVGTVVGGVA
+151 
-162 GAALPALIQQFGG
+162 
-175 NIERQASEQ
+175 
-184 KQRGEP
+184 
-190 LSIDRGA
+190 
-197 AALAAVPQAALDVA
+197 
-211 GTFIPLGGRLV
+211 
-222 SKLTGIPEKAL
+222 
-233 FGRTAEQASKL
+233 
-244 ADERLL
+244 
-250 ATLAKGTA
+250 
-258 TGALAEIPTEITQQ
+258 
-272 MLQRAQAGL
+272 
-281 SLTDSD
+281 
-287 ALKEY
+287 
-292 GETAYQVG
+292 
-300 LLAPIGAA
+300 
-308 GRVGDRAAA
+308 
-317 RGERAQ
+317 
-323 QQEIVRQ
+323 
-330 EEQMRQLQEEETRKE
+330 
-345 QERIDKETAKQQA
+345 
-358 EATKQQAIAAKAE
+358 
-371 AKRLAQARKLGTPEL
+371 
-386 LAQMGDETIVDYDN
+386 
-400 KGVSKYSLLPDAQRA
+400 
-415 RTEQLNS
+415 
-422 IAKQMGYTDAEISGQ
+422 
-437 TPEGLQS
+437 
-444 MLRERAT
+444 
-451 TDLEQ
+451 
-456 TKRVVPDLQKQ
+456 
-467 LQDVRAKQDMQR
+467 
-479 ARDKALAD
+479 
-487 GDFDKA
+487 
-493 QTLSAQLEKL
+493 
-503 QTTPAGFDRIISLSK
+503 
-518 QLEKMVPAE
+518 
-527 ESLKSTLK
+527 
-535 QLDKLSPAEADLGS
+535 
-549 VRKALDKALDNGD
+549 
-562 FAKAQTLAAQLE
+562 
-574 KLETTQAGLG
+574 
-584 RKLPG
+584 
-589 EAMPRNIRALPT
+589 MPRNIRALPT
-601 EQVDMFGADFQAEL
+601 EQVDMFGADFQKEL
-615 DQKDRQQA
+615 DQRDRQQA
-623 QQDIEQITEKQPASQ
+623 QQDIEQITEKQPESQ

-644 LFTAEQDYEEVIK
+644 LFTAEKDYEEVIK
-657 TKEEGKKKSLTPE
+657 IKEEGKKKALTPE
-670 EYAESLSRG
+670 EYADSLSRG

-689 RTGKAAPKVLYRE
+689 QAGKAAPKVLYRE

-714 LISTPAAGK
+714 LLSTPAAGK

-781 LGLKGVGNRKLDL
+781 LGLKGLSNRKLDL
-794 NVTADAEFVEG
+794 NVIEDAEFVEG
-805 KLRTKLNAS
+805 KLRTKLNDS

-906 DAKDANELA
+906 EAKDANELA

-958 EALEGQR
+958 EALETKR
-965 TSKDAPHKYDL
+965 KAKEAPHKYDL
-976 KYLSKLRTQYVQAAL
+976 MYLSKLRTQYVQAAL

-1017 MYGSLKELSTR
+1017 MYDSLKELSTR
-1028 YVAKPVKETVVTRV
+1028 YIAKPVKETVVTRV
-1042 NKLEKMQEQLAKISK
+1042 NKLEKMQEALAEVSK
-1057 QDWVDSPALTAKRD
+1057 KDYAKSPALTAKRD

-1092 KAKQQELVRLR
+1092 AAKQKESMRLR

-1110 NSELEPA
+1110 REDLEPA

-1138 QMQQRYLLRKKKFD
+1138 QMQSRYLLRKKKFD
-1152 GFAEHDSRVTQDITD
+1152 DYADHDSRVTQDITD

-1176 LTRGRKEKD
+1176 LTKGRKEKD
-1185 IRPTSQRPF
+1185 VRPTSQRPF

-1241 KQDKL
+1241 KQDQL
-1246 DSLKNKQGEN
+1246 DALKNKQGEN
-1256 ENRERLAKEIQGL
+1256 ENRARLTKEIQGL

-1311 AAKNYEKTSKL
+1311 AAKDYDKTAKL

-1451 AAEQGVIFETPE
+1451 TAEQGVIFETPE
-1463 QFLGSSKYGK
+1463 QFLGSAKYGK
-1473 IAKLRKEANRL
+1473 IAKLRKELTRVV
-1484 ASIMPVRI
+1484 STMPVSF

-1498 RTDYVTALSALEN
+1498 RTDYVTAISALEK
-1511 LRKRPEATQFN
+1511 LRKTPEATQFN
-1522 YYGELSGQYKFQAD
+1522 YYAVLSGQYTFQAD
-1536 KMREK
+1536 RMRNKSKESYASGNK
-1541 AFETRAEYISS
+1541 RIRSQWTMQDAE
-1552 KNELLEL
+1552 
-1559 KANLYKAESKRLQ
+1559 AKRLQ
-1572 ERSDFYEK
+1572 EKADLYEK
-1580 LSTEAKLLDISK
+1580 MANSEQLLQISK
-1592 YSEDL
+1592 YSTEL
-1597 QPLVLEAKALGLD
+1597 QQIVVEAKLQGLNVEED
-1610 IENESREI
+1610 SREI
-1618 GLSMA
+1618 GLSLA
-1623 QKNVDRLKTAMTDM
+1623 QKNVERLKTAMNDM

-1646 TEPIVKEKPADI
+1646 TEPIIKEKPEDLPEGDALQKQI
-1658 PKGNEFQA
+1658 GSTNK
-1666 RLGAVNTQIAALRKL
+1666 QIAAIRNRMKSEEPDQR
-1681 TKGEATFELQSLESY
+1681 TQSEYEIQGLLGYRRDLE
-1696 RTALLTE
+1696 TE
-1703 QFMRTAEGRLVQL
+1703 QFMRTAEGHLFQL
-1716 RESFMEEYST
+1716 KQNFLKEYST
-1726 DVNPAEPFKTALGR
+1726 DVNPADPLKTALGR
-1740 ARERAQELEAEQTQE
+1740 ARAKSREYIPETAAKDAAELEELLKSQKEVSDALAKYKAAAPSDEDVAKNYWMGRFE
-1755 KADLIESL
+1755 VAKLEADLAKLNDSVAE
-1763 RESRGEVFD
+1763 
-1772 AINRMSRATPPTN
+1772 A
-1785 KQAFLDFNIDLYEL
+1785 QAKIT
-1799 REQLASID
+1799 
-1807 ENIKAAESKVIEVT
+1807 AAQD
-1821 EAEVEMFRRADS
+1821 AEVQMLRRADT
-1833 ALQDAWAK
+1833 ALKDAWAK
-1841 LKAAEKALTYK
+1841 LKEAEQALTYK
-1852 DEKKSVDLAKRRSA
+1852 DEKQAVDLAKRRKA
-1866 LILSQQAVD
+1866 LILTQKTLD
-1875 NAKEAARLSTKAQ
+1875 DAKETSRLKAKAQ
-1888 QERIQTGAGTSGT
+1888 QERIQTGAGIPST

-1919 SGRFGESREVQTMNA
+1919 SGRFGVSREVQTMNA
-1934 GWTVEYTA
+1934 GWTVEYTT

-1950 PKDDPEA
+1950 PEKDSEA
-1957 TDADKKR
+1957 DDKDRKR

-2041 NRLPKKDIKTYT
+2041 NRLPKKEITTYT

-2129 DQTKARLTELSTRLK
+2129 DKTNARLTELSTRLK
-2144 PMEVKNEARLADLT
+2144 PMEVKNEERLADLT
-2158 KRYFAAKKIAD
+2158 KRYFAAKKTAD
-2169 EILLGKPEEATKGAT
+2169 EILLGKPEEDTKGAT

-2213 LVKQN
+2213 LIKQN

-2230 MRKAAEGFAKQD
+2230 VRRAAEGFAKKD

-2257 ALKEVTGSYVLKLVD
+2257 ALKEVTGGYVKRLID
-2272 SSDATDGTVFRV
+2272 SSDDTDGTVFRV
-2284 EAEPVLNPIAEAEAK
+2284 EAEPVLNPIAEAEGK

-2326 KYLKALSNAG
+2326 KYLKALANAG

-2430 ADQKGEVEVAQKIR
+2430 AEQKGEVEVAQKIR

-2491 MPGLAN
+2491 MKGLSN

-2570 ETQMVDRYAGFER
+2570 ETQMVDRFAGFER
-2583 LVRDKNVGMD
+2583 LSKGME
-2593 KLKGF
+2593 KLKGT

-2621 ALQRVEKIRADGRKE
+2621 ALQRTEKIRADGRKE

-2652 ILKRAAPLVGSP
+2652 ILKRASPLVGSP

-2672 LYLAGIRAKNPNVGL
+2672 LYLAGIRAQSKGL
-2687 EALGFNGKIT
+2687 ETLGFNGKIT
-2697 QAELDSANRAIENT
+2697 QAELDSANRAINNT
-2711 PGLKDLFDQARAEYN
+2711 PGLKDLFETARAEYN

-2793 GNEPIL
+2793 GDEPIL

-2827 ELVDMGLA
+2827 ELVDLGLA
-2835 TITRKPISGTN
+2835 TITRKPIAGAN

-2865 DRYALIATDKAGI
+2865 DRYALIATDKAGV
-2878 PADILVKGME
+2878 PADVLVKGME

-2912 TASPLYAAKQL
+2912 TASPLYAARQL

-2931 LLSGADF
+2931 LLTGADF

-2982 AGKGVFSELL
+2982 AGRGVFSELL

-3055 QIQSMNVLYKAMTG
+3055 QIQGLNVLYKALTG

-3093 TLAYAAAMQDD
+3093 TLAYAASMQDD

-3176 GTSMATVDVGGFK
+3176 GTSMATIDVGGFK
-3189 IPTLLPIPQAM
+3189 VPTILPIPQAM

-3245 LVGASPVKVE
+3245 LVGASPIKVE
-3255 AFIQGYTGTMGLAFL
+3255 AFIKGYTGTMGLAFL

-3285 TYKRLSERAVIGGA
+3285 TYKRLSERAIIGGA

-3311 TFERMNGF
+3311 TFERMNEF
-3319 SKVKQTVDDYIERG
+3319 AKVKQTVDDYIERG

-3338 MALISERGKEY
+3338 LELIETRGREY

-3385 LAEIRQMK
+3385 LAEIRQLK

-3400 RGAVDKTLPQ
+3400 RGAVDRTEPQ

>member
-1 MKISEI
+1 MEI
-7 RRQYPQYKELSDRE
+7 RQVLEALRN
-21 LADALHAKFYPS
+21 ADAA
-33 MELGDFYERIGLSK
+33 GDEE
-47 SGIGAAVSKGIESLI
+47 AARRLAQIAREMTGG
-62 SSGKT
+62 GKT
-67 AIGSL
+67 AEPKPKEGL
-72 TGSPEEAAKAALERG
+72 GAALMKGLE
-87 EDMSTRYAEQVSLDK
+87 SYASQ
-102 VKKAYAER
+102 ARTA
-110 GILPAAGEVL
+110 L
-120 SQVPA
+120 SG
-125 AIAEQIPNIAT
+125 AT
-136 TLGGARAGAALGSFA
+136 EESARAGIARGEKISSEYASQADPEQIIKAYEEKGLLPA
-151 GPVGTVVGGVA
+151 VGTAAKMVPYAVAEQAPNLASSIAGAQLGQKLGTPFGGVGRLTGA
-162 GAALPALIQQFGG
+162 GLGALAGRFAASYLPQAGG
-175 NIERQASEQ
+175 NIEEQAQAQIE
-184 KQRGEP
+184 RGEP
-190 LSIDRGA
+190 VNIS
-197 AALAAVPQAALDVA
+197 ALKAYGTAVPQAAIDTATQGLLVGGKGILA
-211 GTFIPLGGRLV
+211 KLLGTTETTLARKSAVEI
-222 SKLTGIPEKAL
+222 E
-233 FGRTAEQASKL
+233 KL
-244 ADERLL
+244 AQEKLFT
-250 ATLAKGTA
+250 TLAKGTA
-258 TGALAEIPTEITQQ
+258 VGAVAEIPGEVLQD
-272 MLQRAQAGL
+272 MLTRAQAGEEIT
-281 SLTDSD
+281 SPE
-287 ALKEY
+287 ALKGY
-292 GETAYQVG
+292 GRTALG
-300 LLAPIGAA
+300 TALLAPLGGAA
-308 GRVGDRAAA
+308 RLSERAGA
-317 RGERAQ
+317 RGEMEQ
-323 QQEIVRQ
+323 KQEIARQ
-330 EEQMRQLQEEETRKE
+330 EEQMRQLQEQETLE
-345 QERIDKETAKQQA
+345 QKTAQDKELAKQQA
-358 EATKQQAIAAKAE
+358 EAAKQQAIAAKAE
-371 AKRLAQARKLGTPEL
+371 AKRLAEARKLGTPEL
-386 LAQMGDETIVDYDN
+386 LAQMGDETVV
-400 KGVSKYSLLPDAQRA
+400 GKYSELPDAERA
-415 RTEQLNS
+415 RTAQLTN
-422 IAKQMGYTDAEISGQ
+422 IAKQLGYTDDEIKNQ
-437 TPEGLQS
+437 PFDILQS
-444 MLRERAT
+444 TIRERVT

-456 TKRVVPDLQKQ
+456 AKRVVPDLLNQ
-467 LQDVRAKQDMQR
+467 LQDARAKQDMQR
-479 ARDKALAD
+479 V
-487 GDFDKA
+487 
-493 QTLSAQLEKL
+493 
-503 QTTPAGFDRIISLSK
+503 ISLSK
-518 QLEKMVPAE
+518 PLEKMVPAE
-527 ESLKSTLK
+527 ESLKGTLK
-535 QLDKLSPAEADLGS
+535 QLDKLTPAEADLGS

-574 KLETTQAGLG
+574 KLQTTQTGLE
-584 RKLPG
+584 RKTPSVSFPG
-589 EAMPRNIRALPT
+589 EVKAVPT
-601 EQVDMFGADFQAEL
+601 EQLDMFAPGFEERFKQE
-615 DQKDRQQA
+615 
-623 QQDIEQITEKQPASQ
+623 DIEELQNRGATVSAQPGVETAAQ
-638 VSRDED
+638 KKA
-644 LFTAEQDYEEVIK
+644 AEQQTALLKSEQEYEEVIK
-657 TKEEGKKKSLTPE
+657 TKEEGKKKTLTPE
-670 EYAESLSRG
+670 EYADSLSRG

-689 RTGKAAPKVLYRE
+689 QAGKAAPKVLYRR
-702 VPKERAPTDVRT
+702 VPSTSPKEVTRSV
-714 LISTPAAGK
+714 
-723 LPTGPTVRIPYIVDE
+723 PYIVDE

-781 LGLKGVGNRKLDL
+781 LGLKGLSNRKLDL
-794 NVTADAEFVEG
+794 NVTEDAEFVEG
-805 KLRTKLNAS
+805 KLRTKLNDS

-897 TTLTPIEKM
+897 TTLPPIEKM
-906 DAKDANELA
+906 EAKDANELA

-944 RQKKNKDEAYDKLL
+944 RQKEAKDNAYDRLL
-958 EALEGQR
+958 EALEAQR

-976 KYLSKLRTQYVQAAL
+976 IRLSKLRTEYVQAAL

-1002 QSPLSSAQI
+1002 QPSLSSAQI

-1017 MYGSLKELSTR
+1017 MYDSLKELSTR

-1042 NKLEKMQEQLAKISK
+1042 NKLEKMQERLAELNK
-1057 QDWVDSPALTAKRD
+1057 QDIVDSPALTAKRD
-1071 ALIANIN
+1071 ALLANIN

-1167 LMKRLDEPR
+1167 LMKRLEEPR
-1176 LTRGRKEKD
+1176 FTKGKKEKD
-1185 IRPTSQRPF
+1185 IRPASQRPF
-1194 ADRTKAVET
+1194 ADRKKAVET
-1203 IKEQLEAAEAKLLA
+1203 IKEQLETAEAALLA

-1225 VSEIERR
+1225 VSEIERH
-1232 QGLLAQIKE
+1232 QGLLAQIKAKE
-1241 KQDKL
+1241 DRL
-1246 DSLKNKQGEN
+1246 ASLKNQQGVKDE
-1256 ENRERLAKEIQGL
+1256 REKLTKEIAAL
-1269 TARYNKQQA
+1269 DARLKKQQA

-1311 AAKNYEKTSKL
+1311 AAKDYDKTAKL

-1360 LDALVGIAPGKE
+1360 LDALVGIAPSKE

-1388 QQELKRL
+1388 QQQLKRL

-1420 AKGAGTA
+1420 AKGIDTTTG
-1427 QFKFEGPEG
+1427 
-1436 QKRAVQ
+1436 
-1442 VETPDLFAP
+1442 DLFAP
-1451 AAEQGVIFETPE
+1451 TAEQGVIFETPE
-1463 QFLGSSKYGK
+1463 QFLGSAKYGK
-1473 IAKLRKEANRL
+1473 IAKLRKDVNRF
-1484 ASIMPVRI
+1484 ASIMPVRY

-1498 RTDYVTALSALEN
+1498 RTDYVTALGALQD

-1522 YYGELSGQYKFQAD
+1522 YYGVLAGQYTFQAD
-1536 KMREK
+1536 RMRKK
-1541 AFETRAEYISS
+1541 AFETRAEALASQ
-1552 KNELLEL
+1552 NNLLER
-1559 KANLYKAESKRLQ
+1559 KANLYKEESKRLQ
-1572 ERSDFYEK
+1572 ERADLYEK
-1580 LSTEAKLLDISK
+1580 MANNAKLLEISK

-1597 QPLVLEAKALGLD
+1597 QQIVAEAKIQGLD
-1610 IENESREI
+1610 VENDSREI

-1623 QKNVDRLKTAMTDM
+1623 QKNVDRLKAAMTDM
-1637 DELARKNGT
+1637 DELARKNGL
-1646 TEPIVKEKPADI
+1646 TEPVVKEKPADI
-1658 PKGNEFQA
+1658 PKGDAFQA
-1666 RLGAVNTQIAALRKL
+1666 KMGAVNKQLAAVRNRM
-1681 TKGEATFELQSLESY
+1681 KGEEPDQRAQSEFEIESLEAY
-1696 RTALLTE
+1696 RAELETE

-1726 DVNPAEPFKTALGR
+1726 DVDPAEPFKTALGR
-1740 ARERAQELEAEQTQE
+1740 ARERAAELQQQQTKE
-1755 KADLIESL
+1755 KEDLIAAL
-1763 RESRGEVFD
+1763 RENRGEVFD
-1772 AINRMSRATPPTN
+1772 AINRMSGKAAAPTN
-1785 KQAFLDFNIDLYEL
+1785 KQAFIDFNMDLYEL

-1807 ENIKAAESKVIEVT
+1807 ENIKEAESKVIEVT
-1821 EAEVEMFRRADS
+1821 EAEIEMFRRADS

-1852 DEKKSVDLAKRRSA
+1852 DEKKAVDLAKRRSA
-1866 LILSQQAVD
+1866 LILSQKTVD
-1875 NAKEAARLSTKAQ
+1875 EAKERARLQNKAQ
-1888 QERIQTGAGTSGT
+1888 QERIQTGAGIPST

-1919 SGRFGESREVQTMNA
+1919 SGRFGVSREVQTMNA
-1934 GWTVEYTA
+1934 GWTVEYTT
-1942 DGPVFNYN
+1942 DGPVFNYD
-1950 PKDDPEA
+1950 PKNDPEV
-1957 TDADKKR
+1957 DDKDKKR

-2053 NARAEQEK
+2053 DARAEQEK

-2076 EISQQRTAVRNAQ
+2076 EISQQRTAVRNVQ

-2111 TLSESAY
+2111 TLSELAY

-2129 DQTKARLTELSTRLK
+2129 DKTKARLAELSTRLK
-2144 PMEVKNEARLADLT
+2144 PMEVKNEERLADLT
-2158 KRYFAAKKIAD
+2158 KRYFAAKKTAD
-2169 EILLGKPEEATKGAT
+2169 EILLGKPEEDTKGAT

-2213 LVKQN
+2213 LIKQN
-2218 QKLKS
+2218 QKLKG
-2223 ASSEEQR
+2223 SSTEEQR
-2230 MRKAAEGFAKQD
+2230 VRRAAEGFAKKD

-2257 ALKEVTGSYVLKLVD
+2257 ALKEVTGGYVKRLID
-2272 SSDATDGTVFRV
+2272 SSDDTDGTVFRV
-2284 EAEPVLNPIAEAEAK
+2284 EAEPVLNPIAEAEGK

-2326 KYLKALSNAG
+2326 KYLKALANAG

-2370 LIHEAVGHYGVD
+2370 LIHESVGHYGVD

-2397 RTTEGGIFG
+2397 RTTEGGIYG

-2430 ADQKGEVEVAQKIR
+2430 AEQKGEVEVAQKIR

-2570 ETQMVDRYAGFER
+2570 ETQMVDRFAGFER
-2583 LVRDKNVGMD
+2583 LAKGMD
-2593 KLKGF
+2593 KLVGT

-2621 ALQRVEKIRADGRKE
+2621 ALQRTEKIRADGRKE

-2672 LYLAGIRAKNPNVGL
+2672 LYLAGIRAKSKGL
-2687 EALGFNGKIT
+2687 ETLGFNGKIT

-2711 PGLKDLFDQARAEYN
+2711 PGLKDLFDTARAEYN

-2827 ELVDMGLA
+2827 ELVDMDLA
-2835 TITRKPISGTN
+2835 TITRKPISGPN

-2865 DRYALIATDKAGI
+2865 DRYALIATDKAGV

-2938 FPVTGA
+2938 LPVTGA

-3055 QIQSMNVLYKAMTG
+3055 QIQSLNVLYKAMTG

-3150 NSMMNEHGSEE
+3150 NSMMNKHGSEE

-3176 GTSMATVDVGGFK
+3176 GTSMATMDVGGFK
-3189 IPTLLPIPQAM
+3189 IPTLLPIPQAL

-3311 TFERMNGF
+3311 TFERMNEF

-3338 MALISERGKEY
+3338 LALISERGKEY

>member
-1 MKISEI
+1 MPI
-7 RRQYPQYKELSDRE
+7 YKVEGPDGRVYSVEGPAGASPDEVVEFVRANYKQLKPKE
-21 LADALHAKFYPS
+21 
-33 MELGDFYERIGLSK
+33 GL
-47 SGIGAAVSKGIESLI
+47 GAAVSKGIESLI
-62 SSGKT
+62 STGRT
-67 AIGSL
+67 AVGTV
-72 TGSPEEAAKAALERG
+72 TGSPEEAVKEGLARG
-87 EDMSTRYAEQVSLDK
+87 EDMGKRYADEIGLDK
-102 VKKAYAER
+102 VKEAYEKKGLLSAV
-110 GILPAAGEVL
+110 GEVGRQIPL
-120 SQVPA
+120 A
-125 AIAEQIPNIAT
+125 LAEQAPNLAAS
-136 TLGGARAGAALGSFA
+136 LGSARAGAALGSFA
-151 GPVGTVVGGVA
+151 GPVGTVVGGIG
-162 GAALPALIQQFGG
+162 GAFLPSLIQQYGG
-175 NIERQASEQ
+175 DVEAQARAQ
-184 KQRGEP
+184 IDRGEP
-190 LSIDRGA
+190 IKIDRGA
-197 AALAAVPQAALDVA
+197 AALAAIPQAALDVV
-211 GTFIPLGGRLV
+211 GTFIPLGGRLI

-233 FGRTAEQASKL
+233 FGRSAAQASKL

-281 SLTDSD
+281 SLTDED

-308 GRVGDRAAA
+308 GRFGDRAAA
-317 RGERAQ
+317 RGERTQ
-323 QQEIVRQ
+323 QQEVARQ
-330 EEQMRQLQEEETRKE
+330 EEQMRQLQEQETQEEQDRVAKE
-345 QERIDKETAKQQA
+345 IEKQQA
-358 EATKQQAIAAKAE
+358 EETKQQAIAAKAE
-371 AKRLAQARKLGTPEL
+371 EKRLAQARKIGTPEL
-386 LAQMGDETIVDYDN
+386 LAQMGDETVV
-400 KGVSKYSLLPDAQRA
+400 GKYSELPDAERA

-422 IAKQMGYTDAEISGQ
+422 LAKQLGYTDDEIKNQ
-437 TPEGLQS
+437 PFDTLQS
-444 MLRERAT
+444 TLRERVT

-456 TKRVVPDLQKQ
+456 VRRVVPDLQKQ
-467 LQDVRAKQDMQR
+467 LQEVRAKQDIQR
-479 ARDKALAD
+479 ALDKARAS
-487 GDFDKA
+487 GDFAKA
-493 QTLSAQLEKL
+493 EALSAQLEKL
-503 QTTPAGFDRIISLSK
+503 QNTPAGFDRIISLSK

-535 QLDKLSPAEADLGS
+535 QLDKLAPAEADLGA
-549 VRKALDKALDNGD
+549 VRKALDKALDDGD
-562 FAKAQTLAAQLE
+562 FAKAQKLAAQLE
-574 KLETTQAGLG
+574 KLETTQVGLE

-589 EAMPRNIRALPT
+589 GAMPRNVRALPT
-601 EQVDMFGADFQAEL
+601 EQVDMFGADFQKEL

-623 QQDIEQITEKQPASQ
+623 QQDIEQITEKQPESQ

-644 LFTAEQDYEEVIK
+644 LFTAEQDYEESIK
-657 TKEEGKKKSLTPE
+657 AKEEGKKKTLTPE

-689 RTGKAAPKVLYRE
+689 QTGKAAPKVLYRR
-702 VPKERAPTDVRT
+702 VPSTSPKEVTR
-714 LISTPAAGK
+714 S
-723 LPTGPTVRIPYIVDE
+723 IPYIVDE

-781 LGLKGVGNRKLDL
+781 LGLKGLSNRKLDL
-794 NVTADAEFVEG
+794 NVIEDAEFVEG
-805 KLRTKLNAS
+805 KLRAKLDAS

-897 TTLTPIEKM
+897 TTLPPIEKM
-906 DAKDANELA
+906 EAKDANELA

-920 SGAAE
+920 SGVAE
-925 LKTLDNEAISSQ
+925 LKAADNEEISAQ

-1071 ALIANIN
+1071 ALIADIN

-1185 IRPTSQRPF
+1185 VRPASQRPF
-1194 ADRTKAVET
+1194 ANRKKAVET
-1203 IKEQLEAAEAKLLA
+1203 IKEQLETAEAALLA

-1241 KQDKL
+1241 KEEQL
-1246 DSLKNKQGEN
+1246 AALKNKQGEN
-1256 ENRERLAKEIQGL
+1256 EARAKLTKEIAAL
-1269 TARYNKQQA
+1269 DARYKKQQA
-1278 ELGERQKAPET
+1278 ELGERQKAPEIPT
-1289 PLNFKERRDE
+1289 SFKERRDE

-1311 AAKNYEKTSKL
+1311 AAKDYDKTAKL

-1352 AIRDTQGE
+1352 AIKDTQGE
-1360 LDALVGIAPGKE
+1360 LDALVNIPPGKE
-1372 VKVGAK
+1372 VKVGQK

-1388 QQELKRL
+1388 QQQLKQL

-1420 AKGAGTA
+1420 AKGVDTTT
-1427 QFKFEGPEG
+1427 E
-1436 QKRAVQ
+1436 
-1442 VETPDLFAP
+1442 DLFAP
-1451 AAEQGVIFETPE
+1451 TAEQGVIFDTPE

-1473 IAKLRKEANRL
+1473 IAKLRKEVNRL
-1484 ASIMPVRI
+1484 ASIMPVRF

-1498 RTDYVTALSALEN
+1498 RTDYVTALGALEN

-1541 AFETRAEYISS
+1541 AFETRAEYLSS

-1658 PKGNEFQA
+1658 PKGDEFQA
-1666 RLGAVNTQIAALRKL
+1666 RLGAVNKQLAALRKL
-1681 TKGEATFELQSLESY
+1681 TKGEATFELRSLESY
-1696 RTALLTE
+1696 RAALLTE

-1763 RESRGEVFD
+1763 RENRGEVFD

-1785 KQAFLDFNIDLYEL
+1785 KQAFIDFNMDLYEL

-1807 ENIKAAESKVIEVT
+1807 ESIKEAESKVIEVT
-1821 EAEVEMFRRADS
+1821 EAEIEMFRRADS
-1833 ALQDAWAK
+1833 ALQDAWGK

-1852 DEKKSVDLAKRRSA
+1852 DEKKTADLAKRRSA

-1875 NAKEAARLSTKAQ
+1875 NAKEAARISAKAQ
-1888 QERIQTGAGTSGT
+1888 QERIQTGAGIPST

-1919 SGRFGESREVQTMNA
+1919 AGKFGESREVQTMNA

-1942 DGPVFNYN
+1942 DGPVFNY
-1950 PKDDPEA
+1950 DPEN
-1957 TDADKKR
+1957 DSEADKKDRKR

-1986 LTTLDQRRIDVAKEK
+1986 LATFDQRRIDVAKEK

-2006 LFMEDLAGARFVSV
+2006 LFMEDLAGARYVSV
-2020 KEVVGSTPTE
+2020 KEVVGSTSTE

-2041 NRLPKKDIKTYT
+2041 NRLPKKEITTYT

-2129 DQTKARLTELSTRLK
+2129 DKTKARLAELSTRLK
-2144 PMEVKNEARLADLT
+2144 PMEVKNEERLADLT

-2169 EILLGKPEEATKGAT
+2169 EILLGKPETDTKGAT

-2213 LVKQN
+2213 LIKQN
-2218 QKLKS
+2218 QKLKT
-2223 ASSEEQR
+2223 ASTEEQR
-2230 MRKAAEGFAKQD
+2230 VRRAAEGFAKKD

-2257 ALKEVTGSYVLKLVD
+2257 ALKEVTGGYVKRLID
-2272 SSDATDGTVFRV
+2272 STDDTDGTVFRV
-2284 EAEPVLNPIAEAEAK
+2284 EAEPVSNPIAEAEAK

-2326 KYLKALSNAG
+2326 KYLKALSDAG
-2336 VNVETSS
+2336 INVETSS
-2343 VKGGVLPDG
+2343 VKGAVLPDG

-2430 ADQKGEVEVAQKIR
+2430 AEQKGEVEVAQKIR

-2523 SPTGLISLRTNY
+2523 SPTGLISLATRW

-2543 GAIVDKVVAKDKNL
+2543 GSVVDKMIAKDKNL

-2621 ALQRVEKIRADGRKE
+2621 ALQRTKKTRKDGRDE

-2652 ILKRAAPLVGSP
+2652 ILKRASPLVGSP

-2672 LYLAGIRAKNPNVGL
+2672 LYLAGIRAKRPDVGL

-2733 RFAAQTHALPRAV
+2733 RFAAQTHAIPRSV

-2751 ASKDY
+2751 ATKDY

-2793 GNEPIL
+2793 GDAPII

-2817 RNQATSNAVF
+2817 RNQATSSAVF
-2827 ELVDMGLA
+2827 ELVDLGLA

-2904 ATFLRKAV
+2904 AMLLRKTI
-2912 TASPLYAAKQL
+2912 TASPLYAARQL

-2931 LLSGADF
+2931 LLTGADF

-2982 AGKGVFSELL
+2982 AGRGVFSDLL

-3045 ANSLIPFFNA
+3045 ANALIPFFNA
-3055 QIQSMNVLYKAMTG
+3055 QIQGLNVLYKALSG

-3126 EEPLRIPIPFE
+3126 EEPIRIPIPFE

-3176 GTSMATVDVGGFK
+3176 GTSMATIDVGGFK
-3189 IPTLLPIPQAM
+3189 VPTLLPIPQAM
-3200 KPIIETSLG
+3200 KPLIETSLG

-3245 LVGASPVKVE
+3245 AVGASPIKVE
-3255 AFIQGYTGTMGLAFL
+3255 AFIKGYTGTMGLAFL
-3270 QAVSSPFSSEGSPEK
+3270 QAISSPFSSEGSPEK

-3311 TFERMNGF
+3311 TFERMNEF
-3319 SKVKQTVDDYIERG
+3319 SKVKQTVDNYIERG

-3338 MALISERGKEY
+3338 LALISERSKEY

-3377 TPEEKRER
+3377 TPEEKRDR

>member
-197 AALAAVPQAALDVA
+197 AALAAAPQAALDVA

-233 FGRTAEQASKL
+233 FGRSAEQVAKL

-2158 KRYFAAKKIAD
+2158 KRYFAAKKTAD

>member
-1 MKISEI
+1 MPI
-7 RRQYPQYKELSDRE
+7 YKVEGPDGRVYSVEGPEGASPDDVVAFVRANYKQLKPKE
-21 LADALHAKFYPS
+21 
-33 MELGDFYERIGLSK
+33 
-47 SGIGAAVSKGIESLI
+47 GIGAAVGKGLESLI

-87 EDMSTRYAEQVSLDK
+87 EDIDRRYAQQVSLDK
-102 VKKAYAER
+102 VKEAYEKK
-110 GILPAAGEVL
+110 GILPAAGEAL

-125 AIAEQIPNIAT
+125 AIAEQLPNIAT

-151 GPVGTVVGGVA
+151 GPAGAVVGGIG
-162 GAALPALIQQFGG
+162 GALLPSLIQQFGG
-175 NIERQASEQ
+175 NIERQAAEQ
-184 KQRGEP
+184 QQRGEP
-190 LSIDRGA
+190 LTIDRGA
-197 AALAAVPQAALDVA
+197 AALAAAPQAALDVA

-281 SLTDSD
+281 SLTDED

-308 GRVGDRAAA
+308 GRFGDRSAA

-323 QQEIVRQ
+323 QQEIARQ
-330 EEQMRQLQEEETRKE
+330 EEQMRQLQEEETKKE
-345 QERIDKETAKQQA
+345 QDRIAKETAKQEA
-358 EATKQQAIAAKAE
+358 EAAKEQARLAKAE
-371 AKRLAQARKLGTPEL
+371 EKRLAQARRLGTPEL

-400 KGVSKYSLLPDAQRA
+400 KGVSKYSLLPDAERA
-415 RTEQLNS
+415 RTEQLNNL
-422 IAKQMGYTDAEISGQ
+422 AKQLGYTDDEIKNQ
-437 TPEGLQS
+437 PFDTLQS
-444 MLRERAT
+444 TLRERVT

-456 TKRVVPDLQKQ
+456 VRRVVPDLQKQ
-467 LQDVRAKQDMQR
+467 LQDVRAKQDIQR
-479 ARDKALAD
+479 ALDKARAS
-487 GDFDKA
+487 GDFAKA
-493 QTLSAQLEKL
+493 EALSAQLEKL
-503 QTTPAGFDRIISLSK
+503 QNTPAGFDRIISLAK
-518 QLEKMVPAE
+518 QLEQMVPAE
-527 ESLKSTLK
+527 ERLKSTLK
-535 QLDKLSPAEADLGS
+535 QLDKLTPAEADLGA
-549 VRKALDKALDNGD
+549 VRKALDKALDDGD
-562 FAKAQTLAAQLE
+562 FAKAQKLAAQLE
-574 KLETTQAGLG
+574 KLETTQAGLE

-601 EQVDMFGADFQAEL
+601 EQVDMFGADFQKEL

-623 QQDIEQITEKQPASQ
+623 QQDIEQITEKQPESQ

-644 LFTAEQDYEEVIK
+644 LFTAEQEYEESIK
-657 TKEEGKKKSLTPE
+657 AREEGKKKTLTPE
-670 EYAESLSRG
+670 EYADSLSRG

-689 RTGKAAPKVLYRE
+689 QAGKAAPKVLYRE
-702 VPKERAPTDVRT
+702 VPKERAPAEFRT
-714 LISTPAAGK
+714 LLSTPAAGK

-781 LGLKGVGNRKLDL
+781 LGLKGLSNRKLDL
-794 NVTADAEFVEG
+794 NVIEDAEFVEG
-805 KLRTKLNAS
+805 KLRTKLNDS

-883 EKVIAAPERKATID
+883 EKVVAAPERKATID

-906 DAKDANELA
+906 EAKDANELA

-944 RQKKNKDEAYDKLL
+944 RQKEAKDNAYDRLL
-958 EALEGQR
+958 EALETQR

-976 KYLSKLRTQYVQAAL
+976 VRLSKLRTEYVQAAL

-1017 MYGSLKELSTR
+1017 MYDSLKELSTR

-1042 NKLEKMQEQLAKISK
+1042 NKLQKMQEQLAELSK
-1057 QDWVDSPALTAKRD
+1057 KDYAKSPALTAKRD
-1071 ALIANIN
+1071 ALIADIN

-1092 KAKQQELVRLR
+1092 KAKQEELVRLR

-1110 NSELEPA
+1110 RQDLEPA
-1117 RQKWLAMPEGPV
+1117 RQKWLAMPEGPID
-1129 GSQAYIARD
+1129 SPAYKAREE
-1138 QMQQRYLLRKKKFD
+1138 MQKRYLLRKKKFD
-1152 GFAEHDSRVTQDITD
+1152 DYAAHDSRVTQDITD

-1176 LTRGRKEKD
+1176 LTKGRKEKD
-1185 IRPTSQRPF
+1185 IRPASQRPF
-1194 ADRTKAVET
+1194 ADRKKAVET

-1241 KQDKL
+1241 KQDQL
-1246 DSLKNKQGEN
+1246 DALKNKQGEN
-1256 ENRERLAKEIQGL
+1256 ENRARLTKEIQGL

-1311 AAKNYEKTSKL
+1311 AAKDYDKTAKL

-1405 LAQNQASLDDIGLFA
+1405 LAQNQASLDDLGLFA
-1420 AKGAGTA
+1420 AKGVDTTTG
-1427 QFKFEGPEG
+1427 
-1436 QKRAVQ
+1436 
-1442 VETPDLFAP
+1442 DLFAP
-1451 AAEQGVIFETPE
+1451 TAEQGVIFETPE

-1498 RTDYVTALSALEN
+1498 RTDYVTALGALEN

-1541 AFETRAEYISS
+1541 ALETRAEYLSS

-1658 PKGNEFQA
+1658 PKGDEFQA
-1666 RLGAVNTQIAALRKL
+1666 RLGAVNKQLAVLRKL

-1696 RTALLTE
+1696 RAALLTE

-1740 ARERAQELEAEQTQE
+1740 ARERAKELEAEQTQE
-1755 KADLIESL
+1755 KADLIASL
-1763 RESRGEVFD
+1763 RENRGEVFD

-1785 KQAFLDFNIDLYEL
+1785 KQAFLDFNMDLYEL

-1807 ENIKAAESKVIEVT
+1807 ANIKEAESKVIEVT

-1875 NAKEAARLSTKAQ
+1875 NAKEASRLSAKAQ
-1888 QERIQTGAGTSGT
+1888 QERIQTGAGIPST

-1950 PKDDPEA
+1950 PKDDSEA
-1957 TDADKKR
+1957 TAADKKR

-2006 LFMEDLAGARFVSV
+2006 LFMEDLAGARYVSV
-2020 KEVVGSTPTE
+2020 KEVVGSTSTE

-2041 NRLPKKDIKTYT
+2041 NRLPKKEITTYT

-2129 DQTKARLTELSTRLK
+2129 DKTKARLAELSTRLK
-2144 PMEVKNEARLADLT
+2144 PMEVKNEERLADLT
-2158 KRYFAAKKIAD
+2158 KRYFAAKKTAD
-2169 EILLGKPEEATKGAT
+2169 EILLGKPEEDTKGAT

-2213 LVKQN
+2213 LIKQN
-2218 QKLKS
+2218 QKLKG
-2223 ASSEEQR
+2223 SSTEEQR
-2230 MRKAAEGFAKQD
+2230 VRRAAEGFAKKD

-2257 ALKEVTGSYVLKLVD
+2257 ALKEVTGGYVKRLID
-2272 SSDATDGTVFRV
+2272 SSDDTDGTVFRV
-2284 EAEPVLNPIAEAEAK
+2284 EAEPVINPIAEAEAK

-2336 VNVETSS
+2336 VNVEKSS

-2397 RTTEGGIFG
+2397 RTTEGGIYG

-2412 VEEDVLASAT
+2412 VEEDVVASAT

-2430 ADQKGEVEVAQKIR
+2430 AEQKGDKDTAAKIR

-2476 KVVLGALRQWLRGMG
+2476 KVVLGAIRQRLRNTGFFK
-2491 MPGLAN
+2491 LAN

-2570 ETQMVDRYAGFER
+2570 ETQMVDRFAGFER
-2583 LVRDKNVGMD
+2583 LSKGME
-2593 KLKGF
+2593 KLKGT

-2621 ALQRVEKIRADGRKE
+2621 ALQRTEKIRADGRKE

-2672 LYLAGIRAKNPNVGL
+2672 LYLAGIRAQNKGL
-2687 EALGFNGKIT
+2687 ETLGFNGKIT
-2697 QAELDSANRAIENT
+2697 QAELDSANRAINNT
-2711 PGLKDLFDQARAEYN
+2711 PGLKDLFETARAEYN

-2776 VKIGNIKEQPYL
+2776 VKIGSIKEQPYL

-2793 GNEPIL
+2793 GDEPIL

-2827 ELVDMGLA
+2827 ELVDLGLA
-2835 TITRKPISGTN
+2835 TITRKPIAGAN

-2865 DRYALIATDKAGI
+2865 DRYALIATDKAGV
-2878 PADILVKGME
+2878 PADVLVKGME

-2912 TASPLYAAKQL
+2912 TASPLYAARQL

-2931 LLSGADF
+2931 LLTGADF

-2982 AGKGVFSELL
+2982 AGRGVFSELL

-3055 QIQSMNVLYKAMTG
+3055 QIQGLNVLYKAMTG

-3093 TLAYAAAMQDD
+3093 TLAYAASMQDD

-3176 GTSMATVDVGGFK
+3176 GTSMATIDVGGFK
-3189 IPTLLPIPQAM
+3189 VPTLLPIPQAM

-3255 AFIQGYTGTMGLAFL
+3255 EFIKGYTGTMGLAFL
-3270 QAVSSPFSSEGSPEK
+3270 QVVSSPFSSEGSPEK
-3285 TYKRLSERAVIGGA
+3285 TYKRLSERALIGGA

-3311 TFERMNGF
+3311 TFNRMNEF
-3319 SKVKQTVDDYIERG
+3319 AKVKQTVDDYIERG

-3338 MALISERGKEY
+3338 LELIETRGREY

-3362 GELTQYERAVRASTL
+3362 GELTQYERAVRASSL

-3400 RGAVDKTLPQ
+3400 RAAVDRTELQ